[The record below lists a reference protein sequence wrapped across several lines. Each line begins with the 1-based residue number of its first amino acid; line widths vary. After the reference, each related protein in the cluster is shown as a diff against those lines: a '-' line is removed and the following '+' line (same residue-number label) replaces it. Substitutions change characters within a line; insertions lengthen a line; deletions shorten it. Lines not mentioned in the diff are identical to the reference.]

1 MKKRVVSLLLALVM
15 LTSLLPTAVWAEDA
29 YSVAPDSETQD
40 VRQDQDKQDEQEKQ
54 EQEKSEEQDD
64 LALAQQPMLTAV
76 MPAAVPLAG
85 AGTATEP
92 YLISTAEDLCAF
104 RDAVNSSA
112 SKSTSTLCAKLV
124 KNITLVEDWT
134 PIGKATDTYSSY
146 VAYGGTFDGG
156 SYTISG
162 LKIDSNDQCQALF
175 GYVKGGTIKNLKV
188 AGSVTSSNQYTA
200 GIVAYGNPVTVT
212 NCTNNVSV
220 TATAKGYAAGVVAY
234 AYTNSEVMDCTNN
247 GAIIGCGDYVGGIVG
262 AGSGIKTIS
271 NCFNSGSVNNNGK
284 PGGYAYCTGGIA
296 GNVSSSS
303 TVTRCGNTGVVTSTI
318 KRTGGV
324 VGGAAGTISAC
335 FNTGTVTGIYGVGGV
350 AGGAS
355 AKNVNITDCYNTG
368 AVICE
373 TPSATFTDSNAK
385 GVDGIIGDPSSTSN
399 TGIVLTNCYNAGTV
413 KNNYTTA
420 DVVVGGV
427 IGSSAAKNYSGV
439 ATPNLITARNCYYLA
454 TDNLSGDGANTSAA
468 GMTGKTEVQLKSTD
482 LVADLGGS
490 YIARDGDYPILGWQN
505 PNAAYTVKFTLSPA
519 TATVTVKQGD
529 ETVIPVSEGSYQLK
543 NGVYTYEVSAVECQT
558 ETGSFTVAYAGQTIS
573 ITLKEKLYDVKFT
586 TTPDDAVLAVDGR
599 TPEADGRTYRL
610 PKSGNPYAYTLK
622 AFGYED
628 KSGTFTV
635 TDGDNALT
643 VTLTKLPT
651 QKVTF
656 GAVTAADGKDITSKI
671 SVTCTAWPEQTLTA
685 VADGSY
691 NLPAGEYSYAVSCA
705 GYKTVRG
712 TFTVTNTAVTLPAA
726 QLEVQTAWDGATYTE
741 PQQDADGVYQIGT
754 PDELMWFNKN
764 AKMTDSAKLT
774 ADIRIN
780 EDIDAEV
787 SALYKWTPIG
797 EYDNKDKDKAKQY
810 AGTFD
815 GGGHT
820 VSGLYIDTRGING
833 TGMFGYAKKDS
844 KISNLTLSDSKIS
857 GAGNY
862 TGGIAGGAYNMEN
875 CHVTRTVTVSGAA
888 YVGGVSGYQ
897 NGTIT
902 RCSNAAVVVATGNN
916 VGGVTGYVWSDAT
929 TAMTECFNI
938 GSVKGNS
945 VVGGLTGNL
954 YNGGTISACYNTGA
968 VTATASAGMAGGLV
982 GIFRYGT
989 IKNTYHSGTITA
1001 KSVGSVAGKL
1011 DFPNGQKTLENV
1023 YVLSGSMETVG
1034 SLNKCN
1040 IQNGTAVSKT
1050 AEELKALT
1058 AAELGEKF
1066 TADTGAVNGGYPI
1079 LKWQTGGA
1087 AETDPDQP
1095 TIEETG
1101 WDGKAAAPKQ
1111 TGGVYQITT
1120 AAELKWFADAAKT
1133 TPEIKGKLTADIDL
1147 NHRNWTPI
1155 AAFSG
1160 ELDGGGHTVSS
1171 FYCKATGTAALVA
1184 KNSGIVKNLTVSGKV
1199 VGDDNTAA
1207 IAAENTG
1214 TIENCTALVQ
1224 ITGGRYTAGIAAV
1237 NSGTVR
1243 RCTNGGAV
1251 SGAQYVGGVCGQNR
1265 GTKTA
1270 VALVEDCVNTG
1281 MIRATGYML
1290 GGIVGDN
1297 DGYSDD
1303 FAKATVR
1310 HCANSG
1316 HIIGT
1321 AAILRAYVG
1330 GAVGRNNGT
1339 VNGLYNTG
1347 CVESLGGCVGG
1358 ALGLNLTKA
1367 VKADIY
1373 NVADVMGGDYED
1385 DGYPTDNAVSTEA
1398 ELAQAKKTMGAVI
1411 DRLGSKP
1418 AISGTVT
1425 LTGKTEVGAD
1435 ITAAYTGSAE
1445 SLLYVWYY
1453 SYDENDHVV
1462 LAITDTGKYTIPNDN
1477 MAGRRLRVK
1486 ALSAECSGVLT
1497 AETGAIEGMTGS
1509 LEIKGAA
1516 VVGRTLKA
1524 VFKSSAAYS
1533 DLHYQWYRGA
1543 EAISGATKAE
1553 YTATDADL
1561 GKALKLVITSG
1572 GVAGSVMAKT
1582 TPVKSAADADMWELD
1597 QCSEPANVGGVY
1609 QISTEK
1615 ELHWFASE
1623 VNGGNTAI
1631 SAKLL
1636 NDIALTTDNW
1646 YPIGRKGH
1654 GFAGTFDG
1662 NGKSITNLNLTSNKD
1677 ETGFFG
1683 LLTNGGKVKSLSVS
1697 GSVTATGDVSQTGG
1711 IAGAMGEV
1719 GSKSSITDCTFSGT
1733 VTGNI
1738 QVGGII
1744 GCVGQHNQV
1753 ERCAN
1758 HAAVSGKEDVGG
1770 VAGANSYGVMRY
1782 CFNTGAV
1789 GSDAAKQVGGIVGT
1803 QQNYAEMVACYNT
1816 GAVTGA
1822 DYVGGVAGKVY
1833 VAAMPSGCYNV
1844 GEVSTAPRCGGAVGS
1859 FGGDDYIMVK
1869 NGSFFKEINNP
1880 AFKANG
1886 AASRTEAQMKAS
1898 SFVRELN
1905 SEAYGT
1911 YFTADS
1917 KSVNSGYP
1925 ILLWQAG
1932 GFQVTFDARGGTC
1945 ETKTVTVLE
1954 GGSLVEIPAAY
1965 RWNYHFEGWFTEMNG
1980 AGERVTTAS
1989 TFTQDTT
1996 LYAHWTFN
2004 ANEEAAKV
2012 NEALSRL
2019 ETLRNS
2025 LGNASEEAY
2034 QNGVASITSATSLAA
2049 VEQAYQ
2055 AAVVAMRKAA
2065 SDYGK
2070 VQVIVANN
2078 TFAKGNGAAWDGEL
2092 VNTKISLTADSTAFS
2107 CVEKALTGNDLKNSK
2122 DYILAIAG
2130 LKERDGGETSGWM
2143 ITLNDWFTNEGIA
2156 AFTVA
2161 NGKLTDGDVIRVLY
2175 TCDYGVDLG
2184 GTWSNC
2190 NTTLASLLVTGGT
2203 LTPAFASGT
2212 EGNQYDYTLVING
2225 ESSSVRL
2232 TPTAANKNFQVKTF
2246 LNEKVTDRT
2255 EGSSYYKSGEAIS
2268 VRMGD
2273 TIYVG
2278 CGEKNWLS
2286 MNNQYGSVQTSG
2298 GTWYVL
2304 HVVSDTVSARQVMDM
2319 ISALPSTDY
2328 ANYKAVATDAAA
2340 ARAAYNILSD
2350 GDKAAVK
2357 AYLPKLEGV
2366 EQKIKEFAA
2375 VDAFKAEHLTPLP
2388 DAADLTLAERD
2399 AVNAAKDAFDAL
2411 NDTQKSCLTAAEKA
2425 KLTAA
2430 VTRMAALEKAPA
2442 QEVEKLI
2449 DAIGAVTLERE
2460 TAVLTAKR
2468 AYDALTD
2475 AQKAA
2480 VSGEKLRTL
2489 EAAIAKLALLK
2500 NNDLRGKLEALYKS
2514 TGDYLTK
2521 AGTPAVGSIG
2531 GEWMVLGLS
2540 RSGRDVPGADVY
2552 YNGVVSYAQSM
2563 DRYGR
2568 IPGETV
2574 STNARIALA
2583 LAAIGKDPTNVGGKS
2598 FLQACDSMSYIK
2610 RQGTS
2615 GPVWTLIALDS
2626 MDYPTF
2632 GDVTR
2637 DKLIEAILDRRME
2650 SGAWYISITNKEDNV
2665 DMTAMAIQALA
2676 PYYAANADVK
2686 AAVDKAVSWLAAV
2699 QQADGSFAETAA
2711 AAASSESCAQVIVT
2725 LTALGIDPVTDSRFT
2740 KNGKTVLDA
2749 LCTFAV
2755 EGGGFRHTASGE
2767 RNGMATEQA
2776 YYALAAY
2783 YRFVNGQTRLYDM
2796 TDTKNSTVTGQRVEC
2811 TEKITV
2817 PDTLTGNDNLNTPE
2831 KIKAELQIQ
2840 LGKQSSKSN
2849 AGNTV
2854 FMDVTLTILMS
2865 DGSSRVATA
2874 ADLTDGKITIL
2885 LPYPD
2890 AVKANYDKY
2899 DFVVAHMVTM
2909 AGCGKAVGTVE
2920 FPAVTKTADGL
2931 RVTLTGLSPVA
2942 ISWAEKTS
2950 STRHYTGGTTTGK
2963 VNSSNTGD
2971 DSQMTIWLGSTVMA
2985 AAAVVVLTHKKKRA
2999 SK

>member
-40 VRQDQDKQDEQEKQ
+40 VRQEQDRQDEQEKQ

-64 LALAQQPMLTAV
+64 PALAQQPMLAAV
-76 MPAAVPLAG
+76 MPAAMTPQG

-92 YLISTAEDLCAF
+92 YLISTADELAWLAQEVNAGRGASYNAVLCNDIDLN
-104 RDAVNSSA
+104 D
-112 SKSTSTLCAKLV
+112 KG
-124 KNITLVEDWT
+124 WT
-134 PIGKATDTYSSY
+134 PIGKNYSY
-146 VAYGGTFDGG
+146 VYKGTFDGG
-156 SYTISG
+156 GYTISG
-162 LKIDSNDQCQALF
+162 LKINSTDQYQALF
-175 GYVKGGTIKNLKV
+175 GYVKGGTIKNLTV
-188 AGSVTSSNQYTA
+188 AGSVTSSKQYTA

-220 TATAKGYAAGVVAY
+220 TATAKGYAAGVVAS
-234 AYTNSEVMDCTNN
+234 ASTNSEVMGCTNK

-262 AGSGIKTIS
+262 AGSSIKTIS
-271 NCFNSGSVNNNGK
+271 NCFNHGSVANNGK

-296 GNVSSSS
+296 GGVGSSS

-335 FNTGTVTGIYGVGGV
+335 FNTGTVTGIYSVGGV
-350 AGGAS
+350 AGGAN
-355 AKNVNITDCYNTG
+355 AKDAKITDCYNTG
-368 AVICE
+368 EVICE
-373 TPSATFTDSNAK
+373 TPSVSFNDSNAK
-385 GVDGIIGDPSSTSN
+385 GVGGIIGDPSSTSN
-399 TGIVLTNCYNAGTV
+399 TGIVLTNCYNAGAVT
-413 KNNYTTA
+413 NNSTTA

-439 ATPNLITARNCYYLA
+439 ATPNLITAQNCYYLA
-454 TDNLSGDGANTSAA
+454 IAGLSGDGADASAA
-468 GMTGKTEVQLKSTD
+468 GMTGKTAEQLSSAE

-490 YIARDGDYPILGWQN
+490 YIARDGNYPILGWQD

-519 TATVTVKQGD
+519 TALVTVKQGD
-529 ETVIPVSEGSYQLK
+529 ETVTPASDGSYQLK
-543 NGVYTYEVSAVECQT
+543 NGAYTYEVSAVECQT

-586 TTPDDAVLAVDGR
+586 TAPDDAVLAVDGR

-610 PKSGNPYAYTLK
+610 PKSGSPYAYTLK

-635 TDGDNALT
+635 PDGDNAQT

-656 GAVTAADGKDITSKI
+656 GAVTAADSKDITPVI
-671 SVTCTAWPEQTLTA
+671 SVTCAAWPEQTLTA
-685 VADGSY
+685 VEDGSY
-691 NLPAGEYSYAVSCA
+691 DLPAGEYSYAVSCA

-712 TFTVTNTAVTLPAA
+712 TFTVTNTAVTLPAV

-741 PQQDADGVYQIGT
+741 PQKNADGVYLIGA

-774 ADIRIN
+774 ADICIN
-780 EDIDAEV
+780 EDINAEV

-797 EYDNKDKDKAKQY
+797 EYDSAKRY

-815 GGGHT
+815 GDGHT
-820 VSGLYIDTRGING
+820 VRGLYIATSGIKN
-833 TGMFGYAKKDS
+833 TGMFGYAKTGS

-857 GAGNY
+857 GTGNY
-862 TGGIAGGAYNMEN
+862 TGGIAGEAYDMEN
-875 CHVTRTVTVSGAA
+875 CHVTSTVTVSGAK

-897 NGTIT
+897 DGTIT
-902 RCSNAAVVVATGNN
+902 QCSSAAVVVATGSY
-916 VGGVTGYVWSDAT
+916 VGGVTGYVQSNAF
-929 TAMTECFNI
+929 TAMTECFNT

-945 VVGGLTGNL
+945 AVGGLTGNL

-968 VTATASAGMAGGLV
+968 VTATASAGVAGGLV
-982 GIFRYGT
+982 GNFRSGT

-1001 KSVGSVAGKL
+1001 ANVGSVAGKL
-1011 DFPNGQKTLENV
+1011 EWSGGQKTLTNV
-1023 YVLSGSMETVG
+1023 YVLRGSMETVG
-1034 SLNKCN
+1034 SPGDCT

-1050 AEELKALT
+1050 AEELKALPP
-1058 AAELGEKF
+1058 AELGEKF

-1095 TIEETG
+1095 AIEETG
-1101 WDGKAAAPKQ
+1101 WDGKAAEPEQ

-1184 KNSGIVKNLTVSGKV
+1184 KNSGTVKNLTVSGKV

-1224 ITGGRYTAGIAAV
+1224 ITGGKYTAGIAAV

-1251 SGAQYVGGVCGQNR
+1251 SGAQYVGGVCGQNK
-1265 GTKTA
+1265 GTKT
-1270 VALVEDCVNTG
+1270 VTVLVEDCVNTG
-1281 MIRATGYML
+1281 MIRATGSML

-1303 FAKATVR
+1303 FAKTTVR

-1418 AISGTVT
+1418 AISGTVA

-1486 ALSAECSGVLT
+1486 VLSAECSGVLT
-1497 AETGAIEGMTGS
+1497 AETGAIVGLTGS
-1509 LEIKGAA
+1509 LEIEGAA

-1553 YTATDADL
+1553 YTATAADL

-1615 ELHWFASE
+1615 DLHWFASE

-1636 NDIALTTDNW
+1636 NDIALTTNNW

-1662 NGKSITNLNLTSNKD
+1662 NGKSITNLKLTSDKD

-1719 GSKSSITDCTFSGT
+1719 GSKSSITDCTFSGS

-1816 GAVTGA
+1816 GTVTGA

-1844 GEVSTAPRCGGAVGS
+1844 GEVSAAPRCGGAVGS

-1869 NGSFFKEINNP
+1869 NGSFFKEINNA

-1917 KSVNSGYP
+1917 KSVNNGYP

-2019 ETLRNS
+2019 ETLRNG

-2092 VNTKISLTADSTAFS
+2092 VNTEIRLTADSTAFS
-2107 CVEKALTGNDLKNSK
+2107 CVEEALTGKDLKNSK
-2122 DYILAIAG
+2122 DYILAIEG

-2143 ITLNDWFTNEGIA
+2143 ITLNDWFTNEGVA

-2190 NTTLASLLVTGGT
+2190 NTTLASLLVAGGT

-2212 EGNQYDYTLVING
+2212 EGDQYDYTLVING

-2328 ANYKAVATDAAA
+2328 ANYKAAATDAAA

-2480 VSGEKLRTL
+2480 VSEEKLRTL

-2500 NNDLRGKLEALYKS
+2500 NTDLRGKLEALYKS
-2514 TGDYLTK
+2514 TGDYLTQ

-2540 RSGRDVPGADVY
+2540 RSGRDVPSADVY

-2563 DRYGR
+2563 DRNGR

-2583 LAAIGKDPTNVGGKS
+2583 LAAIGRDPTNVGGKS

-2711 AAASSESCAQVIVT
+2711 AAASSESCAQVIVA

-2840 LGKQSSKSN
+2840 LGKQRGKSN

-2865 DGSSRVATA
+2865 DGSSRAATA

-2971 DSQMTIWLGSTVMA
+2971 DSQMTIWLGSAVMA
-2985 AAAVVVLTHKKKRA
+2985 AAAVVVLTYKKKRA

>member
-64 LALAQQPMLTAV
+64 PALAQQPMLAAV
-76 MPAAVPLAG
+76 MPAAMTPQG

-92 YLISTAEDLCAF
+92 YLISSAEELAWLAQEVNAGRGASYNAVLCNDIDL
-104 RDAVNSSA
+104 
-112 SKSTSTLCAKLV
+112 
-124 KNITLVEDWT
+124 EDKEWT
-134 PIGKATDTYSSY
+134 PIGKNYSY
-146 VAYGGTFDGG
+146 VYKGTFDGG
-156 SYTISG
+156 GHTISG
-162 LKIDSNDQCQALF
+162 LKIDSTDQYQALF
-175 GYVKGGTIKNLKV
+175 GYVKGGTIKNLTV
-188 AGSVTSSNQYTA
+188 EGSVTSSKQYTA

-212 NCTNNVSV
+212 NCTNKVSV
-220 TATAKGYAAGVVAY
+220 TATEKGYAAGVVAS
-234 AYTNSEVMDCTNN
+234 ASTNSEVMGCTNK

-271 NCFNSGSVNNNGK
+271 NCFNHGSVANNGK

-296 GNVSSSS
+296 GGVGSSS

-335 FNTGTVTGIYGVGGV
+335 FNTGTVTGIYSVGGV
-350 AGGAS
+350 AGGAN
-355 AKNVNITDCYNTG
+355 AKDAKITDCYNTG
-368 AVICE
+368 EVICE
-373 TPSATFTDSNAK
+373 TPSPSFDDSNAK
-385 GVDGIIGDPSSTSN
+385 GVGGIIGDPSSARN
-399 TGIVLTNCYNAGTV
+399 TGIVLTNCYNAGAV
-413 KNNYTTA
+413 RNNSTIA

-427 IGSSAAKNYSGV
+427 IGSSAAKN
-439 ATPNLITARNCYYLA
+439 ITAQNCYYLA
-454 TDNLSGDGANTSAA
+454 TAGLSGDGADASAT
-468 GMTGKTEVQLKSTD
+468 GMTGKTAEQLSSAE

-490 YIARDGDYPILGWQN
+490 YIAREGKYPILGWQD
-505 PNAAYTVKFTLSPA
+505 PDAAYTVKFTLSPA
-519 TATVTVKQGD
+519 TASVTVKQGD
-529 ETVIPVSEGSYQLK
+529 ATVTPESAGSYQLK
-543 NGVYTYEVSAVECQT
+543 KGAYTYEVSAAECQT

-573 ITLKEKLYDVKFT
+573 ITLKEKLYDIKFT

-610 PKSGNPYAYTLK
+610 PKSGSPYTYTLK

-635 TDGDNALT
+635 TDGDNAQT
-643 VTLTKLPT
+643 VTMTKLPT

-656 GAVTAADGKDITSKI
+656 GAVTAADGKDITPKI
-671 SVTCTAWPEQTLTA
+671 SVTCTVWPEQTLTA

-691 NLPAGEYSYAVSCA
+691 DLPAGEYSYAVSCA

-712 TFTVTNTAVTLPAA
+712 TFTVTNAAVTLPAA
-726 QLEVQTAWDGATYTE
+726 QLEVQTAWDGTTYTE
-741 PQQDADGVYQIGT
+741 PQKGADGVYLIGA

-774 ADIRIN
+774 ADICIN
-780 EDIDAEV
+780 EDITAEV
-787 SALYKWTPIG
+787 STLYKWTPIG
-797 EYDNKDKDKAKQY
+797 KYDSDKRY

-820 VSGLYIDTRGING
+820 VSGLYIATSGIKN

-857 GAGNY
+857 GTGNY
-862 TGGIAGGAYNMEN
+862 TGGIAGEAYDMEN
-875 CHVTRTVTVSGAA
+875 CHVTGTVTVSGAA

-897 NGTIT
+897 DGTIT

-916 VGGVTGYVWSDAT
+916 VGGVTGYVQSNAS
-929 TAMTECFNI
+929 TAMTECFNT
-938 GSVKGNS
+938 GSVTGNS

-968 VTATASAGMAGGLV
+968 VTATAAAGTAGGLV
-982 GIFRYGT
+982 GSFRYGT

-1001 KSVGSVAGKL
+1001 ANVGSVAGKL
-1011 DFPNGQKTLENV
+1011 EWTSGQKTLENV
-1023 YVLSGSMETVG
+1023 YVLNGSMETVG
-1034 SLNKCN
+1034 SLGGCT

-1058 AAELGEKF
+1058 SAELGDKF
-1066 TADTGAVNGGYPI
+1066 TADTGAVNDGYPI
-1079 LKWQTGGA
+1079 LIWQTGGA

-1101 WDGKAAAPKQ
+1101 WDGKAAAPEQ

-1133 TPEIKGKLTADIDL
+1133 TPGIKGKLTADIDL

-1160 ELDGGGHTVSS
+1160 ELDGGGHTVSR
-1171 FYCKATGTAALVA
+1171 FYCKATDTAALVA
-1184 KNSGIVKNLTVSGKV
+1184 KNSGTVKNLTVSGKV
-1199 VGDDNTAA
+1199 VGGDNTAA
-1207 IAAENTG
+1207 IAAKNTG
-1214 TIENCTALVQ
+1214 IIENCTALVQ
-1224 ITGGRYTAGIAAV
+1224 ITGGNYTAGIAAV

-1251 SGAQYVGGVCGQNR
+1251 SGAQYVGGVCGQNK

-1270 VALVEDCVNTG
+1270 VTLVEDCVNTG
-1281 MIRATGYML
+1281 MIRAAGYML

-1303 FAKATVR
+1303 FAKTTVC

-1398 ELAQAKKTMGAVI
+1398 ELAQAKKTMGTVI

-1509 LEIKGAA
+1509 LEIEGAA

-1582 TPVKSAADADMWELD
+1582 TPVKSAADADMWELA

-1636 NDIALTTDNW
+1636 NDIALTTNNW
-1646 YPIGRKGH
+1646 YPIGRQGH

-1662 NGKSITNLNLTSNKD
+1662 NGKSITNLKLTSNKD

-1697 GSVTATGDVSQTGG
+1697 GSVAATGDVSQTGG

-1758 HAAVSGKEDVGG
+1758 HAVVSGKEDVGG

-1789 GSDAAKQVGGIVGT
+1789 GSAAAKQVGGIVGT

-1844 GEVSTAPRCGGAVGS
+1844 GEVSAALRCGGAVGS

-1869 NGSFFKEINNP
+1869 NGSFFKEINNA

-1917 KSVNSGYP
+1917 KSVNNGYP

-2019 ETLRNS
+2019 ETLRNG

-2078 TFAKGNGAAWDGEL
+2078 TFTKGNGAAWDGEL
-2092 VNTKISLTADSTAFS
+2092 VNTEISLTADSTAFS
-2107 CVEKALTGNDLKNSK
+2107 CVEEALTGKDLKNSK

-2143 ITLNDWFTNEGIA
+2143 ITLNDWFTNEGVA

-2190 NTTLASLLVTGGT
+2190 NTTLASLLVAGGT

-2212 EGNQYDYTLVING
+2212 EGDQYDYTLVING

-2304 HVVSDTVSARQVMDM
+2304 HIVSDTVSARQVMDM

-2328 ANYKAVATDAAA
+2328 ANYKAAATDAAA

-2350 GDKAAVK
+2350 EDKAAVK

-2411 NDTQKSCLTAAEKA
+2411 NDAQKSCLTAAEKA

-2480 VSGEKLRTL
+2480 VSEEKLRTL

-2583 LAAIGKDPTNVGGKS
+2583 LAAIGKDPANVGGKS

-2711 AAASSESCAQVIVT
+2711 AAASSESCAQVIVA

-2840 LGKQSSKSN
+2840 LGKQSGKSN

-2971 DSQMTIWLGSTVMA
+2971 DSQMTIWLGSAVMA
-2985 AAAVVVLTHKKKRA
+2985 AAAVVVLTYKKKRA

>member
-40 VRQDQDKQDEQEKQ
+40 VRQEQDKQDEQEKQ

-64 LALAQQPMLTAV
+64 LALAQQPMLAAV
-76 MPAAVPLAG
+76 MPAAMTPQG
-85 AGTATEP
+85 AGTATDP
-92 YLISTAEDLCAF
+92 YRISKAEELAWLAQEVNAGRGASYNAVLCNDIDL
-104 RDAVNSSA
+104 
-112 SKSTSTLCAKLV
+112 
-124 KNITLVEDWT
+124 KNEEWT
-134 PIGKATDTYSSY
+134 PIGKNYSY
-146 VAYGGTFDGG
+146 VYKGTFDGG
-156 SYTISG
+156 GYTISG
-162 LKIDSNDQCQALF
+162 LKIDSTDQYQALF
-175 GYVKGGTIKNLKV
+175 GYVKGGTIKNLTV
-188 AGSVTSSNQYTA
+188 AGSVTSSKQYTA

-212 NCTNNVSV
+212 NCTNEVSV
-220 TATAKGYAAGVVAY
+220 TATEKGYAAGVVAS
-234 AYTNSEVMDCTNN
+234 ASTNSEVMGCTNRS
-247 GAIIGCGDYVGGIVG
+247 AIIGCGDYVGGIVG
-262 AGSGIKTIS
+262 AGSSIKTIS
-271 NCFNSGSVNNNGK
+271 NCFNYGSVANNGK

-296 GNVSSSS
+296 GGVGSSS
-303 TVTRCGNTGVVTSTI
+303 TVTRCGNTGVVTSAI

-355 AKNVNITDCYNTG
+355 TKDVKITDCYNTG

-373 TPSATFTDSNAK
+373 PPSATFTDSNAK
-385 GVDGIIGDPSSTSN
+385 GVGGIIGDPSSARN
-399 TGIVLTNCYNAGTV
+399 TGIVLTNCYNAGAVT
-413 KNNYTTA
+413 NNYTTA

-427 IGSSAAKNYSGV
+427 IGSSAAKN
-439 ATPNLITARNCYYLA
+439 ITAKNCYYLA
-454 TDNLSGDGANTSAA
+454 IAGLSGDGANASAA
-468 GMTGKTEVQLKSTD
+468 GMTGKTAEQLRSAE
-482 LVADLGGS
+482 LVVALGGS
-490 YIARDGDYPILGWQN
+490 YIAKDGDYPILGWED
-505 PNAAYTVKFTLSPA
+505 PNAEYTVKFTLSPA
-519 TATVTVKQGD
+519 TASVTVKQGD
-529 ETVIPVSEGSYQLK
+529 ETVTPESAGSYQLK
-543 NGVYTYEVSAVECQT
+543 NGAYTYEVSAVECQT

-586 TTPDDAVLAVDGR
+586 TTPVDAVLAVDGR

-643 VTLTKLPT
+643 VTMTKLPT

-685 VADGSY
+685 DADGSY
-691 NLPAGEYSYAVSCA
+691 VLPAGEYSYAVSCA

-712 TFTVTNTAVTLPAA
+712 TFTVTNTAVTLPAT
-726 QLEVQTAWDGATYTE
+726 QLEVQTAWDGTTYTE
-741 PQQDADGVYQIGT
+741 PQQDADGVYQIGA

-764 AKMTDSAKLT
+764 AKMTDSATLT
-774 ADIRIN
+774 ADICIN
-780 EDIDAEV
+780 EDIKAEV

-797 EYDNKDKDKAKQY
+797 EYDSAKRY

-820 VSGLYIDTRGING
+820 VSGLYIATSGIKN

-857 GAGNY
+857 GTGNY
-862 TGGIAGGAYNMEN
+862 TGGIAGEAYDMEN
-875 CHVTRTVTVSGAA
+875 CHVTGTVTVSGAA

-897 NGTIT
+897 DGTIT
-902 RCSNAAVVVATGNN
+902 RCSSAAVVVATGSY
-916 VGGVTGYVWSDAT
+916 VGGVTGYVQSKAT
-929 TAMTECFNI
+929 TAMTECFNT
-938 GSVKGNS
+938 GSVTGNS
-945 VVGGLTGNL
+945 AVGGLTGNL

-968 VTATASAGMAGGLV
+968 VTARAAAGTAGGLV
-982 GIFRYGT
+982 GNFRYGK
-989 IKNTYHSGTITA
+989 IENTYHSGTITA
-1001 KSVGSVAGKL
+1001 VNVGSVAGKL
-1011 DFPNGQKTLENV
+1011 EWSGGQKTLEKV

-1034 SLNKCN
+1034 SPGDCT

-1058 AAELGEKF
+1058 PAELGDKF

-1095 TIEETG
+1095 AIEETG
-1101 WDGKAAAPKQ
+1101 WDGKAAEPKQ
-1111 TGGVYQITT
+1111 IGGVYQITT

-1133 TPEIKGKLTADIDL
+1133 TPGIKGKLTADIDL

-1160 ELDGGGHTVSS
+1160 ELDGGGHTVSR
-1171 FYCKATGTAALVA
+1171 FYCKATDTAALVA
-1184 KNSGIVKNLTVSGKV
+1184 KNSGTVKNLTVSGKV
-1199 VGDDNTAA
+1199 VGGDNTAA
-1207 IAAENTG
+1207 IAAENTD

-1224 ITGGRYTAGIAAV
+1224 ITGGNYTAGIAAV

-1243 RCTNGGAV
+1243 SCTNGGAV
-1251 SGAQYVGGVCGQNR
+1251 SGVQYVGGVCGQNR
-1265 GTKTA
+1265 GSKTA
-1270 VALVEDCVNTG
+1270 TVLVEDCVNTG

-1303 FAKATVR
+1303 FAKTTVR
-1310 HCANSG
+1310 RCANSG

-1435 ITAAYTGSAE
+1435 ITAAYTGSAG

-1497 AETGAIEGMTGS
+1497 AETGAIEGLTGS
-1509 LEIKGAA
+1509 LEIEGAA

-1533 DLHYQWYRGA
+1533 DLHYQWYRSA

-1609 QISTEK
+1609 QISTEE

-1636 NDIALTTDNW
+1636 NDIALTTNKW
-1646 YPIGRKGH
+1646 YPIGRQGH
-1654 GFAGTFDG
+1654 GFTGTFDG
-1662 NGKSITNLNLTSNKD
+1662 NGKSITNLNLTSDKD

-1733 VTGNI
+1733 VKGNI

-1758 HAAVSGKEDVGG
+1758 RAAVSGKEDVGG

-1954 GGSLVEIPAAY
+1954 GGSLAEIPAAY

-2065 SDYGK
+2065 SNYGK

-2078 TFAKGNGAAWDGEL
+2078 TFAKSNGAAWDGEL
-2092 VNTKISLTADSTAFS
+2092 VNTEISLTADSTAFS
-2107 CVEKALTGNDLKNSK
+2107 CVEEALTGKDLKNSK

-2190 NTTLASLLVTGGT
+2190 NTTLASLLVAGGT

-2388 DAADLTLAERD
+2388 NAADLTLAERD

-2514 TGDYLTK
+2514 TGDYLTQ

-2574 STNARIALA
+2574 STSARIALA

-2711 AAASSESCAQVIVT
+2711 AAASSESCAQVIVA

-2840 LGKQSSKSN
+2840 LGKQSGKSN

-2854 FMDVTLTILMS
+2854 FMDVTLTVLMS
-2865 DGSSRVATA
+2865 DGSSRAATA

-2985 AAAVVVLTHKKKRA
+2985 AAAVVVLTYKKKRA

>member
-40 VRQDQDKQDEQEKQ
+40 VLQEQDKQDKQDKQDEQEKQ

-64 LALAQQPMLTAV
+64 LALAQQPMLAAV
-76 MPAAVPLAG
+76 MPAAMTPQG
-85 AGTATEP
+85 AGTATDP
-92 YLISTAEDLCAF
+92 YRISKAEELAWLAQEVNAGRGASYNAVLCNDIDL
-104 RDAVNSSA
+104 
-112 SKSTSTLCAKLV
+112 
-124 KNITLVEDWT
+124 KNEEWT
-134 PIGKATDTYSSY
+134 PIGKNYSY
-146 VAYGGTFDGG
+146 VYKGTFDGG
-156 SYTISG
+156 GYTISG
-162 LKIDSNDQCQALF
+162 LKIDSTDQYQALF
-175 GYVKGGTIKNLKV
+175 GYVKGGTIKNLTV
-188 AGSVTSSNQYTA
+188 AGSVTSSKQYTA

-212 NCTNNVSV
+212 NCTNEVSV
-220 TATAKGYAAGVVAY
+220 TATEKGYAAGVVSY
-234 AYTNSEVMDCTNN
+234 ASADSEVMDCINSGT
-247 GAIIGCGDYVGGIVG
+247 IIGCGDYVGGIVG
-262 AGSGIKTIS
+262 AGSSIKTIS
-271 NCFNSGSVNNNGK
+271 NCFNYGSVANNGK

-296 GNVSSSS
+296 GGVGSSS
-303 TVTRCGNTGVVTSTI
+303 TVTRCGNTGVVTSAI

-355 AKNVNITDCYNTG
+355 TKDVKITDCYNTG

-373 TPSATFTDSNAK
+373 PPSATFTDSNAK
-385 GVDGIIGDPSSTSN
+385 GVGGIIGDPSSARN
-399 TGIVLTNCYNAGTV
+399 TGIVLTNCYNAGAVT
-413 KNNYTTA
+413 NNYTTA

-427 IGSSAAKNYSGV
+427 IGSSAAKN
-439 ATPNLITARNCYYLA
+439 ITAKNCYYLA
-454 TDNLSGDGANTSAA
+454 IAGLSGDGADASAA
-468 GMTGKTEVQLKSTD
+468 GMTGKTAAQLKSTD
-482 LVADLGGS
+482 LVAALGGS
-490 YIARDGDYPILGWQN
+490 YIAKDGDYPILGWQD
-505 PNAAYTVKFTLSPA
+505 PDAAYTVKFTLSPA
-519 TATVTVKQGD
+519 TASVTVKQGD
-529 ETVIPVSEGSYQLK
+529 ATVTPASDGIYQLK
-543 NGVYTYEVSAVECQT
+543 NGVYTYEVSADECQT

-610 PKSGNPYAYTLK
+610 PKSGSPYTYTLK
-622 AFGYED
+622 AFGYKD

-635 TDGDNALT
+635 PDGDNALT
-643 VTLTKLPT
+643 VTMTKLPT

-671 SVTCTAWPEQTLTA
+671 SVTCAAWPAQTLTA
-685 VADGSY
+685 AEDGGY

-726 QLEVQTAWDGATYTE
+726 QLEVQTAWDGTTYTE
-741 PQQDADGVYQIGT
+741 PEKDADGVYQIGA

-774 ADIRIN
+774 ADICIN

-787 SALYKWTPIG
+787 STLYEWTPIG
-797 EYDNKDKDKAKQY
+797 KYDNKDKAKRY

-820 VSGLYIDTRGING
+820 VSGLYIATSGIG
-833 TGMFGYAKKDS
+833 YTGMFGYATTGS

-857 GAGNY
+857 GTGSC
-862 TGGIAGGAYNMEN
+862 TGGIAGDAYDMEN
-875 CHVTRTVTVSGAA
+875 CHVTSTVTVSGAK

-897 NGTIT
+897 DGTIT
-902 RCSNAAVVVATGNN
+902 QCSNAAVVVATGSY
-916 VGGVTGYVWSDAT
+916 VGGVTGRVQSNAT
-929 TAMTECFNI
+929 TAMTECFNTGFVT
-938 GSVKGNS
+938 GSS
-945 VVGGLTGNL
+945 AVGGLTGEL

-968 VTATASAGMAGGLV
+968 VTAEAAAGTAGGLV
-982 GIFRYGT
+982 GNFRSGT
-989 IKNTYHSGTITA
+989 IKNTYHSGPITA
-1001 KSVGSVAGKL
+1001 AYVGSVAGKL
-1011 DFPNGQKTLENV
+1011 DFPTGPKTLENV
-1023 YVLSGSMETVG
+1023 YVLSGSMDPVG

-1058 AAELGEKF
+1058 PAELGDKF

-1095 TIEETG
+1095 TIEEAG
-1101 WDGKAAAPKQ
+1101 WDGKAAKPEQ

-1184 KNSGIVKNLTVSGKV
+1184 KNSGTVKNLTVSGKV
-1199 VGDDNTAA
+1199 IGNDNTAA

-1265 GTKTA
+1265 GSKTA
-1270 VALVEDCVNTG
+1270 TVLVEDCVNTG
-1281 MIRATGYML
+1281 MIRATGSML

-1303 FAKATVR
+1303 FAKTTVR
-1310 HCANSG
+1310 RCANSG

-1398 ELAQAKKTMGAVI
+1398 ELAQVKKTMGAVI

-1435 ITAAYTGSAE
+1435 ITVAYTGSAE

-1509 LEIKGAA
+1509 LEIEGAA

-1543 EAISGATKAE
+1543 ETISGATKAE

-1582 TPVKSAADADMWELD
+1582 TPVKSAADADMWELA

-1636 NDIALTTDNW
+1636 NDIALTTNNW

-1662 NGKSITNLNLTSNKD
+1662 NGKSITDLKLTSDKD

-1697 GSVTATGDVSQTGG
+1697 GSVIATGDVSQTGG

-1782 CFNTGAV
+1782 CYNTGAV
-1789 GSDAAKQVGGIVGT
+1789 GPDTAKQVGGIVGN

-1816 GAVTGA
+1816 GVVTGA
-1822 DYVGGVAGKVY
+1822 DYVGGIAGKVY

-1869 NGSFFKEINNP
+1869 NGSFFKEINNA

-1917 KSVNSGYP
+1917 KSVNNGYP

-1954 GGSLVEIPAAY
+1954 GGSLAEIPAAY

-2034 QNGVASITSATSLAA
+2034 QSGVASITSATSLAA

-2092 VNTKISLTADSTAFS
+2092 VNREISLTADSTAFS
-2107 CVEKALTGNDLKNSK
+2107 CVEEALTGKDLKNSK

-2143 ITLNDWFTNEGIA
+2143 ITLNDWFTNEGVA

-2175 TCDYGVDLG
+2175 TCNYGVDLG

-2190 NTTLASLLVTGGT
+2190 NTTLASLLVAGGT

-2212 EGNQYDYTLVING
+2212 EGDQYDYTLVING

-2480 VSGEKLRTL
+2480 VSEEKLRTL

-2514 TGDYLTK
+2514 TGDYLTQ

-2711 AAASSESCAQVIVT
+2711 AAASSESCAQVIVA

-2840 LGKQSSKSN
+2840 LGKQSGKSN

-2865 DGSSRVATA
+2865 DGSSRAATA

-2985 AAAVVVLTHKKKRA
+2985 AAAVVVLTYKKKRA

>member
-40 VRQDQDKQDEQEKQ
+40 VRQEQDKQDEQEKQ

-64 LALAQQPMLTAV
+64 PALAQQPMLAAA
-76 MPAAVPLAG
+76 MPAAMTPQG

-92 YLISTAEDLCAF
+92 YLISSAEELAWLAQEVNAGRGASYNAVLCNDIDL
-104 RDAVNSSA
+104 
-112 SKSTSTLCAKLV
+112 
-124 KNITLVEDWT
+124 EDKEWT
-134 PIGKATDTYSSY
+134 PIGKNYSY
-146 VAYGGTFDGG
+146 VYKGTFDGG
-156 SYTISG
+156 GHTISG
-162 LKIDSNDQCQALF
+162 LKIDSTDQYQALF
-175 GYVKGGTIKNLKV
+175 GYVKGGTIKNLTV
-188 AGSVTSSNQYTA
+188 EGSVTSSKQYTA

-212 NCTNNVSV
+212 NCTNKVSV
-220 TATAKGYAAGVVAY
+220 TATEKGYAAGVVAS
-234 AYTNSEVMDCTNN
+234 ASADSEVMDCTNS
-247 GAIIGCGDYVGGIVG
+247 GTIIGCGDYVGGIVG

-271 NCFNSGSVNNNGK
+271 NCFNSGSVTNSGK

-296 GNVSSSS
+296 GGVGSRS
-303 TVTRCGNTGVVTSTI
+303 TVIRCYNTGDVTSTI

-335 FNTGTVTGIYGVGGV
+335 YNTGTVTGIYSVGGV
-350 AGGAS
+350 AGSAS
-355 AKNVNITDCYNTG
+355 EKDAKITDCYNTG
-368 AVICE
+368 DVICK
-373 TPSATFTDSNAK
+373 TPSATFNDSNAK
-385 GVDGIIGDPSSTSN
+385 GVGGIIGDPSSARI

-413 KNNYTTA
+413 TNNYTTA

-427 IGSSAAKNYSGV
+427 IGSSAAKN
-439 ATPNLITARNCYYLA
+439 ITAQNCYYLA
-454 TDNLSGDGANTSAA
+454 IAGLSGDGANESAA
-468 GMTGKTEVQLKSTD
+468 GMTGKTEVQLKSED

-490 YIARDGDYPILGWQN
+490 YIAKDGDYPILGWQD

-519 TATVTVKQGD
+519 TASVTVKQGD
-529 ETVIPVSEGSYQLK
+529 ATVTPESDGSYRLK
-543 NGVYTYEVSAVECQT
+543 NGVYTYEVSAAECQT

-586 TTPDDAVLAVDGR
+586 TTPVDAVLAVDGR

-610 PKSGNPYAYTLK
+610 PKSGSPYAYTLK
-622 AFGYED
+622 AFGYKD
-628 KSGTFTV
+628 KSSTFTV
-635 TDGDNALT
+635 PDGDNALT

-656 GAVTAADGKDITSKI
+656 GAVTAADSKDITPVI

-685 VADGSY
+685 AADGSY
-691 NLPAGEYSYAVSCA
+691 DLPAGEYSYAISCA

-726 QLEVQTAWDGATYTE
+726 QLEVQTAWDGTTYTE
-741 PQQDADGVYQIGT
+741 PEKDADGVYLIGA

-774 ADIRIN
+774 ADICIN
-780 EDIDAEV
+780 EDINAEV
-787 SALYKWTPIG
+787 STLYKWTPIG
-797 EYDNKDKDKAKQY
+797 KYDSAKRY

-820 VSGLYIDTRGING
+820 VSGLYIATSGIKN
-833 TGMFGYAKKDS
+833 TGMFGYANKDS

-857 GAGNY
+857 GTGNY
-862 TGGIAGGAYNMEN
+862 TGGIAGEAYDMEN
-875 CHVTRTVTVSGAA
+875 CHVTDTVTVSGAA

-897 NGTIT
+897 DGTIT

-916 VGGVTGYVWSDAT
+916 VGGVTGYVQSNAS
-929 TAMTECFNI
+929 TAMTECFNT
-938 GSVKGNS
+938 GSVTGNS
-945 VVGGLTGNL
+945 AVGGLTGNL

-968 VTATASAGMAGGLV
+968 VTATAAAGAAGGLV

-989 IKNTYHSGTITA
+989 IKNTYRSGTIKA
-1001 KSVGSVAGKL
+1001 ANVGSVAGKL
-1011 DFPNGQKTLENV
+1011 EWSGGQKTLTNV
-1023 YVLSGSMETVG
+1023 YVLRGSMETVG
-1034 SLNKCN
+1034 SFGDCT

-1101 WDGKAAAPKQ
+1101 WDGKAATPKQ

-1160 ELDGGGHTVSS
+1160 ELDGGGHTVSR
-1171 FYCKATGTAALVA
+1171 FYCKATVTAALVA
-1184 KNSGIVKNLTVSGKV
+1184 KNSGTVKNLTVSGKV

-1214 TIENCTALVQ
+1214 TIENCTTLVQ
-1224 ITGGRYTAGIAAV
+1224 ITGGKYTAGIAAV

-1251 SGAQYVGGVCGQNR
+1251 SGAQYVGGICGQNK

-1270 VALVEDCVNTG
+1270 VTLVEDCVNTG
-1281 MIRATGYML
+1281 MIRAAGYML

-1303 FAKATVR
+1303 FAKTTVR
-1310 HCANSG
+1310 RCANSG

-1486 ALSAECSGVLT
+1486 ALSTECSGVLT

-1509 LEIKGAA
+1509 LEIEGAA

-1543 EAISGATKAE
+1543 ETISGATKAE

-1582 TPVKSAADADMWELD
+1582 TPVKSAADADMWELA

-1636 NDIALTTDNW
+1636 NDIALTTNNW
-1646 YPIGRKGH
+1646 YPIGRQGH

-1662 NGKSITNLNLTSNKD
+1662 NGKSITNLKLTSDKD

-1697 GSVTATGDVSQTGG
+1697 GSVIATGEVSQTGG

-1744 GCVGQHNQV
+1744 GCVGQYNQV

-1770 VAGANSYGVMRY
+1770 VAGANSYGAMRY
-1782 CFNTGAV
+1782 CYNTGAV

-1816 GAVTGA
+1816 GAVTGT

-1844 GEVSTAPRCGGAVGS
+1844 GEVSAALRCGGAVGS

-1869 NGSFFKEINNP
+1869 NGSFFKEINDA

-1917 KSVNSGYP
+1917 KSVNNGYP
-1925 ILLWQAG
+1925 ILLWQAD

-1980 AGERVTTAS
+1980 AGKRVTTAS

-2019 ETLRNS
+2019 ETLRNG
-2025 LGNASEEAY
+2025 LGSASEEAY

-2078 TFAKGNGAAWDGEL
+2078 TFTKGNGAAWDGEL
-2092 VNTKISLTADSTAFS
+2092 VNTEISLTADSTAFS
-2107 CVEKALTGNDLKNSK
+2107 CVEEALTGKDLKNSK
-2122 DYILAIAG
+2122 DYILAIDG

-2143 ITLNDWFTNEGIA
+2143 ITLNDWFTNEGVA

-2175 TCDYGVDLG
+2175 TCNYGVDLG

-2190 NTTLASLLVTGGT
+2190 NTTLASLLVAGGT

-2328 ANYKAVATDAAA
+2328 ANYKAAATDAAA

-2375 VDAFKAEHLTPLP
+2375 VDAFKAEHLAPLP

-2480 VSGEKLRTL
+2480 VSEEKLRTL

-2514 TGDYLTK
+2514 TGDYLTQ

-2540 RSGRDVPGADVY
+2540 RSGRDVPGADAY

-2711 AAASSESCAQVIVT
+2711 AAASSESCAQVIVA

-2840 LGKQSSKSN
+2840 LGKQSGKSN

-2854 FMDVTLTILMS
+2854 FMDVTLTVLMS
-2865 DGSSRVATA
+2865 DGSSRAATA

-2985 AAAVVVLTHKKKRA
+2985 AAAVVVLTYKKKRA

>member
-40 VRQDQDKQDEQEKQ
+40 VRQEQDKQDEQEKQ

-64 LALAQQPMLTAV
+64 PALAQQPMLAAV
-76 MPAAVPLAG
+76 MPAAMTPQG
-85 AGTATEP
+85 KGTATDP
-92 YLISTAEDLCAF
+92 YLISSAEELAWLAQEVNAGRGASYNAVLCNDIDL
-104 RDAVNSSA
+104 
-112 SKSTSTLCAKLV
+112 
-124 KNITLVEDWT
+124 KNEEWT
-134 PIGKATDTYSSY
+134 PIGKNSSY
-146 VAYGGTFDGG
+146 AYKDTFDGG
-156 SYTISG
+156 GYTISG
-162 LKIDSNDQCQALF
+162 LKIDSTAQYQALF
-175 GYVKGGTIKNLKV
+175 GYVKGGTIKNLTV
-188 AGSVTSSNQYTA
+188 VGSVTSSNKYTA
-200 GIVAYGNPVTVT
+200 GIVAYGSPVTVKS
-212 NCTNNVSV
+212 CTNKVSV
-220 TATAKGYAAGVVAY
+220 TATAKGNAAGVVSY
-234 AYTNSEVMDCTNN
+234 ASADSEVMDCINSGT
-247 GAIIGCGDYVGGIVG
+247 IIGCGDFVGGIVG

-271 NCFNSGSVNNNGK
+271 NCFNHGSVTNNGK

-303 TVTRCGNTGVVTSTI
+303 STVIRCGNTGAVTSTI

-355 AKNVNITDCYNTG
+355 TKDVKITDCYNTG

-373 TPSATFTDSNAK
+373 TPSATFKDTNAK
-385 GVDGIIGDPSSTSN
+385 GVGGIIGDPSSTYN
-399 TGIVLTNCYNAGTV
+399 TGIVLTNCFNAGAV
-413 KNNYTTA
+413 KNNSTIA

-427 IGSSAAKNYSGV
+427 IGSSAAKN
-439 ATPNLITARNCYYLA
+439 ITAKNCYYLDTA
-454 TDNLSGDGANTSAA
+454 GLPGDGADASAA
-468 GMTGKTEVQLKSTD
+468 GMTGKTAEWLKSAE
-482 LVADLGGS
+482 LVKALGGS
-490 YIARDGDYPILGWQN
+490 YIAGDGGYPILGWQN

-519 TATVTVKQGD
+519 TASVTVKQGD
-529 ETVIPVSEGSYQLK
+529 ETVTPASDGSYQLK
-543 NGVYTYEVSAVECQT
+543 NGAYTYEVSAVECQT

-586 TTPDDAVLAVDGR
+586 TTPDDAVLAVEGR

-610 PKSGNPYAYTLK
+610 PKSSKPYAYTLK

-635 TDGDNALT
+635 TDGDNAQT
-643 VTLTKLPT
+643 VTMTKLPT

-656 GAVTAADGKDITSKI
+656 GAVTAADGKDITPKI

-691 NLPAGEYSYAVSCA
+691 GLPAGEYSYAVSCA

-726 QLEVQTAWDGATYTE
+726 QLEVQTAWDGTTYTE
-741 PQQDADGVYQIGT
+741 PPKDADGVYQIGA

-764 AKMTDSAKLT
+764 AKMTDSANLT
-774 ADIRIN
+774 ADICIN
-780 EDIDAEV
+780 EDIKAEV

-797 EYDNKDKDKAKQY
+797 EYDSAKRY

-820 VSGLYIDTRGING
+820 VSGLYIATSGIKN

-857 GAGNY
+857 GTGNY
-862 TGGIAGGAYNMEN
+862 TGGIAGEAYDMEN
-875 CHVTRTVTVSGAA
+875 CHVTGTVTVSGAA

-897 NGTIT
+897 DGTIT
-902 RCSNAAVVVATGNN
+902 RCSSAAVVVATGSY
-916 VGGVTGYVWSDAT
+916 VGGVTGYVQSKAT
-929 TAMTECFNI
+929 TAMTECFNT
-938 GSVKGNS
+938 GSVTGNS
-945 VVGGLTGNL
+945 AVGGLTGNL

-968 VTATASAGMAGGLV
+968 VTARAAAGTAGGLV
-982 GIFRYGT
+982 GNFRYGK
-989 IKNTYHSGTITA
+989 IENTYHSGTIKA
-1001 KSVGSVAGKL
+1001 ANVGSVAGKL
-1011 DFPNGQKTLENV
+1011 EWSGGQKTLEKV

-1034 SLNKCN
+1034 SPGDCT

-1050 AEELKALT
+1050 AEGLKALT

-1079 LKWQTGGA
+1079 LKWQTDGA

-1111 TGGVYQITT
+1111 IGSVYQITT

-1133 TPEIKGKLTADIDL
+1133 TPGIKGKLTADIDL

-1224 ITGGRYTAGIAAV
+1224 ITGGKYTAGIAAV

-1251 SGAQYVGGVCGQNR
+1251 SGAQYVGGVCGQNK

-1270 VALVEDCVNTG
+1270 TALVEDCVNTG

-1310 HCANSG
+1310 CCANSG

-1398 ELAQAKKTMGAVI
+1398 ELAQAKKTMGTVI

-1486 ALSAECSGVLT
+1486 VLSAECSGVLT

-1509 LEIKGAA
+1509 LEIEGAA

-1636 NDIALTTDNW
+1636 NDIAVTTTNNW
-1646 YPIGRKGH
+1646 YPIGRQGH

-1662 NGKSITNLNLTSNKD
+1662 NGKSITNLKLTSDKD

-1697 GSVTATGDVSQTGG
+1697 GSVAATGDVSQTGG

-1758 HAAVSGKEDVGG
+1758 HAAVRGKEDVGG

-1789 GSDAAKQVGGIVGT
+1789 GSAAAKQVGGIVGT

-1822 DYVGGVAGKVY
+1822 DYVGGVAGNVY

-1844 GEVSTAPRCGGAVGS
+1844 GEVSTALRCGGAVGS

-1869 NGSFFKEINNP
+1869 NGSFFKEINNA

-1917 KSVNSGYP
+1917 KSVNNGYP

-2019 ETLRNS
+2019 ETLRNG

-2092 VNTKISLTADSTAFS
+2092 VNTEIRLTADSTAFS
-2107 CVEKALTGNDLKNSK
+2107 CVEEALTGKDLKNSK
-2122 DYILAIAG
+2122 DYILAIEG

-2143 ITLNDWFTNEGIA
+2143 ITLNDWFTNEGVA

-2190 NTTLASLLVTGGT
+2190 NTTLASLLVAGGT

-2212 EGNQYDYTLVING
+2212 EGDQYDYTLVING

-2328 ANYKAVATDAAA
+2328 ANYKAAATDAAA

-2480 VSGEKLRTL
+2480 VSEEKLRTL

-2500 NNDLRGKLEALYKS
+2500 NTDLRGKLEALYKS
-2514 TGDYLTK
+2514 TGDYLTQ

-2540 RSGRDVPGADVY
+2540 RSGRDVPSADVY

-2563 DRYGR
+2563 DRNGR

-2583 LAAIGKDPTNVGGKS
+2583 LAAIGRDPTNVGGKS

-2711 AAASSESCAQVIVT
+2711 AAASSESCAQVIVA

-2840 LGKQSSKSN
+2840 LGKQRGKSN

-2865 DGSSRVATA
+2865 DGSSRAATA

-2971 DSQMTIWLGSTVMA
+2971 DSQMTIWLGSAVMAA
-2985 AAAVVVLTHKKKRA
+2985 AAAVVVLTYKKKRA

>member
-29 YSVAPDSETQD
+29 YSVAPDTETQD
-40 VRQDQDKQDEQEKQ
+40 VRQEQDKQDEQEKQ

-64 LALAQQPMLTAV
+64 PALAQQPMLAAV
-76 MPAAVPLAG
+76 MPAAATLQG

-92 YLISTAEDLCAF
+92 YLISTADELAWLAQEVNAGRGASYNAVLCNDIDLK
-104 RDAVNSSA
+104 D
-112 SKSTSTLCAKLV
+112 K
-124 KNITLVEDWT
+124 EWT
-134 PIGKATDTYSSY
+134 PIGKNSSY
-146 VAYGGTFDGG
+146 AYKDTFDGG
-156 SYTISG
+156 GYTISG
-162 LKIDSNDQCQALF
+162 LKIDSTDQYQALF
-175 GYVKGGTIKNLKV
+175 GYVKGGTIKNLTV
-188 AGSVTSSNQYTA
+188 VGSVTSSNKYTA
-200 GIVAYGNPVTVT
+200 GIVAYGSPVTVK
-212 NCTNNVSV
+212 NCTNKVSV
-220 TATAKGYAAGVVAY
+220 TAKKGYAAGVVAY
-234 AYTNSEVMDCTNN
+234 AYTNSEVMDCTNK
-247 GAIIGCGDYVGGIVG
+247 GAIIGCGDFVGGIVG
-262 AGSGIKTIS
+262 TGGGIKTIS
-271 NCFNSGSVNNNGK
+271 NCFNRGSVTNEGT
-284 PGGYAYCTGGIA
+284 PSGFAYCTGGIA
-296 GNVSSSS
+296 GSVSSSS

-350 AGGAS
+350 AGS
-355 AKNVNITDCYNTG
+355 AIAKDVKITDCYNTG
-368 AVICE
+368 DVICE
-373 TPSATFTDSNAK
+373 TPSASFKDTNAK
-385 GVDGIIGDPSSTSN
+385 GVGGIIGDPSYTSY
-399 TGIVLTNCYNAGTV
+399 TGIVLTNCFNAGAV
-413 KNNYTTA
+413 KNNSTIA

-427 IGSSAAKNYSGV
+427 IGSSAAKN
-439 ATPNLITARNCYYLA
+439 ITAQNCYYLA
-454 TDNLSGDGANTSAA
+454 TAGLSGDGADASAA
-468 GMTGKTEVQLKSTD
+468 GVTGKTAEQLRSED

-490 YIARDGDYPILGWQN
+490 YIAGDSDYPILGWQN

-519 TATVTVKQGD
+519 TASVTVKQGD
-529 ETVIPVSEGSYQLK
+529 ETITPASDGSYQLK
-543 NGVYTYEVSAVECQT
+543 NGAYTYEVSAVECQT

-586 TTPDDAVLAVDGR
+586 TTPDDAVLAVEGR
-599 TPEADGRTYRL
+599 TPDADGRTYRL

-643 VTLTKLPT
+643 VSMTKLPT

-656 GAVTAADGKDITSKI
+656 AAVTAADGKDITPVI
-671 SVTCTAWPEQTLTA
+671 SVTCTAWPEQKLPA
-685 VADGSY
+685 VADGRY
-691 NLPAGEYSYAVSCA
+691 DLPAGEYSYAVSCT
-705 GYKTVRG
+705 GYKTVRD

-726 QLEVQTAWDGATYTE
+726 QLEVQTAWDGTTYTE
-741 PQQDADGVYQIGT
+741 PEKDADGVYLIGA

-774 ADIRIN
+774 ADICIN

-787 SALYKWTPIG
+787 STLYKWTPIG
-797 EYDNKDKDKAKQY
+797 EYDSAKRY

-820 VSGLYIDTRGING
+820 VSGLYIATSGIKN

-857 GAGNY
+857 GTGNY
-862 TGGIAGGAYNMEN
+862 TGGIAGEAYDMEN
-875 CHVTRTVTVSGAA
+875 CHVTGTVTVSGAA

-897 NGTIT
+897 DGTIT
-902 RCSNAAVVVATGNN
+902 QCSSAAVVVATGNN
-916 VGGVTGYVWSDAT
+916 VGGVTGYVQSNASA
-929 TAMTECFNI
+929 AMTECFNT

-945 VVGGLTGNL
+945 AVGGLTGNL

-968 VTATASAGMAGGLV
+968 VAAAGTAGGLV
-982 GIFRYGT
+982 GSFRYGT

-1001 KSVGSVAGKL
+1001 ANVGSVAGKL
-1011 DFPNGQKTLENV
+1011 EWSGGQKTLEKV

-1034 SLNKCN
+1034 SPGDCT
-1040 IQNGTAVSKT
+1040 IQNGTAVSKP

-1058 AAELGEKF
+1058 AAELGDKF

-1095 TIEETG
+1095 TIEEAG
-1101 WDGKAAAPKQ
+1101 WDGKAAKPEQ

-1184 KNSGIVKNLTVSGKV
+1184 KNSGTVKNLTVSGKV
-1199 VGDDNTAA
+1199 IGNDNTAA

-1265 GTKTA
+1265 GSKTA
-1270 VALVEDCVNTG
+1270 TVLVEDCVNTG
-1281 MIRATGYML
+1281 MIRATGSML

-1303 FAKATVR
+1303 FAKTTVR
-1310 HCANSG
+1310 RCANSG

-1398 ELAQAKKTMGAVI
+1398 ELAQVKKTMGAVI

-1435 ITAAYTGSAE
+1435 ITVAYTGSAE

-1509 LEIKGAA
+1509 LEIEGAA

-1543 EAISGATKAE
+1543 ETISGATKAE

-1582 TPVKSAADADMWELD
+1582 TPVKSAADADMWELA

-1636 NDIALTTDNW
+1636 NDIALTTNNW

-1662 NGKSITNLNLTSNKD
+1662 NGKSITDLKLTSDKD

-1697 GSVTATGDVSQTGG
+1697 GSVIATGDVSQTGG

-1782 CFNTGAV
+1782 CYNTGAV
-1789 GSDAAKQVGGIVGT
+1789 GPDTAKQVGGIVGN

-1816 GAVTGA
+1816 GVVTGA
-1822 DYVGGVAGKVY
+1822 DYVGGIAGKVY

-1869 NGSFFKEINNP
+1869 NGSFFKEINNA

-1917 KSVNSGYP
+1917 KSVNNGYP

-1954 GGSLVEIPAAY
+1954 GGSLAEIPAAY

-2034 QNGVASITSATSLAA
+2034 QSGVASITSATSLAA

-2092 VNTKISLTADSTAFS
+2092 VNREISLTADSTAFS
-2107 CVEKALTGNDLKNSK
+2107 CVEEALTGKDLKNSK

-2143 ITLNDWFTNEGIA
+2143 ITLNDWFTNEGVA

-2175 TCDYGVDLG
+2175 TCNYGVDLG

-2190 NTTLASLLVTGGT
+2190 NTTLASLLVAGGT

-2212 EGNQYDYTLVING
+2212 EGDQYDYTLVING

-2480 VSGEKLRTL
+2480 VSEEKLRTL

-2514 TGDYLTK
+2514 TGDYLTQ

-2711 AAASSESCAQVIVT
+2711 AAASSESCAQVIVA

-2840 LGKQSSKSN
+2840 LGKQSGKSN

-2865 DGSSRVATA
+2865 DGSSRAATA

-2985 AAAVVVLTHKKKRA
+2985 AAAVVVLTYKKKRA

>member
-40 VRQDQDKQDEQEKQ
+40 VRQEQDKQDEQEKQ

-64 LALAQQPMLTAV
+64 PALAQQPMLAAA
-76 MPAAVPLAG
+76 MPAAVPQQG
-85 AGTATEP
+85 EGTATDP
-92 YLISTAEDLCAF
+92 YRISTADELAWLAQEVNAGRGASYNAVLGNDIDLK
-104 RDAVNSSA
+104 D
-112 SKSTSTLCAKLV
+112 K
-124 KNITLVEDWT
+124 EWT
-134 PIGKATDTYSSY
+134 PIGKNSSY
-146 VAYGGTFDGG
+146 AYKDTFDGG
-156 SYTISG
+156 GYTISG
-162 LKIDSNDQCQALF
+162 LKIDSTAQYQALF
-175 GYVKGGTIKNLKV
+175 GYVKGGTIKNLTV
-188 AGSVTSSNQYTA
+188 VGSVTSSNKYTA
-200 GIVAYGNPVTVT
+200 GIVAYGSPVTVKS
-212 NCTNNVSV
+212 CTNKVSV
-220 TATAKGYAAGVVAY
+220 TATEKGYAAGVVAS
-234 AYTNSEVMDCTNN
+234 ASTNSEVMGCTNI
-247 GAIIGCGDYVGGIVG
+247 GAIIGCGDFVGGIVG

-271 NCFNSGSVNNNGK
+271 NCFNHGSVTNNGK
-284 PGGYAYCTGGIA
+284 PSGYAYCTGGIA

-303 TVTRCGNTGVVTSTI
+303 STVIRCGNTGAVTSTI

-355 AKNVNITDCYNTG
+355 TKDVKITDCYNTG
-368 AVICE
+368 DVICE
-373 TPSATFTDSNAK
+373 PPSATFKDTNAK
-385 GVDGIIGDPSSTSN
+385 GVGGIIGDPSSTYN
-399 TGIVLTNCYNAGTV
+399 TGIVLTNCFNAGAV
-413 KNNYTTA
+413 KNNSTIA

-427 IGSSAAKNYSGV
+427 IGSSAAKN
-439 ATPNLITARNCYYLA
+439 ITARNCYYLA
-454 TDNLSGDGANTSAA
+454 TDGLSGDGADASAT
-468 GMTGKTEVQLKSTD
+468 GMTGKTEEWLKSTD

-490 YIARDGDYPILGWQN
+490 YIAKDGDYPILGWED
-505 PNAAYTVKFTLSPA
+505 PDAEYTVKFTLSPA
-519 TATVTVKQGD
+519 TASVTVKQGD
-529 ETVIPVSEGSYQLK
+529 ATVTPKSDGSYQLK
-543 NGVYTYEVSAVECQT
+543 KGVYTYEVSAVECQT

-610 PKSGNPYAYTLK
+610 PKSGSPYAYTLK

-635 TDGDNALT
+635 TDGDNAQT
-643 VTLTKLPT
+643 VTMTKLPT

-656 GAVTAADGKDITSKI
+656 GAVTAADGKDITPVI

-712 TFTVTNTAVTLPAA
+712 TFTVANTAVTLPAA
-726 QLEVQTAWDGATYTE
+726 QLEVQTAWDGTTYTE
-741 PQQDADGVYQIGT
+741 PQKDADGVYQIGT

-787 SALYKWTPIG
+787 STLYTWTPIG

-820 VSGLYIDTRGING
+820 VSGLYIATRDING
-833 TGMFGYAKKDS
+833 TGMFGYAKAGS
-844 KISNLTLSDSKIS
+844 EIRNLTLSDSKIS
-857 GAGNY
+857 GTKNY

-902 RCSNAAVVVATGNN
+902 RCSNAAVVVAKGNN
-916 VGGVTGYVWSDAT
+916 VGGVTGCVWSDAT

-968 VTATASAGMAGGLV
+968 VEAAGTAGGLV

-989 IKNTYHSGTITA
+989 IKNTYRSGTITA
-1001 KSVGSVAGKL
+1001 ASVGSVAGKL

-1050 AEELKALT
+1050 AEELKALIP
-1058 AAELGEKF
+1058 AELGDKF

-1095 TIEETG
+1095 AIEETG
-1101 WDGKAAAPKQ
+1101 WDGKAAEPKQ
-1111 TGGVYQITT
+1111 IGGVYQITT

-1133 TPEIKGKLTADIDL
+1133 TPGIKGKLTVDIDL

-1160 ELDGGGHTVSS
+1160 ELDGGGHTVSR

-1184 KNSGIVKNLTVSGKV
+1184 KNSGTVKNLTVSGKV

-1224 ITGGRYTAGIAAV
+1224 ITGGKYTAGIAAV

-1251 SGAQYVGGVCGQNR
+1251 SGAQYVGGVCGQNK
-1265 GTKTA
+1265 GFETA
-1270 VALVEDCVNTG
+1270 DALVEDCVNTG
-1281 MIRATGYML
+1281 MIRATGSML

-1303 FAKATVR
+1303 FAKTTVR
-1310 HCANSG
+1310 RCANSG

-1398 ELAQAKKTMGAVI
+1398 ELAQAKKTMGTVI

-1418 AISGTVT
+1418 AISGTVA

-1509 LEIKGAA
+1509 LEIEGAA

-1533 DLHYQWYRGA
+1533 DLRYQWYRGA
-1543 EAISGATKAE
+1543 EVISGATKAE

-1636 NDIALTTDNW
+1636 NDIALTTNNW
-1646 YPIGRKGH
+1646 YPIGRQGH

-1662 NGKSITNLNLTSNKD
+1662 NGKSITNLKLTSDKD

-1758 HAAVSGKEDVGG
+1758 RAAVSGKEDVGG

-1782 CFNTGAV
+1782 CYNTGAV
-1789 GSDAAKQVGGIVGT
+1789 GSDVAKQVGGIVGT

-1816 GAVTGA
+1816 GAVTGTG
-1822 DYVGGVAGKVY
+1822 YVGGVAGNVY

-1844 GEVSTAPRCGGAVGS
+1844 GEVSAAPHCGGAVGS

-1917 KSVNSGYP
+1917 KSVNNGYP

-1945 ETKTVTVLE
+1945 ETKTVIVLE

-2019 ETLRNS
+2019 ETLRNG

-2078 TFAKGNGAAWDGEL
+2078 TFTKGNGAAWDGEL
-2092 VNTKISLTADSTAFS
+2092 VNTEISLTADSTAFS
-2107 CVEKALTGNDLKNSK
+2107 CVEEALTGIDLKNSK

-2143 ITLNDWFTNEGIA
+2143 ITLNDWFTNERVA

-2190 NTTLASLLVTGGT
+2190 NTTLASLLVAGGT

-2212 EGNQYDYTLVING
+2212 EGDQYDYTLVING

-2328 ANYKAVATDAAA
+2328 ANYKAAATDAAA

-2480 VSGEKLRTL
+2480 VSEGKLRTL

-2583 LAAIGKDPTNVGGKS
+2583 LAAIGKDPANVGGKS

-2686 AAVDKAVSWLAAV
+2686 AAVDKAVSWLAAA

-2711 AAASSESCAQVIVT
+2711 AAASSESCAQVIVA

-2840 LGKQSSKSN
+2840 LGKQSGKSN

-2865 DGSSRVATA
+2865 DGSSRAATA

-2971 DSQMTIWLGSTVMA
+2971 DSQMTIWLGSAVMA
-2985 AAAVVVLTHKKKRA
+2985 AAAVVVLTYKKKRA

>member
-40 VRQDQDKQDEQEKQ
+40 VRQEQDKQDEQEKQ

-64 LALAQQPMLTAV
+64 DPALAQQPMLAAA
-76 MPAAVPLAG
+76 MPAAVTLQG
-85 AGTATEP
+85 AGTAAEP
-92 YLISTAEDLCAF
+92 YLISSAKELCAF

-112 SKSTSTLCAKLV
+112 NKSTSTLCAKLV
-124 KNITLVEDWT
+124 ENITLVENWT
-134 PIGKATDTYSSY
+134 PIGKATNTYGTY

-156 SYTISG
+156 GYTISG
-162 LKIDSNDQCQALF
+162 LKIDSNDQYQALF
-175 GYVKGGTIKNLKV
+175 GYVKGGTIKNLTV
-188 AGSVTSSNQYTA
+188 AGSVTSSNKYTA
-200 GIVAYGNPVTVT
+200 GIVAYGSPVTVT

-220 TATAKGYAAGVVAY
+220 TAKGNAAGVVAY
-234 AYTNSEVMDCTNN
+234 AYANSEVMDCTNN

-262 AGSGIKTIS
+262 AGSSIKTIS
-271 NCFNSGSVNNNGK
+271 NCFNSGSVTNNGT
-284 PGGYAYCTGGIA
+284 PGSSAYCTGGIA

-303 TVTRCGNTGVVTSTI
+303 TVTRCGNTGDVTSTI

-350 AGGAS
+350 AGGAG
-355 AKNVNITDCYNTG
+355 AKNVKITDCYNKG

-373 TPSATFTDSNAK
+373 TPSATFNDSNAK
-385 GVDGIIGDPSSTSN
+385 GVGGIIGDPSSTSN

-413 KNNYTTA
+413 TNKSATA
-420 DVVVGGV
+420 GVVVGGV
-427 IGSSAAKNYSGV
+427 IGSSAANNYSGV
-439 ATPNLITARNCYYLA
+439 ATPNLIAAQNCYYLA
-454 TDNLSGDGANTSAA
+454 TAGLSGDGADASAT
-468 GMTGKTEVQLKSTD
+468 GMTGKTEEQLKSTD

-490 YIARDGDYPILGWQN
+490 YIAKDGDYPILGWED
-505 PNAAYTVKFTLSPA
+505 PDAAYTVKFTLSPA
-519 TATVTVKQGD
+519 TASVTVKQGD
-529 ETVIPVSEGSYQLK
+529 ETVPPESDGSYQLK

-610 PKSGNPYAYTLK
+610 PKSGSPYAYTLK

-635 TDGDNALT
+635 PDGDNALT
-643 VTLTKLPT
+643 VALTKLPT

-685 VADGSY
+685 VADGIY
-691 NLPAGEYSYAVSCA
+691 DLPAGEYSYAVSCT

-726 QLEVQTAWDGATYTE
+726 QLEVQTAWDGTTYTE
-741 PQQDADGVYQIGT
+741 PEKDADGVYQIGA

-780 EDIDAEV
+780 EDINAEV

-820 VSGLYIDTRGING
+820 VSGLYIATRGING

-857 GAGNY
+857 GKGNY
-862 TGGIAGGAYNMEN
+862 TGGIAGGAYDMEN
-875 CHVTRTVTVSGAA
+875 CHVTSTVTVSGAA
-888 YVGGVSGYQ
+888 YVGGVSGDQ
-897 NGTIT
+897 DGTIT
-902 RCSNAAVVVATGNN
+902 RCSSAAVVVATGNN
-916 VGGVTGYVWSDAT
+916 VGGVTGRVQSNAT
-929 TAMTECFNI
+929 TAMTECFNT

-968 VTATASAGMAGGLV
+968 VAAAGTAGGLV
-982 GIFRYGT
+982 GSFRYGT

-1001 KSVGSVAGKL
+1001 ANVGSVAGKL
-1011 DFPNGQKTLENV
+1011 EWTTGQKTLENV
-1023 YVLSGSMETVG
+1023 YVLNGSMETVG
-1034 SLNKCN
+1034 SLGGCT

-1058 AAELGEKF
+1058 AAELGDKF

-1095 TIEETG
+1095 TIEEAG
-1101 WDGKAAAPKQ
+1101 WDGKAAKPEQ

-1184 KNSGIVKNLTVSGKV
+1184 KNSGTVKNLTVSGKV
-1199 VGDDNTAA
+1199 IGNDNTAA

-1265 GTKTA
+1265 GSKTA
-1270 VALVEDCVNTG
+1270 TVLVEDCVNTG
-1281 MIRATGYML
+1281 MIRATGSML

-1303 FAKATVR
+1303 FAKTTVCR
-1310 HCANSG
+1310 CANSG

-1398 ELAQAKKTMGAVI
+1398 ELAQAKKTMGTVI

-1486 ALSAECSGVLT
+1486 VLSAECSGVLT
-1497 AETGAIEGMTGS
+1497 AETGAIKGLTGS
-1509 LEIKGAA
+1509 LEIEGAA

-1533 DLHYQWYRGA
+1533 DLHYQWYRSA

-1609 QISTEK
+1609 QISTER

-1636 NDIALTTDNW
+1636 NDIALTTNNW

-1662 NGKSITNLNLTSNKD
+1662 NGKSITNLKLTSDKD

-1697 GSVTATGDVSQTGG
+1697 GSVTAKGDVSQTGG

-1758 HAAVSGKEDVGG
+1758 RAAVSGKEDVGG

-1789 GSDAAKQVGGIVGT
+1789 GSDTAKQVGGIVGT

-1844 GEVSTAPRCGGAVGS
+1844 GEVSAAPRCGGAVGS

-1917 KSVNSGYP
+1917 KSVNNGYP

-2019 ETLRNS
+2019 ETLRNG

-2092 VNTKISLTADSTAFS
+2092 VNREIRLTADSTAFS
-2107 CVEKALTGNDLKNSK
+2107 CVEEALTGKDLKNSK

-2143 ITLNDWFTNEGIA
+2143 ITLNDWFTNEGVA

-2175 TCDYGVDLG
+2175 TCNYGVDLG

-2190 NTTLASLLVTGGT
+2190 NTTLASLLVAGGT

-2212 EGNQYDYTLVING
+2212 EGDQYDYTLVING

-2232 TPTAANKNFQVKTF
+2232 TPTAVNKNFQVKTF

-2366 EQKIKEFAA
+2366 EQKIKEFAV
-2375 VDAFKAEHLTPLP
+2375 VDAFKEEHLTPLP

-2480 VSGEKLRTL
+2480 VSEEKLRTL

-2583 LAAIGKDPTNVGGKS
+2583 LAAIGKDPANVGGKS

-2711 AAASSESCAQVIVT
+2711 AAASSESCAQVIVA

-2865 DGSSRVATA
+2865 DGSSRAATA

-2920 FPAVTKTADGL
+2920 FPTVTKTADGL

-2971 DSQMTIWLGSTVMA
+2971 DSQMTIWLGSAVMA
-2985 AAAVVVLTHKKKRA
+2985 AAAVVVLTYKKKRA

>member
-40 VRQDQDKQDEQEKQ
+40 VRQEQDKQDEQEKQ

-64 LALAQQPMLTAV
+64 PALAQQPMLAAV
-76 MPAAVPLAG
+76 MPAAVPQQG
-85 AGTATEP
+85 AGTATDP
-92 YLISTAEDLCAF
+92 YRISTADELAWLAQEVNAGRGASYNAVLCNDIDL
-104 RDAVNSSA
+104 
-112 SKSTSTLCAKLV
+112 
-124 KNITLVEDWT
+124 KNEEWT
-134 PIGKATDTYSSY
+134 PIGKNSSY
-146 VAYGGTFDGG
+146 AYKDTFDGAG
-156 SYTISG
+156 HTISG
-162 LKIDSNDQCQALF
+162 LKIDSTDQYQALF
-175 GYVKGGTIKNLKV
+175 GYVKGGTVKNLTV
-188 AGSVTSSNQYTA
+188 AGSVMSSNKYTA

-220 TATAKGYAAGVVAY
+220 TATKNGYAAGVVAY
-234 AYTNSEVMDCTNN
+234 ASTGSDVMDCTNN
-247 GAIIGCGDYVGGIVG
+247 VAIIGCGDYVGGIVG
-262 AGSGIKTIS
+262 TGYRIKAIS
-271 NCFNSGSVNNNGK
+271 NCFNRGSVTNNGT

-296 GNVSSSS
+296 GGVSGSP
-303 TVTRCGNTGVVTSTI
+303 TVTRCGNTGDVTSTI

-335 FNTGTVTGIYGVGGV
+335 FNTGTVTGIYSVGGV
-350 AGGAS
+350 AGSAS
-355 AKNVNITDCYNTG
+355 ANNVKITDCYNTG

-373 TPSATFTDSNAK
+373 TPSVSFNDSNAK
-385 GVDGIIGDPSSTSN
+385 GVGGIIGDPSSTSN
-399 TGIVLTNCYNAGTV
+399 TGIVLTNCYNAGAVT
-413 KNNYTTA
+413 NNSTTA

-439 ATPNLITARNCYYLA
+439 ATPNLITAQNCYYLA
-454 TDNLSGDGANTSAA
+454 TADLSGDGANASAA
-468 GMTGKTEVQLKSTD
+468 GMTGKTAEQLKSEG
-482 LVADLGGS
+482 LVAALGDS
-490 YIARDGDYPILGWQN
+490 YIARVGDYPILGWQD
-505 PNAAYTVKFTLSPA
+505 PNAKYTVKFTLSPA
-519 TATVTVKQGD
+519 TASVTVKQGD
-529 ETVIPVSEGSYQLK
+529 AMVTPASDGSYQLE

-610 PKSGNPYAYTLK
+610 PKSGSPYTYTLK
-622 AFGYED
+622 AFGYKD

-635 TDGDNALT
+635 PDGDNALT
-643 VTLTKLPT
+643 VTMTKLPT

-685 VADGSY
+685 AADGSY
-691 NLPAGEYSYAVSCA
+691 DLPAGEYSYAVSCA

-712 TFTVTNTAVTLPAA
+712 TFTVTNAAVTLPAT
-726 QLEVQTAWDGATYTE
+726 QLEVQTAWDGTTYTE
-741 PQQDADGVYQIGT
+741 PQQDADGVYQIGA

-787 SALYKWTPIG
+787 STLYKWTPIG
-797 EYDNKDKDKAKQY
+797 KYDSAKRY

-820 VSGLYIDTRGING
+820 VSGLYIATSGIKN

-857 GAGNY
+857 GTGDY
-862 TGGIAGGAYNMEN
+862 TGGIAGEAYDMEN
-875 CHVTRTVTVSGAA
+875 CHVTGTVTVSGAK

-897 NGTIT
+897 DGTIT
-902 RCSNAAVVVATGNN
+902 QCSSAAVVVATGSY
-916 VGGVTGYVWSDAT
+916 VGGVTGYVQSKAT
-929 TAMTECFNI
+929 TAMTECFNT
-938 GSVKGNS
+938 GSVTGNS
-945 VVGGLTGNL
+945 AVGGLTGNL

-968 VTATASAGMAGGLV
+968 VTARAAAGTAGGLV
-982 GIFRYGT
+982 GNFRYGK
-989 IKNTYHSGTITA
+989 IENTYHSGTITA
-1001 KSVGSVAGKL
+1001 VNVGSVAGKL
-1011 DFPNGQKTLENV
+1011 EWSGGQKTLEKV

-1034 SLNKCN
+1034 SPGDCT
-1040 IQNGTAVSKT
+1040 IQNGAAVSKT
-1050 AEELKALT
+1050 AEELKALA
-1058 AAELGEKF
+1058 AAELGDKF
-1066 TADTGAVNGGYPI
+1066 TADTGAVNDGYPI

-1095 TIEETG
+1095 TIEEAG
-1101 WDGKAAAPKQ
+1101 WDGKAAKPEQ

-1160 ELDGGGHTVSS
+1160 ELDGDGHTVSR

-1184 KNSGIVKNLTVSGKV
+1184 KNSGTVKNLTVSGKV

-1265 GTKTA
+1265 GSKTA
-1270 VALVEDCVNTG
+1270 TVLVEDCVNTG
-1281 MIRATGYML
+1281 MIRATGSML

-1303 FAKATVR
+1303 FAKTTVR
-1310 HCANSG
+1310 RCANSG

-1398 ELAQAKKTMGAVI
+1398 ELAQVKKTMGAVI

-1435 ITAAYTGSAE
+1435 ITVAYTGSAE

-1509 LEIKGAA
+1509 LEIEGAA

-1543 EAISGATKAE
+1543 ETISGATKAE

-1582 TPVKSAADADMWELD
+1582 TPVKSAADADMWELA

-1636 NDIALTTDNW
+1636 NDIALTTNNW

-1662 NGKSITNLNLTSNKD
+1662 NGKSITDLKLTSDKD

-1697 GSVTATGDVSQTGG
+1697 GSVIATGDVSQTGG

-1782 CFNTGAV
+1782 CYNTGAV
-1789 GSDAAKQVGGIVGT
+1789 GPDTAKQVGGIVGN

-1816 GAVTGA
+1816 GVVTGA
-1822 DYVGGVAGKVY
+1822 DYVGGIAGKVY

-1869 NGSFFKEINNP
+1869 NGSFFKEINNA

-1917 KSVNSGYP
+1917 KSVNNGYP

-1954 GGSLVEIPAAY
+1954 GGSLAEIPAAY

-2034 QNGVASITSATSLAA
+2034 QSGVASITSATSLAA

-2092 VNTKISLTADSTAFS
+2092 VNREISLTADSTAFS
-2107 CVEKALTGNDLKNSK
+2107 CVEEALTGKDLKNSK

-2143 ITLNDWFTNEGIA
+2143 ITLNDWFTNEGVA

-2175 TCDYGVDLG
+2175 TCNYGVDLG

-2190 NTTLASLLVTGGT
+2190 NTTLASLLVAGGT

-2212 EGNQYDYTLVING
+2212 EGDQYDYTLVING

-2319 ISALPSTDY
+2319 ISALPSTNY

-2480 VSGEKLRTL
+2480 VSEEKLRTL

-2514 TGDYLTK
+2514 TGDYLTQ

-2699 QQADGSFAETAA
+2699 QQADGSFAGTAA
-2711 AAASSESCAQVIVT
+2711 AAASSESCAQVIVA

-2783 YRFVNGQTRLYDM
+2783 YRFVNGQTRLYNM

-2840 LGKQSSKSN
+2840 LGKQSGKSN

-2942 ISWAEKTS
+2942 ISWEEKTS

-2985 AAAVVVLTHKKKRA
+2985 VAAVVVLTYKKKRA

>member
-64 LALAQQPMLTAV
+64 PALVQQPMLAAV
-76 MPAAVPLAG
+76 MPAAMTPQG
-85 AGTATEP
+85 EGTATDP
-92 YLISTAEDLCAF
+92 YLISTADELAWLAQEVNAGRGASYNAVLGNDIDLE
-104 RDAVNSSA
+104 
-112 SKSTSTLCAKLV
+112 SK
-124 KNITLVEDWT
+124 EWT
-134 PIGKATDTYSSY
+134 PIGKNYSY
-146 VAYGGTFDGG
+146 VYKGTFDGG
-156 SYTISG
+156 GYTISG
-162 LKIDSNDQCQALF
+162 LKIDSTDQYQALF
-175 GYVKGGTIKNLKV
+175 GYVKGGTIKNLTV
-188 AGSVTSSNQYTA
+188 AGSVTSSKQYTA

-212 NCTNNVSV
+212 NCTNEVSV
-220 TATAKGYAAGVVAY
+220 TATEKGYAAGVVAS
-234 AYTNSEVMDCTNN
+234 ASTNSEVMGCTNN
-247 GAIIGCGDYVGGIVG
+247 GTIAGYGDYVGGIVG

-271 NCFNSGSVNNNGK
+271 NCFNSGSVTNSGK

-296 GNVSSSS
+296 GGVGSRS
-303 TVTRCGNTGVVTSTI
+303 TVIRCYNTGDVTSTI

-335 FNTGTVTGIYGVGGV
+335 FNTGKVTGIYSVGGV
-350 AGGAS
+350 AGSAS
-355 AKNVNITDCYNTG
+355 EKDAKITDCYNTG
-368 AVICE
+368 EVICK
-373 TPSATFTDSNAK
+373 TPLATFNDSNAK
-385 GVDGIIGDPSSTSN
+385 GVGGIIGDPSSARI
-399 TGIVLTNCYNAGTV
+399 TGIVLTNCYNAGEVT
-413 KNNYTTA
+413 NDSTIA

-427 IGSSAAKNYSGV
+427 IGSSAAKN
-439 ATPNLITARNCYYLA
+439 ITAQNCYYLA
-454 TDNLSGDGANTSAA
+454 TAGLSGDGANASAA
-468 GMTGKTEVQLKSTD
+468 GMTGKTAEQLRSAE

-490 YIARDGDYPILGWQN
+490 YIAGDSGYPILGWQN

-519 TATVTVKQGD
+519 TASVTVKQGD
-529 ETVIPVSEGSYQLK
+529 ETITPASDGSYQLK
-543 NGVYTYEVSAVECQT
+543 NGAYTYEVSAAECQT

-573 ITLKEKLYDVKFT
+573 ITLKEKLYEVKFT

-635 TDGDNALT
+635 ADGDNAQT
-643 VTLTKLPT
+643 VTMTKLPT

-656 GAVTAADGKDITSKI
+656 GAVTAADGKDITPVI
-671 SVTCTAWPEQTLTA
+671 SVTCAAWPAQKLTA
-685 VADGSY
+685 AADGSY
-691 NLPAGEYSYAVSCA
+691 DLPAGEYSYAVSCT

-712 TFTVTNTAVTLPAA
+712 TFTVTNAAVTLPAV

-741 PQQDADGVYQIGT
+741 PQKNADGVYLIGA

-774 ADIRIN
+774 ADICIN
-780 EDIDAEV
+780 EDIKAEV

-797 EYDNKDKDKAKQY
+797 EYDSAKRY

-820 VSGLYIDTRGING
+820 VSGLYIATSGIKN

-857 GAGNY
+857 GTGNY
-862 TGGIAGGAYNMEN
+862 TGGIAGEAYDMEN
-875 CHVTRTVTVSGAA
+875 CHVTGTVTVSGAA

-897 NGTIT
+897 DGTIT
-902 RCSNAAVVVATGNN
+902 RCSSAAVVVATGSY
-916 VGGVTGYVWSDAT
+916 VGGVTGYVQSKAT
-929 TAMTECFNI
+929 TAMTECFNT
-938 GSVKGNS
+938 GSVTGNS
-945 VVGGLTGNL
+945 AVGGLTGNL

-968 VTATASAGMAGGLV
+968 VAAAGTAGGLV
-982 GIFRYGT
+982 GSFRYGT
-989 IKNTYHSGTITA
+989 IENTYHSGTITA
-1001 KSVGSVAGKL
+1001 ASVGSVAGKL
-1011 DFPNGQKTLENV
+1011 EWSGGQKTLKNV

-1034 SLNKCN
+1034 SPGDCT
-1040 IQNGTAVSKT
+1040 IQNGAAVSKT

-1058 AAELGEKF
+1058 PAELGDKF

-1095 TIEETG
+1095 TIEEAG
-1101 WDGKAAAPKQ
+1101 WDGKAAKPEQ

-1184 KNSGIVKNLTVSGKV
+1184 KNSGTVKNLTVSGKV
-1199 VGDDNTAA
+1199 IGNDNTAA

-1265 GTKTA
+1265 GSKTA
-1270 VALVEDCVNTG
+1270 TVLVEDCVNTG
-1281 MIRATGYML
+1281 MIRATGSML

-1303 FAKATVR
+1303 FAKTTVR
-1310 HCANSG
+1310 RCANSG

-1358 ALGLNLTKA
+1358 ALGRNLTKA

-1398 ELAQAKKTMGAVI
+1398 ELAQAKKTMGTVI

-1509 LEIKGAA
+1509 LEIEGAA

-1543 EAISGATKAE
+1543 ETISGATKAE

-1582 TPVKSAADADMWELD
+1582 TPVKSAADADMWELA

-1636 NDIALTTDNW
+1636 NDIALTTNNW

-1662 NGKSITNLNLTSNKD
+1662 NGKSITDLKLTSDKD

-1697 GSVTATGDVSQTGG
+1697 GSVIATGDVSQTGG

-1782 CFNTGAV
+1782 CYNTGAV
-1789 GSDAAKQVGGIVGT
+1789 GPDTAKQVGGIVGN

-1816 GAVTGA
+1816 GVVTGA
-1822 DYVGGVAGKVY
+1822 DYVGGIAGKVY

-1869 NGSFFKEINNP
+1869 NGSFFKEINNA

-1917 KSVNSGYP
+1917 KSVNNGYP

-1954 GGSLVEIPAAY
+1954 GGSLAEIPAAY

-2034 QNGVASITSATSLAA
+2034 QSGVASITSATSLAA

-2092 VNTKISLTADSTAFS
+2092 VNREISLTADSTAFS
-2107 CVEKALTGNDLKNSK
+2107 CVEEALTGKDLKNSK

-2143 ITLNDWFTNEGIA
+2143 ITLNDWFTNEGVA

-2175 TCDYGVDLG
+2175 TCNYGVDLG

-2190 NTTLASLLVTGGT
+2190 NTTLASLLVAGGT

-2212 EGNQYDYTLVING
+2212 EGDQYDYTLVING

-2480 VSGEKLRTL
+2480 VSEEKLRTL

-2514 TGDYLTK
+2514 TGDYLTQ

-2711 AAASSESCAQVIVT
+2711 AAASSESCAQVIVA

-2840 LGKQSSKSN
+2840 LGKQSGKSN

-2865 DGSSRVATA
+2865 DGSSRAATA

-2985 AAAVVVLTHKKKRA
+2985 AAAVVVLTYKKKRA

>member
-40 VRQDQDKQDEQEKQ
+40 VRQEQDKQDEQEKQ

-64 LALAQQPMLTAV
+64 PALAQQPMLAAV
-76 MPAAVPLAG
+76 MPAAMTPQG
-85 AGTATEP
+85 KGTATDP
-92 YLISTAEDLCAF
+92 YLISSAEELAWLAQEVNAGRGASYNAVLCNDIDL
-104 RDAVNSSA
+104 
-112 SKSTSTLCAKLV
+112 
-124 KNITLVEDWT
+124 KNEEWT
-134 PIGKATDTYSSY
+134 PIGKNSSY
-146 VAYGGTFDGG
+146 AYKDTFDGG
-156 SYTISG
+156 GYTISG
-162 LKIDSNDQCQALF
+162 LKIDSTAQYQALF
-175 GYVKGGTIKNLKV
+175 GYVKGGTIKNLTV
-188 AGSVTSSNQYTA
+188 VGSVTSSNKYTA
-200 GIVAYGNPVTVT
+200 GIVAYGSPVTVKS
-212 NCTNNVSV
+212 CTNKVSV
-220 TATAKGYAAGVVAY
+220 TATAKGNAAGVVSY
-234 AYTNSEVMDCTNN
+234 ASADSEVMDCINSGT
-247 GAIIGCGDYVGGIVG
+247 IIGCGDFVGGIVG

-271 NCFNSGSVNNNGK
+271 NCFNHGSVTNNGK

-303 TVTRCGNTGVVTSTI
+303 STVIRCGNTGAVTSTI

-355 AKNVNITDCYNTG
+355 TKDVKITDCYNTG

-373 TPSATFTDSNAK
+373 TPSATFKDTNAK
-385 GVDGIIGDPSSTSN
+385 GVGGIIGDPSSTYN
-399 TGIVLTNCYNAGTV
+399 TGIVLTNCFNAGAV
-413 KNNYTTA
+413 KNNSTIA

-427 IGSSAAKNYSGV
+427 IGSSAAKN
-439 ATPNLITARNCYYLA
+439 ITAKNCYYLDTA
-454 TDNLSGDGANTSAA
+454 GLPGDGADASAA
-468 GMTGKTEVQLKSTD
+468 GMTGKTAEWLKSAE
-482 LVADLGGS
+482 LVKALGGS
-490 YIARDGDYPILGWQN
+490 YIAGDGGYPILGWQN

-519 TATVTVKQGD
+519 TASVTVKQGD
-529 ETVIPVSEGSYQLK
+529 ETVTPASDGSYQLK
-543 NGVYTYEVSAVECQT
+543 NGAYTYEVSAVECQT

-586 TTPDDAVLAVDGR
+586 TTPVDAVLAVDGR

-635 TDGDNALT
+635 PDGDNAQT

-656 GAVTAADGKDITSKI
+656 GAVTAADSKDITPVI
-671 SVTCTAWPEQTLTA
+671 SVTCAAWPEQTLTA
-685 VADGSY
+685 VEDGSY
-691 NLPAGEYSYAVSCA
+691 DLPAGEYSYAVSCA

-712 TFTVTNTAVTLPAA
+712 TFTVTNTAVTLPAV

-780 EDIDAEV
+780 EDINAEV
-787 SALYKWTPIG
+787 SALYEWTPIG
-797 EYDNKDKDKAKQY
+797 KYDRANSAKQY

-815 GGGHT
+815 GDGHT
-820 VSGLYIDTRGING
+820 VSGLYIATSDINN
-833 TGMFGYAKKDS
+833 TGMFGYAKTGS
-844 KISNLTLSDSKIS
+844 RISNLTLSDSKIS
-857 GAGNY
+857 GTKNY
-862 TGGIAGGAYNMEN
+862 TGGIAGEAYDMEN
-875 CHVTRTVTVSGAA
+875 CHVTSTVTVSGAA

-897 NGTIT
+897 DGTIT

-916 VGGVTGYVWSDAT
+916 VGGVTGHVQSNDT

-968 VTATASAGMAGGLV
+968 VTATASAGTAGGLV

-1034 SLNKCN
+1034 SLNNCK

-1058 AAELGEKF
+1058 PAALGDKF
-1066 TADTGAVNGGYPI
+1066 TADTGAVNDGYPI

-1101 WDGKAAAPKQ
+1101 WDGKAAEPKQ

-1133 TPEIKGKLTADIDL
+1133 TPGIKGKLTADIDL

-1155 AAFSG
+1155 ADFSG
-1160 ELDGGGHTVSS
+1160 ELDGGGHTVSR

-1184 KNSGIVKNLTVSGKV
+1184 KNSGTVKNLTVSGKV
-1199 VGDDNTAA
+1199 VGGDNTAA

-1214 TIENCTALVQ
+1214 TIENCTTLVQ
-1224 ITGGRYTAGIAAV
+1224 ITGGNYTAGIAAV

-1251 SGAQYVGGVCGQNR
+1251 SGAQYVGGVCGQNK
-1265 GTKTA
+1265 GTKT
-1270 VALVEDCVNTG
+1270 VTVLVEDCVNTG
-1281 MIRATGYML
+1281 MIRATGSML

-1303 FAKATVR
+1303 FAKTTVR

-1418 AISGTVT
+1418 AISGTVA

-1486 ALSAECSGVLT
+1486 VLSAECSGVLT
-1497 AETGAIEGMTGS
+1497 AETGAIVGLTGS
-1509 LEIKGAA
+1509 LEIEGAA

-1553 YTATDADL
+1553 YTATAADL

-1615 ELHWFASE
+1615 DLHWFASE

-1636 NDIALTTDNW
+1636 NDIALTTNNW

-1662 NGKSITNLNLTSNKD
+1662 NGKSITNLKLTSDKD

-1719 GSKSSITDCTFSGT
+1719 GSKSSITDCTFSGS

-1816 GAVTGA
+1816 GTVTGA

-1844 GEVSTAPRCGGAVGS
+1844 GEVSAAPRCGGAVGS

-1869 NGSFFKEINNP
+1869 NGSFFKEINNA

-1917 KSVNSGYP
+1917 KSVNNGYP

-2019 ETLRNS
+2019 ETLRNG

-2092 VNTKISLTADSTAFS
+2092 VNTEIRLTADSTAFS
-2107 CVEKALTGNDLKNSK
+2107 CVEEALTGKDLKNSK
-2122 DYILAIAG
+2122 DYILAIEG

-2143 ITLNDWFTNEGIA
+2143 ITLNDWFTNEGVA

-2190 NTTLASLLVTGGT
+2190 NTTLASLLVAGGT

-2212 EGNQYDYTLVING
+2212 EGDQYDYTLVING

-2328 ANYKAVATDAAA
+2328 ANYKAAATDAAA

-2480 VSGEKLRTL
+2480 VSEEKLRTL

-2500 NNDLRGKLEALYKS
+2500 NTDLRGKLEALYKS
-2514 TGDYLTK
+2514 TGDYLTQ

-2540 RSGRDVPGADVY
+2540 RSGRDVPSADVY

-2563 DRYGR
+2563 DRNGR

-2583 LAAIGKDPTNVGGKS
+2583 LAAIGRDPTNVGGKS

-2711 AAASSESCAQVIVT
+2711 AAASSESCAQVIVA

-2840 LGKQSSKSN
+2840 LGKQRGKSN

-2865 DGSSRVATA
+2865 DGSSRAATA

-2971 DSQMTIWLGSTVMA
+2971 DSQMTIWLGSAVMA
-2985 AAAVVVLTHKKKRA
+2985 AAAVVVLTYKKKRA

>member
-40 VRQDQDKQDEQEKQ
+40 VRQEQDKQDKQDKQ

-64 LALAQQPMLTAV
+64 PALAQQPMLAAA
-76 MPAAVPLAG
+76 MPAAVPQQG
-85 AGTATEP
+85 EGTATDP
-92 YLISTAEDLCAF
+92 YRISTADELAWLAQEVNAGRGASYNAVLGNDIDLK
-104 RDAVNSSA
+104 D
-112 SKSTSTLCAKLV
+112 KG
-124 KNITLVEDWT
+124 WT
-134 PIGKATDTYSSY
+134 PIGKNSSY
-146 VAYGGTFDGG
+146 AYKDTFDGG
-156 SYTISG
+156 GYTISG
-162 LKIDSNDQCQALF
+162 LKIDSTAQYQALF
-175 GYVKGGTIKNLKV
+175 GYVKGGTIKNLTV
-188 AGSVTSSNQYTA
+188 VGSVTSSNKYTA
-200 GIVAYGNPVTVT
+200 GIVAYGSPVTVKS
-212 NCTNNVSV
+212 CTNKVSV
-220 TATAKGYAAGVVAY
+220 TATEKGYAAGVVAS
-234 AYTNSEVMDCTNN
+234 ASTNSEVMGCTNI
-247 GAIIGCGDYVGGIVG
+247 GAIIGCGDFVGGIVG

-271 NCFNSGSVNNNGK
+271 NCFNHGSVTNNGK
-284 PGGYAYCTGGIA
+284 PSGYAYCTGGIA

-303 TVTRCGNTGVVTSTI
+303 STVIRCGNTGAVTSTI

-355 AKNVNITDCYNTG
+355 TKDVKITDCYNTG
-368 AVICE
+368 DVICE
-373 TPSATFTDSNAK
+373 PPSATFKDTNAK
-385 GVDGIIGDPSSTSN
+385 GVGGIIGDPSSTYN
-399 TGIVLTNCYNAGTV
+399 TGIVLTNCFNAGAV
-413 KNNYTTA
+413 KNNSTIA

-427 IGSSAAKNYSGV
+427 IGSSAAKN
-439 ATPNLITARNCYYLA
+439 ITARNCYYLA
-454 TDNLSGDGANTSAA
+454 TDGLSGDGADASAA
-468 GMTGKTEVQLKSTD
+468 GMTGKTEEWLKSTD

-490 YIARDGDYPILGWQN
+490 YIAKDGDYPILGWED
-505 PNAAYTVKFTLSPA
+505 PDAEYTVKFTLSPA
-519 TATVTVKQGD
+519 TASVTVKQGD
-529 ETVIPVSEGSYQLK
+529 AAVTPKSDGSYQLK
-543 NGVYTYEVSAVECQT
+543 KGVYTYEVSAVECQT

-610 PKSGNPYAYTLK
+610 PKSGSPYAYTLK

-635 TDGDNALT
+635 TDGDNAQT
-643 VTLTKLPT
+643 VTMTKLPT

-656 GAVTAADGKDITSKI
+656 GAVTAADGKDITPKI

-691 NLPAGEYSYAVSCA
+691 VLPAGEYSYAVSCT

-712 TFTVTNTAVTLPAA
+712 TFTVTNAAVTLPAT
-726 QLEVQTAWDGATYTE
+726 QLEVQTAWDGTTYTE
-741 PQQDADGVYQIGT
+741 PQKDADGVYQIGA

-787 SALYKWTPIG
+787 STLYTWTPIG

-820 VSGLYIDTRGING
+820 VSGLYIATRDING
-833 TGMFGYAKKDS
+833 TGMFGYAKAGS
-844 KISNLTLSDSKIS
+844 EIRNLTLSDSKIS
-857 GAGNY
+857 GTKNY

-916 VGGVTGYVWSDAT
+916 VGGVTGYVWSNAS

-968 VTATASAGMAGGLV
+968 VTATAAAGTAGGLV
-982 GIFRYGT
+982 GSFRYGT

-1001 KSVGSVAGKL
+1001 ANVGSVAGKL
-1011 DFPNGQKTLENV
+1011 EWSGGQKTLENV
-1023 YVLSGSMETVG
+1023 YVLNGSMETVG
-1034 SLNKCN
+1034 SLSGCT

-1050 AEELKALT
+1050 AEELKALA
-1058 AAELGEKF
+1058 AAELGDKF

-1184 KNSGIVKNLTVSGKV
+1184 KNSGTVKNLTVSGKV
-1199 VGDDNTAA
+1199 IGDDNTAA

-1224 ITGGRYTAGIAAV
+1224 ITGGKYTAGIAAV

-1251 SGAQYVGGVCGQNR
+1251 SGAQYVGGVCGQNK
-1265 GTKTA
+1265 GSKTA
-1270 VALVEDCVNTG
+1270 AALVEDCVNTG
-1281 MIRATGYML
+1281 MIRAAGYML

-1303 FAKATVR
+1303 FAKTTVR
-1310 HCANSG
+1310 RCANSG

-1358 ALGLNLTKA
+1358 ALGRNLTKA

-1398 ELAQAKKTMGAVI
+1398 ELAQAKKTMGTVI

-1477 MAGRRLRVK
+1477 MAGRRLHVK

-1509 LEIKGAA
+1509 LEIEGAA

-1533 DLHYQWYRGA
+1533 DLRYQWYRGA

-1553 YTATDADL
+1553 YTVTDADL

-1636 NDIALTTDNW
+1636 NDIALTTNNW
-1646 YPIGRKGH
+1646 YPIGRQGH

-1662 NGKSITNLNLTSNKD
+1662 NGKSITNLKLTSDKD

-1744 GCVGQHNQV
+1744 GCVGQYNQV

-1782 CFNTGAV
+1782 CYNTGAV
-1789 GSDAAKQVGGIVGT
+1789 GSAAAKQVGGIVGT

-1822 DYVGGVAGKVY
+1822 EYVGGVAGKVY

-1844 GEVSTAPRCGGAVGS
+1844 GEVSAALRCGGAVGS

-1869 NGSFFKEINNP
+1869 NGSFFKEINNA

-1917 KSVNSGYP
+1917 KSVNNGYP
-1925 ILLWQAG
+1925 ILLWQAD

-2019 ETLRNS
+2019 ETLRNG

-2092 VNTKISLTADSTAFS
+2092 VNTEIRLTADSTAFS
-2107 CVEKALTGNDLKNSK
+2107 CVEEALTGKDLKNSK
-2122 DYILAIAG
+2122 DYILAIDG

-2143 ITLNDWFTNEGIA
+2143 ITLNDWFTNEGVA

-2190 NTTLASLLVTGGT
+2190 NTTLASLLVAGGT

-2212 EGNQYDYTLVING
+2212 EGDQYDYTLVING

-2328 ANYKAVATDAAA
+2328 ANYKAAATDAAA

-2411 NDTQKSCLTAAEKA
+2411 NDAQKSCLTAAEKA

-2480 VSGEKLRTL
+2480 VSEEKLRTL

-2500 NNDLRGKLEALYKS
+2500 NTDLRGKLEALYKS

-2686 AAVDKAVSWLAAV
+2686 AAVDKAVSWLAAA

-2711 AAASSESCAQVIVT
+2711 AAASSESCAQVIVA

-2865 DGSSRVATA
+2865 DGSSRAATA

-2920 FPAVTKTADGL
+2920 FPTVTKTADGL

-2985 AAAVVVLTHKKKRA
+2985 AAAVVVLTYKKKRA

>member
-40 VRQDQDKQDEQEKQ
+40 VLQEQDKQDKQDKQDEQEKQ

-64 LALAQQPMLTAV
+64 PALAQQPMLTAV
-76 MPAAVPLAG
+76 MPAAVPPQG
-85 AGTATEP
+85 KGTATDP
-92 YLISTAEDLCAF
+92 YRISTADELAWLAQEVNAGRGASYNAVLCNDIDL
-104 RDAVNSSA
+104 
-112 SKSTSTLCAKLV
+112 
-124 KNITLVEDWT
+124 KNEEWT
-134 PIGKATDTYSSY
+134 PIGKNSSY
-146 VAYGGTFDGG
+146 AYKDTFDGG
-156 SYTISG
+156 GYTISG
-162 LKIDSNDQCQALF
+162 LKIDSTDQYQALF
-175 GYVKGGTIKNLKV
+175 GYVKGGTIKNLAV
-188 AGSVTSSNQYTA
+188 AGSVTSSNKYTA
-200 GIVAYGNPVTVT
+200 GIVAYGSPVTVK

-220 TATAKGYAAGVVAY
+220 TAKKGYAAGVVAY

-247 GAIIGCGDYVGGIVG
+247 GAIIGCGDFVGGIVG
-262 AGSGIKTIS
+262 TGGGIKTIS
-271 NCFNSGSVNNNGK
+271 NCFNRGSVTNEGT
-284 PGGYAYCTGGIA
+284 PSGFAYCTGGIA
-296 GNVSSSS
+296 GSVSSSS

-350 AGGAS
+350 AGS
-355 AKNVNITDCYNTG
+355 AIAKDVKITDCYNTG

-373 TPSATFTDSNAK
+373 PPSATFKDTNAK
-385 GVDGIIGDPSSTSN
+385 GVGGIIGDPSSTYN
-399 TGIVLTNCYNAGTV
+399 TGIVLTNCFNAGAVRNKSTI
-413 KNNYTTA
+413 A

-427 IGSSAAKNYSGV
+427 IGSSAAKN
-439 ATPNLITARNCYYLA
+439 ITARNCYYLA
-454 TDNLSGDGANTSAA
+454 TDNLSGDGANASAV
-468 GMTGKTEVQLKSTD
+468 GMAGKTEEQLKSTD

-490 YIARDGDYPILGWQN
+490 YIARDGGYPILGWED
-505 PNAAYTVKFTLSPA
+505 PNAEYTVKFTLSPA
-519 TATVTVKQGD
+519 TASVTVKQGD
-529 ETVIPVSEGSYQLK
+529 ATVTPKSDGSYQLK

-635 TDGDNALT
+635 TDGDNAQT
-643 VTLTKLPT
+643 VTMTKLPT

-656 GAVTAADGKDITSKI
+656 GAVTAADGKAITPVI
-671 SVTCTAWPEQTLTA
+671 SVTCAAWPAQKLTA
-685 VADGSY
+685 AADGSY
-691 NLPAGEYSYAVSCA
+691 DLPAGEYSYAVSCA

-726 QLEVQTAWDGATYTE
+726 QLEVQTAWDGTTYTE
-741 PQQDADGVYQIGT
+741 PQKNADGVYLIGA

-774 ADIRIN
+774 ADICIN
-780 EDIDAEV
+780 EDMNAEV
-787 SALYKWTPIG
+787 STLYEWTPIG
-797 EYDNKDKDKAKQY
+797 KYDSAKRY

-820 VSGLYIDTRGING
+820 VSGLYIATSGIKN

-857 GAGNY
+857 GTGNY
-862 TGGIAGGAYNMEN
+862 TGGIAGEAYDMEN
-875 CHVTRTVTVSGAA
+875 CHVTDTVTVSGAA

-897 NGTIT
+897 DGTIT
-902 RCSNAAVVVATGNN
+902 QCSSAAVVVATGSY
-916 VGGVTGYVWSDAT
+916 VGGVTGYVQSKAT
-929 TAMTECFNI
+929 TAMTECFNT
-938 GSVKGNS
+938 GSVTGNS
-945 VVGGLTGNL
+945 AVGGLTGNL

-968 VTATASAGMAGGLV
+968 VTARAAAGTAGGLV
-982 GIFRYGT
+982 GNFRYGK
-989 IKNTYHSGTITA
+989 IENTYHSGTITA
-1001 KSVGSVAGKL
+1001 VNVGSVAGKL
-1011 DFPNGQKTLENV
+1011 EWSGGQKTLEKV

-1034 SLNKCN
+1034 SPGDCT
-1040 IQNGTAVSKT
+1040 IQNGAAVSKT

-1058 AAELGEKF
+1058 PAELGDKF
-1066 TADTGAVNGGYPI
+1066 TADTGAVNDGYPI

-1101 WDGKAAAPKQ
+1101 WDGTAAEPKQ
-1111 TGGVYQITT
+1111 IGGVYQITT

-1133 TPEIKGKLTADIDL
+1133 TPGIKGKLTADIDL

-1160 ELDGGGHTVSS
+1160 ELDGGGHTVSR

-1184 KNSGIVKNLTVSGKV
+1184 KNSGTVKNLTVSGKV
-1199 VGDDNTAA
+1199 VGGDNTAA

-1224 ITGGRYTAGIAAV
+1224 ITGGNYTAGIAAV

-1243 RCTNGGAV
+1243 GCTNGGAV
-1251 SGAQYVGGVCGQNR
+1251 SGVQYVGGVCGQNK
-1265 GTKTA
+1265 GSKTA
-1270 VALVEDCVNTG
+1270 TVLVEDCVNTG
-1281 MIRATGYML
+1281 MIRATGSML

-1303 FAKATVR
+1303 FAKTTVR
-1310 HCANSG
+1310 RCANSG

-1435 ITAAYTGSAE
+1435 ITAAYTGSAG

-1486 ALSAECSGVLT
+1486 ALSAEYSGVLT

-1509 LEIKGAA
+1509 LEIEGAA

-1533 DLHYQWYRGA
+1533 DLRYQWYRGA
-1543 EAISGATKAE
+1543 EVISGATKAE

-1582 TPVKSAADADMWELD
+1582 TPVKSAADADMWELA

-1636 NDIALTTDNW
+1636 NDIALTTSNW
-1646 YPIGRKGH
+1646 YPIGRQGH

-1662 NGKSITNLNLTSNKD
+1662 NGKSITNLKLTSDKD

-1697 GSVTATGDVSQTGG
+1697 GSVAATGDVSQTGG

-1758 HAAVSGKEDVGG
+1758 RAAVSGKADVGG

-1782 CFNTGAV
+1782 CYNTGAV
-1789 GSDAAKQVGGIVGT
+1789 GPDTAKQVGGIVGT

-1844 GEVSTAPRCGGAVGS
+1844 GEVSAAPRCGGAVGS

-1869 NGSFFKEINNP
+1869 NGSFFKEINNA

-1945 ETKTVTVLE
+1945 ETKTVIVLE

-2092 VNTKISLTADSTAFS
+2092 VNREISLTADSTAFS
-2107 CVEKALTGNDLKNSK
+2107 CVEEALTGKDLKNSK
-2122 DYILAIAG
+2122 DYILAIDG

-2190 NTTLASLLVTGGT
+2190 NTTLASLLVAGGT

-2225 ESSSVRL
+2225 DSSSVRL

-2388 DAADLTLAERD
+2388 NAADLTLAERD

-2480 VSGEKLRTL
+2480 VSEEKLRTL

-2500 NNDLRGKLEALYKS
+2500 NTDLRGKLEALYKS
-2514 TGDYLTK
+2514 TGDYLTQ

-2540 RSGRDVPGADVY
+2540 RSGRDVPSADVY

-2563 DRYGR
+2563 DRNGR

-2583 LAAIGKDPTNVGGKS
+2583 LAAIGRDPTNVGGKS

-2711 AAASSESCAQVIVT
+2711 AAASSESCAQVIVA

-2840 LGKQSSKSN
+2840 LGKQRGKSN

-2865 DGSSRVATA
+2865 DGSSRAATA

-2971 DSQMTIWLGSTVMA
+2971 DSQMTIWLGSAVMA
-2985 AAAVVVLTHKKKRA
+2985 AAAVVVLTYKKKRA

>member
-1 MKKRVVSLLLALVM
+1 M
-15 LTSLLPTAVWAEDA
+15 
-29 YSVAPDSETQD
+29 
-40 VRQDQDKQDEQEKQ
+40 
-54 EQEKSEEQDD
+54 
-64 LALAQQPMLTAV
+64 
-76 MPAAVPLAG
+76 
-85 AGTATEP
+85 
-92 YLISTAEDLCAF
+92 
-104 RDAVNSSA
+104 
-112 SKSTSTLCAKLV
+112 
-124 KNITLVEDWT
+124 
-134 PIGKATDTYSSY
+134 
-146 VAYGGTFDGG
+146 
-156 SYTISG
+156 
-162 LKIDSNDQCQALF
+162 
-175 GYVKGGTIKNLKV
+175 
-188 AGSVTSSNQYTA
+188 
-200 GIVAYGNPVTVT
+200 
-212 NCTNNVSV
+212 
-220 TATAKGYAAGVVAY
+220 
-234 AYTNSEVMDCTNN
+234 
-247 GAIIGCGDYVGGIVG
+247 
-262 AGSGIKTIS
+262 
-271 NCFNSGSVNNNGK
+271 
-284 PGGYAYCTGGIA
+284 
-296 GNVSSSS
+296 
-303 TVTRCGNTGVVTSTI
+303 
-318 KRTGGV
+318 
-324 VGGAAGTISAC
+324 
-335 FNTGTVTGIYGVGGV
+335 
-350 AGGAS
+350 
-355 AKNVNITDCYNTG
+355 
-368 AVICE
+368 
-373 TPSATFTDSNAK
+373 
-385 GVDGIIGDPSSTSN
+385 
-399 TGIVLTNCYNAGTV
+399 
-413 KNNYTTA
+413 
-420 DVVVGGV
+420 
-427 IGSSAAKNYSGV
+427 
-439 ATPNLITARNCYYLA
+439 
-454 TDNLSGDGANTSAA
+454 
-468 GMTGKTEVQLKSTD
+468 
-482 LVADLGGS
+482 
-490 YIARDGDYPILGWQN
+490 
-505 PNAAYTVKFTLSPA
+505 
-519 TATVTVKQGD
+519 
-529 ETVIPVSEGSYQLK
+529 
-543 NGVYTYEVSAVECQT
+543 
-558 ETGSFTVAYAGQTIS
+558 
-573 ITLKEKLYDVKFT
+573 
-586 TTPDDAVLAVDGR
+586 
-599 TPEADGRTYRL
+599 
-610 PKSGNPYAYTLK
+610 
-622 AFGYED
+622 
-628 KSGTFTV
+628 
-635 TDGDNALT
+635 
-643 VTLTKLPT
+643 
-651 QKVTF
+651 
-656 GAVTAADGKDITSKI
+656 
-671 SVTCTAWPEQTLTA
+671 
-685 VADGSY
+685 
-691 NLPAGEYSYAVSCA
+691 
-705 GYKTVRG
+705 
-712 TFTVTNTAVTLPAA
+712 
-726 QLEVQTAWDGATYTE
+726 
-741 PQQDADGVYQIGT
+741 
-754 PDELMWFNKN
+754 
-764 AKMTDSAKLT
+764 
-774 ADIRIN
+774 
-780 EDIDAEV
+780 
-787 SALYKWTPIG
+787 
-797 EYDNKDKDKAKQY
+797 
-810 AGTFD
+810 
-815 GGGHT
+815 
-820 VSGLYIDTRGING
+820 
-833 TGMFGYAKKDS
+833 
-844 KISNLTLSDSKIS
+844 
-857 GAGNY
+857 
-862 TGGIAGGAYNMEN
+862 
-875 CHVTRTVTVSGAA
+875 
-888 YVGGVSGYQ
+888 
-897 NGTIT
+897 
-902 RCSNAAVVVATGNN
+902 
-916 VGGVTGYVWSDAT
+916 
-929 TAMTECFNI
+929 
-938 GSVKGNS
+938 
-945 VVGGLTGNL
+945 
-954 YNGGTISACYNTGA
+954 
-968 VTATASAGMAGGLV
+968 
-982 GIFRYGT
+982 
-989 IKNTYHSGTITA
+989 
-1001 KSVGSVAGKL
+1001 
-1011 DFPNGQKTLENV
+1011 
-1023 YVLSGSMETVG
+1023 
-1034 SLNKCN
+1034 
-1040 IQNGTAVSKT
+1040 
-1050 AEELKALT
+1050 
-1058 AAELGEKF
+1058 
-1066 TADTGAVNGGYPI
+1066 
-1079 LKWQTGGA
+1079 
-1087 AETDPDQP
+1087 
-1095 TIEETG
+1095 
-1101 WDGKAAAPKQ
+1101 
-1111 TGGVYQITT
+1111 
-1120 AAELKWFADAAKT
+1120 
-1133 TPEIKGKLTADIDL
+1133 
-1147 NHRNWTPI
+1147 
-1155 AAFSG
+1155 
-1160 ELDGGGHTVSS
+1160 
-1171 FYCKATGTAALVA
+1171 
-1184 KNSGIVKNLTVSGKV
+1184 
-1199 VGDDNTAA
+1199 
-1207 IAAENTG
+1207 
-1214 TIENCTALVQ
+1214 Q
-1224 ITGGRYTAGIAAV
+1224 ITGGNYTAGIAAV

-1251 SGAQYVGGVCGQNR
+1251 SGAQYVGGVCGQNK
-1265 GTKTA
+1265 GTKT
-1270 VALVEDCVNTG
+1270 VTVLVEDCVNTG
-1281 MIRATGYML
+1281 MIRATGSML

-1303 FAKATVR
+1303 FAKTTVR

-1418 AISGTVT
+1418 AISGTVA

-1486 ALSAECSGVLT
+1486 VLSAECSGVLT
-1497 AETGAIEGMTGS
+1497 AETGAIVGLTGS
-1509 LEIKGAA
+1509 LEIEGAA

-1524 VFKSSAAYS
+1524 VFKSSTAYS
-1533 DLHYQWYRGA
+1533 DLHYQWYRSA

-1553 YTATDADL
+1553 YTTTAADL

-1615 ELHWFASE
+1615 DLHWFASE

-1636 NDIALTTDNW
+1636 NDIALTTNNW

-1662 NGKSITNLNLTSNKD
+1662 NGKSITNLKLTSDKD

-1719 GSKSSITDCTFSGT
+1719 GSKSSITDCTFSGS

-1844 GEVSTAPRCGGAVGS
+1844 GEVSAALRCGGAVGS

-1869 NGSFFKEINNP
+1869 NGSFFKEINNA

-1917 KSVNSGYP
+1917 KSVNNGYP

-1945 ETKTVTVLE
+1945 ETKTVIVLE

-2019 ETLRNS
+2019 ETLRNG

-2092 VNTKISLTADSTAFS
+2092 VNKEISLTADSTAFS
-2107 CVEKALTGNDLKNSK
+2107 CVEEALTGIDLKNSK

-2143 ITLNDWFTNEGIA
+2143 ITLNDWFTNEGVA

-2175 TCDYGVDLG
+2175 TCNYGVDLG

-2190 NTTLASLLVTGGT
+2190 NTTLASLLVAGGT

-2212 EGNQYDYTLVING
+2212 EGDQYDYTLVING

-2328 ANYKAVATDAAA
+2328 ANYKAAAADAAA

-2480 VSGEKLRTL
+2480 VSEGKLRTL

-2500 NNDLRGKLEALYKS
+2500 DNDLRGKLEALYKS

-2755 EGGGFRHTASGE
+2755 ESGGFRHTASGE

-2849 AGNTV
+2849 TGNTV
-2854 FMDVTLTILMS
+2854 FMDVTLTVLMS
-2865 DGSSRVATA
+2865 DGSSRAATA

-2985 AAAVVVLTHKKKRA
+2985 AAAVVVLTYKKKRA

>member
-40 VRQDQDKQDEQEKQ
+40 VLQEQDKQDKQDKQDEQEKQ

-64 LALAQQPMLTAV
+64 LALAQQPMLAAV
-76 MPAAVPLAG
+76 MPAAMTPQG
-85 AGTATEP
+85 AGTATDP
-92 YLISTAEDLCAF
+92 YRISKAEELAWLAQEVNAGRGASYNAVLCNDIDL
-104 RDAVNSSA
+104 
-112 SKSTSTLCAKLV
+112 
-124 KNITLVEDWT
+124 KNEEWT
-134 PIGKATDTYSSY
+134 PIGKNYSY
-146 VAYGGTFDGG
+146 VYKGTFDGG
-156 SYTISG
+156 GYTISG
-162 LKIDSNDQCQALF
+162 LKIDSTDQYQALF
-175 GYVKGGTIKNLKV
+175 GYVKGGTIKNLTV
-188 AGSVTSSNQYTA
+188 AGSVTSSKQYTA

-212 NCTNNVSV
+212 NCTNEVSV
-220 TATAKGYAAGVVAY
+220 TATEKGYAAGVVAS
-234 AYTNSEVMDCTNN
+234 ASTNSEVMGCTNRS
-247 GAIIGCGDYVGGIVG
+247 AIIGCGDYVGGIVG
-262 AGSGIKTIS
+262 AGSSIKTIS
-271 NCFNSGSVNNNGK
+271 NCFNYGSVANNGK

-296 GNVSSSS
+296 GGVGSSS
-303 TVTRCGNTGVVTSTI
+303 TVTRCGNTGVVTSAI

-355 AKNVNITDCYNTG
+355 TKDVKITDCYNTG

-373 TPSATFTDSNAK
+373 PPSATFTDSNAK
-385 GVDGIIGDPSSTSN
+385 GVGGIIGDPSSARN
-399 TGIVLTNCYNAGTV
+399 TGIVLTNCYNAGAVT
-413 KNNYTTA
+413 NNYTTA

-427 IGSSAAKNYSGV
+427 IGSSAAKN
-439 ATPNLITARNCYYLA
+439 ITAKNCYYLA
-454 TDNLSGDGANTSAA
+454 IAGLSGDGADASAA
-468 GMTGKTEVQLKSTD
+468 GMTGKTAEQLRSAE
-482 LVADLGGS
+482 LVAALGGS
-490 YIARDGDYPILGWQN
+490 YIARDSGYPILGWQD
-505 PNAAYTVKFTLSPA
+505 PNAEYTVKFTLSPA
-519 TATVTVKQGD
+519 TALVTVKRGD
-529 ETVIPVSEGSYQLK
+529 ETVTPASDGSYQLK
-543 NGVYTYEVSAVECQT
+543 NGVYTYEVSAAECQT

-586 TTPDDAVLAVDGR
+586 TTPVDAVLAVDGR

-610 PKSGNPYAYTLK
+610 PKSGSPYAYTLK

-635 TDGDNALT
+635 TDGDNAQT

-656 GAVTAADGKDITSKI
+656 GAVTAADGKDITPVI

-691 NLPAGEYSYAVSCA
+691 GLPAGEYSYAVSCA

-712 TFTVTNTAVTLPAA
+712 TFTVTNTAVTLPAV

-741 PQQDADGVYQIGT
+741 PQKNADGVYLIGA

-774 ADIRIN
+774 ADICIN
-780 EDIDAEV
+780 ENINAEV

-820 VSGLYIDTRGING
+820 VSGLYIATRGING
-833 TGMFGYAKKDS
+833 TGMFGYAKAGS
-844 KISNLTLSDSKIS
+844 EIRNLTLSDSKIS
-857 GAGNY
+857 GTGNY

-968 VTATASAGMAGGLV
+968 VEAAGTAGGLV
-982 GIFRYGT
+982 GSFRYGT

-1001 KSVGSVAGKL
+1001 ANVGSVAGKL
-1011 DFPNGQKTLENV
+1011 EWSGGQKTLEKV
-1023 YVLSGSMETVG
+1023 YVLNGSMETVG
-1034 SLNKCN
+1034 SPGGCT
-1040 IQNGTAVSKT
+1040 IQNGTAVSKP

-1058 AAELGEKF
+1058 AAELGDKF

-1101 WDGKAAAPKQ
+1101 WDGKAAEPKQ
-1111 TGGVYQITT
+1111 IGVVYQITT

-1133 TPEIKGKLTADIDL
+1133 TPGIKGKLTADIDL

-1160 ELDGGGHTVSS
+1160 ELDGGGHTVSR

-1199 VGDDNTAA
+1199 IGDDNTAA

-1214 TIENCTALVQ
+1214 TIENCTVLVQ
-1224 ITGGRYTAGIAAV
+1224 ITGGKYTAGIAAV

-1251 SGAQYVGGVCGQNR
+1251 SGAQYVGGVCGQNK
-1265 GTKTA
+1265 GTKA
-1270 VALVEDCVNTG
+1270 AAALVEDCVNTG

-1303 FAKATVR
+1303 FAKTTVR
-1310 HCANSG
+1310 RCANSG

-1398 ELAQAKKTMGAVI
+1398 ELAQAKKTMGTVI

-1486 ALSAECSGVLT
+1486 VLSAECSGVLT
-1497 AETGAIEGMTGS
+1497 AETGAIEGLTGS
-1509 LEIKGAA
+1509 LEIEGAA

-1533 DLHYQWYRGA
+1533 DLRYQWYRGA
-1543 EAISGATKAE
+1543 ETISGATKAE

-1582 TPVKSAADADMWELD
+1582 TSVKSAADADMWELD

-1662 NGKSITNLNLTSNKD
+1662 NGKSITNLKLTSDKD

-1744 GCVGQHNQV
+1744 GCVGQYNQV

-1758 HAAVSGKEDVGG
+1758 RAAVSGKGDVGG

-1816 GAVTGA
+1816 GTVTGA

-1844 GEVSTAPRCGGAVGS
+1844 GEVSAAPRCGGAVGS

-1869 NGSFFKEINNP
+1869 NGSFFKEINNA

-1917 KSVNSGYP
+1917 KSVNNGYP

-2019 ETLRNS
+2019 ETLRNG

-2092 VNTKISLTADSTAFS
+2092 VNTEISLTADSTAFS
-2107 CVEKALTGNDLKNSK
+2107 CVEKALTGKDLKNSK

-2212 EGNQYDYTLVING
+2212 EGDQYDYTLVING

-2328 ANYKAVATDAAA
+2328 ANYKAAAADAAA

-2500 NNDLRGKLEALYKS
+2500 NTDLRGKLEALYKS

-2711 AAASSESCAQVIVT
+2711 AAASSESCAQVIVA

-2840 LGKQSSKSN
+2840 LGKQSGKSN

-2854 FMDVTLTILMS
+2854 FMDVTLTVLMS
-2865 DGSSRVATA
+2865 DGSSRAATA

-2971 DSQMTIWLGSTVMA
+2971 DSQMTIWLGSAVMA
-2985 AAAVVVLTHKKKRA
+2985 AAAVVVLTYKKKRA

>member
-40 VRQDQDKQDEQEKQ
+40 VRQEQDKQDEQEKQ

-64 LALAQQPMLTAV
+64 PALAQQPMLAAA
-76 MPAAVPLAG
+76 MPAAVPQQG
-85 AGTATEP
+85 EGTATDP
-92 YLISTAEDLCAF
+92 YRISTADELAWLAQEVNAGRGASYNAVLGNDIDLK
-104 RDAVNSSA
+104 D
-112 SKSTSTLCAKLV
+112 K
-124 KNITLVEDWT
+124 EWT
-134 PIGKATDTYSSY
+134 PIGKNSSY
-146 VAYGGTFDGG
+146 AYKDTFDGG
-156 SYTISG
+156 GYTISG
-162 LKIDSNDQCQALF
+162 LKIDSTAQYQALF
-175 GYVKGGTIKNLKV
+175 GYVKGGTIKNLTV
-188 AGSVTSSNQYTA
+188 VGSVTSSNKYTA
-200 GIVAYGNPVTVT
+200 GIVAYGSPVTVKS
-212 NCTNNVSV
+212 CTNKVSV
-220 TATAKGYAAGVVAY
+220 TATEKGYAAGVVAS
-234 AYTNSEVMDCTNN
+234 ASTNSEVMGCTNI
-247 GAIIGCGDYVGGIVG
+247 GAIIGCGDFVGGIVG

-271 NCFNSGSVNNNGK
+271 NCFNHGSVTNNGK
-284 PGGYAYCTGGIA
+284 PSGYAYCTGGIA

-303 TVTRCGNTGVVTSTI
+303 STVIRCGNTGAVTSTI

-355 AKNVNITDCYNTG
+355 TKDVKITDCYNTG
-368 AVICE
+368 DVICE
-373 TPSATFTDSNAK
+373 PPSATFKDTNAK
-385 GVDGIIGDPSSTSN
+385 GVGGIIGDPSSTYN
-399 TGIVLTNCYNAGTV
+399 TGIVLTNCFNAGAV
-413 KNNYTTA
+413 KNNSTIA

-427 IGSSAAKNYSGV
+427 IGSSAAKN
-439 ATPNLITARNCYYLA
+439 ITARNCYYLA
-454 TDNLSGDGANTSAA
+454 TAGLSGDGANASAA
-468 GMTGKTEVQLKSTD
+468 GMTGKTAEQLRSAE

-490 YIARDGDYPILGWQN
+490 YIVRDGDYPILGWQN
-505 PNAAYTVKFTLSPA
+505 PNAAYTVKFTLSPT

-529 ETVIPVSEGSYQLK
+529 ATVTPASDGSYQLK

-586 TTPDDAVLAVDGR
+586 TTPDDAVLAVEGR

-610 PKSGNPYAYTLK
+610 PKSGNPYTYTLK

-628 KSGTFTV
+628 KSDTFTV
-635 TDGDNALT
+635 TDGDNAQT
-643 VTLTKLPT
+643 VAMIKLPT

-656 GAVTAADGKDITSKI
+656 GAVTAADGKDITPKI

-691 NLPAGEYSYAVSCA
+691 HLPAGEYSYAVSCA

-726 QLEVQTAWDGATYTE
+726 QLEVQTAWDGTTYTE
-741 PQQDADGVYQIGT
+741 PEKDADGVYQIGA

-774 ADIRIN
+774 ADICIN

-787 SALYKWTPIG
+787 STLYEWTPIG
-797 EYDNKDKDKAKQY
+797 KYDNKDKAKRY

-820 VSGLYIDTRGING
+820 VSGLYIATSGIG
-833 TGMFGYAKKDS
+833 YTGMFGYATTGS

-857 GAGNY
+857 GTGSC
-862 TGGIAGGAYNMEN
+862 TGGIAGDAYDMEN
-875 CHVTRTVTVSGAA
+875 CHVTSTVTVSGAK

-897 NGTIT
+897 DGTIT
-902 RCSNAAVVVATGNN
+902 QCSNAAVVVATGSY
-916 VGGVTGYVWSDAT
+916 VGGVTGRVQSNAT
-929 TAMTECFNI
+929 TAMTECFNT
-938 GSVKGNS
+938 GSVTGS
-945 VVGGLTGNL
+945 SAVGGLTGEL

-968 VTATASAGMAGGLV
+968 VTAEAAAGTAGGLV
-982 GIFRYGT
+982 GNFRSGT
-989 IKNTYHSGTITA
+989 IKNTYHSGPITA
-1001 KSVGSVAGKL
+1001 AYVGSVAGKL
-1011 DFPNGQKTLENV
+1011 DFPTGPKTLENV
-1023 YVLSGSMETVG
+1023 YVLSGSMDPVG

-1058 AAELGEKF
+1058 PAALGDKF

-1101 WDGKAAAPKQ
+1101 WDGKAAAPEQ
-1111 TGGVYQITT
+1111 IGGVYQITT

-1133 TPEIKGKLTADIDL
+1133 TPGIKGKLTADIDL

-1160 ELDGGGHTVSS
+1160 ELDGGGHTVSR

-1184 KNSGIVKNLTVSGKV
+1184 TNSGTVKNLTVSGKV
-1199 VGDDNTAA
+1199 VGGDSTAA

-1224 ITGGRYTAGIAAV
+1224 ITGGNYTAGIAAV

-1251 SGAQYVGGVCGQNR
+1251 SGAQYVGGVCGQNK

-1270 VALVEDCVNTG
+1270 TVLVEDCVNTG
-1281 MIRATGYML
+1281 MIRATNHML

-1303 FAKATVR
+1303 FAKTTVLR
-1310 HCANSG
+1310 CANSG

-1398 ELAQAKKTMGAVI
+1398 ELAQAKKTMGTVI

-1497 AETGAIEGMTGS
+1497 AETGAIEGLTGS
-1509 LEIKGAA
+1509 LEIEGAA

-1543 EAISGATKAE
+1543 EVISGATKAE

-1662 NGKSITNLNLTSNKD
+1662 NGKSITNLKLTSDKD

-1697 GSVTATGDVSQTGG
+1697 GSVTATGEVSQTGG

-1758 HAAVSGKEDVGG
+1758 RAAVSGKEDVGG

-1789 GSDAAKQVGGIVGT
+1789 GSNAAKQVGGIVGT

-1822 DYVGGVAGKVY
+1822 GYVGGVAGNVY

-1844 GEVSTAPRCGGAVGS
+1844 GEVSAAPRCGGAVGS

-1869 NGSFFKEINNP
+1869 NGSFFKEINNA

-1917 KSVNSGYP
+1917 KSVNNGYP
-1925 ILLWQAG
+1925 ILLWQAD

-2019 ETLRNS
+2019 ETLRNG

-2092 VNTKISLTADSTAFS
+2092 VNTEISLTADSTAFS
-2107 CVEKALTGNDLKNSK
+2107 CVEKALTGKDLKNSK
-2122 DYILAIAG
+2122 DYILAIDG

-2143 ITLNDWFTNEGIA
+2143 ITLNDWFTNEGVA

-2190 NTTLASLLVTGGT
+2190 NTTLASLLVAGGT

-2212 EGNQYDYTLVING
+2212 EGDQYDYTLVING

-2246 LNEKVTDRT
+2246 LNEKVTTRT

-2480 VSGEKLRTL
+2480 VSEEKLRTL

-2500 NNDLRGKLEALYKS
+2500 NTDLRGKLEALYKS

-2637 DKLIEAILDRRME
+2637 DKLMEAILDRRME

-2711 AAASSESCAQVIVT
+2711 AAASSESCAQVIVA

-2783 YRFVNGQTRLYDM
+2783 YRFVNGQARLYDM

-2840 LGKQSSKSN
+2840 LGKQSGKSN

-2854 FMDVTLTILMS
+2854 FMDVTLTVLMS
-2865 DGSSRVATA
+2865 DGSSRAATA

-2985 AAAVVVLTHKKKRA
+2985 AAAVVVLTYKKKRA

>member
-40 VRQDQDKQDEQEKQ
+40 VRQEQDKQDEQEKQ

-64 LALAQQPMLTAV
+64 PALVQQPMLVAV
-76 MPAAVPLAG
+76 MPAAVPQQG
-85 AGTATEP
+85 AGTATDP
-92 YLISTAEDLCAF
+92 YRISTADELAWLAQEVNAGRGASYNAVLGNDIDLK
-104 RDAVNSSA
+104 D
-112 SKSTSTLCAKLV
+112 K
-124 KNITLVEDWT
+124 EWT
-134 PIGKATDTYSSY
+134 PIGKNYSY
-146 VAYGGTFDGG
+146 VYKGTFDGG
-156 SYTISG
+156 GYTISG
-162 LKIDSNDQCQALF
+162 LKINSTDQYQALF
-175 GYVKGGTIKNLKV
+175 GYVKGGTIKNLTV
-188 AGSVTSSNQYTA
+188 AGSVTSSKQYTA

-212 NCTNNVSV
+212 NCTNKVSV
-220 TATAKGYAAGVVAY
+220 TATAKGYAAGVVAS
-234 AYTNSEVMDCTNN
+234 ASTNSEVMGCTNK
-247 GAIIGCGDYVGGIVG
+247 GTIIGCGDYVGGIVG
-262 AGSGIKTIS
+262 AGSSIKTIS
-271 NCFNSGSVNNNGK
+271 NCFNHGSVANNGK

-296 GNVSSSS
+296 GGVGSSS

-335 FNTGTVTGIYGVGGV
+335 FNTGTVTGIYSVGGV
-350 AGGAS
+350 VGGAN
-355 AKNVNITDCYNTG
+355 AKDAKITDCYNTG
-368 AVICE
+368 EVICE
-373 TPSATFTDSNAK
+373 TPSPSFDDSNAK
-385 GVDGIIGDPSSTSN
+385 GVGGIIGDPSSARN

-413 KNNYTTA
+413 RNKSTIA

-427 IGSSAAKNYSGV
+427 IGSSAAKN
-439 ATPNLITARNCYYLA
+439 ITAQNCYYLA
-454 TDNLSGDGANTSAA
+454 TAGLSGDGANASAA
-468 GMTGKTEVQLKSTD
+468 GMTGKTAEQLRSAE
-482 LVADLGGS
+482 LVAALGGS
-490 YIARDGDYPILGWQN
+490 YIAKDGDYPILGWQN

-519 TATVTVKQGD
+519 TASVTVKQGD
-529 ETVIPVSEGSYQLK
+529 ETVPPESDGSYQLK

-573 ITLKEKLYDVKFT
+573 ITLKEKLYEVKFT
-586 TTPDDAVLAVDGR
+586 TTPDDAVLAVEGR
-599 TPEADGRTYRL
+599 TPDADGRTYRL

-635 TDGDNALT
+635 TDGDNAQT
-643 VTLTKLPT
+643 VSMTKLPT

-656 GAVTAADGKDITSKI
+656 GAVTAADGKDITPVI
-671 SVTCTAWPEQTLTA
+671 SVTCTAWPAQKMTA
-685 VADGSY
+685 AADGSY
-691 NLPAGEYSYAVSCA
+691 DLPAGEYSYAVSCA

-726 QLEVQTAWDGATYTE
+726 QLEVQTAWDGTTYTE
-741 PQQDADGVYQIGT
+741 PQKDADGVYLIGA

-764 AKMTDSAKLT
+764 AKMTDSAKLM
-774 ADIRIN
+774 ADICIN
-780 EDIDAEV
+780 EDINAGV
-787 SALYKWTPIG
+787 SALYEWTPIG
-797 EYDNKDKDKAKQY
+797 EYDSAKRY

-820 VSGLYIDTRGING
+820 VSGLYIATSGIKN

-857 GAGNY
+857 GTGDY
-862 TGGIAGGAYNMEN
+862 TGGIAGEAYDMEN
-875 CHVTRTVTVSGAA
+875 CHVTSTVTVSGAK

-897 NGTIT
+897 DGTIT
-902 RCSNAAVVVATGNN
+902 RCSNAAVVVATGSY
-916 VGGVTGYVWSDAT
+916 VGGVTGHVQSNASA
-929 TAMTECFNI
+929 AMTECFNT
-938 GSVKGNS
+938 GSVKGYS
-945 VVGGLTGNL
+945 AVGGLTGNL

-968 VTATASAGMAGGLV
+968 VTATASAGVAGGLV
-982 GIFRYGT
+982 GNFRSGT

-1001 KSVGSVAGKL
+1001 ANVGSVAGKL
-1011 DFPNGQKTLENV
+1011 EWSGGQKTLEKV

-1034 SLNKCN
+1034 SPSGCT

-1058 AAELGEKF
+1058 PAELGEKF
-1066 TADTGAVNGGYPI
+1066 TADTGAVNRGYPI

-1095 TIEETG
+1095 AIEETG
-1101 WDGKAAAPKQ
+1101 WDGKAAEPKQ
-1111 TGGVYQITT
+1111 IGGVYQITT

-1160 ELDGGGHTVSS
+1160 ELDGGGHTVSR

-1184 KNSGIVKNLTVSGKV
+1184 KNSGTVKNLTVSGKV

-1224 ITGGRYTAGIAAV
+1224 ITGGKYTAGIAAV

-1251 SGAQYVGGVCGQNR
+1251 SGAQYVGGVCGQNK

-1270 VALVEDCVNTG
+1270 TVLVEDCVNTG

-1398 ELAQAKKTMGAVI
+1398 ELAQAKKTMGTVI

-1486 ALSAECSGVLT
+1486 ALSAGCSGVLT

-1636 NDIALTTDNW
+1636 NDIALTTNIW
-1646 YPIGRKGH
+1646 YPIGRQGH

-1662 NGKSITNLNLTSNKD
+1662 NGKSITNLKLTSDKD

-1697 GSVTATGDVSQTGG
+1697 GSVIATGNVSQTGG

-1844 GEVSTAPRCGGAVGS
+1844 GEVSAAPRCGGAVGS

-1869 NGSFFKEINNP
+1869 NGSFFKEINNV

-1917 KSVNSGYP
+1917 KSVNNGYP

-2019 ETLRNS
+2019 ETLRNG
-2025 LGNASEEAY
+2025 LGSASEEAY

-2092 VNTKISLTADSTAFS
+2092 VNTEISLTADSTAFS
-2107 CVEKALTGNDLKNSK
+2107 CVEEALTGKDLKNSK

-2143 ITLNDWFTNEGIA
+2143 ITLNDWFTNEGVA

-2190 NTTLASLLVTGGT
+2190 NTTLASLLVAGGT

-2212 EGNQYDYTLVING
+2212 EGDQYDYTLVING

-2480 VSGEKLRTL
+2480 VSEEKLRTL

-2500 NNDLRGKLEALYKS
+2500 NNDLRGKLEVLYKS

-2711 AAASSESCAQVIVT
+2711 AAASSESCAQVIVA

-2840 LGKQSSKSN
+2840 LGKQSGKSN

-2854 FMDVTLTILMS
+2854 FMDVTLTVLMS
-2865 DGSSRVATA
+2865 DGSSRAATA

-2985 AAAVVVLTHKKKRA
+2985 AAAVVVLTYKKKRA

>member
-40 VRQDQDKQDEQEKQ
+40 VRQEQDKQDEQEKQ

-64 LALAQQPMLTAV
+64 PALAQQPMLAAA
-76 MPAAVPLAG
+76 MPAAVPQQG
-85 AGTATEP
+85 EGTATDP
-92 YLISTAEDLCAF
+92 YRISTADELAWLAQEVNAGRGASYNAVLGNDIDLK
-104 RDAVNSSA
+104 D
-112 SKSTSTLCAKLV
+112 K
-124 KNITLVEDWT
+124 EWT
-134 PIGKATDTYSSY
+134 PIGKNSSY
-146 VAYGGTFDGG
+146 AYKDTFDGG
-156 SYTISG
+156 GYTISG
-162 LKIDSNDQCQALF
+162 LKIDSTAQYQALF
-175 GYVKGGTIKNLKV
+175 GYVKGGTIKNLTV
-188 AGSVTSSNQYTA
+188 VGSVTSSNKYTA
-200 GIVAYGNPVTVT
+200 GIVAYGSPVTVKS
-212 NCTNNVSV
+212 CTNKVSV
-220 TATAKGYAAGVVAY
+220 TATEKGYAAGVVAS
-234 AYTNSEVMDCTNN
+234 ASTNSEVMGCTNI
-247 GAIIGCGDYVGGIVG
+247 GAIIGCGDFVGGIVG

-271 NCFNSGSVNNNGK
+271 NCFNHGSVTNNGK
-284 PGGYAYCTGGIA
+284 PSGYAYCTGGIA

-303 TVTRCGNTGVVTSTI
+303 STVIRCGNTGAVTSTI

-355 AKNVNITDCYNTG
+355 TKDVKITDCYNTG
-368 AVICE
+368 DVICE
-373 TPSATFTDSNAK
+373 PPSATFKDTNAK
-385 GVDGIIGDPSSTSN
+385 GVGGIIGDPSSTYN
-399 TGIVLTNCYNAGTV
+399 TGIVLTNCFNAGAV
-413 KNNYTTA
+413 KNNSTIA

-427 IGSSAAKNYSGV
+427 IGSSAAKN
-439 ATPNLITARNCYYLA
+439 ITARNCYYLA
-454 TDNLSGDGANTSAA
+454 TDGLSGDGADASAT
-468 GMTGKTEVQLKSTD
+468 GMTGKTEEWLKSTD

-490 YIARDGDYPILGWQN
+490 YIAKDGDYPILGWED
-505 PNAAYTVKFTLSPA
+505 PDAEYTVKFTLSPA
-519 TATVTVKQGD
+519 TASVTVKQGD
-529 ETVIPVSEGSYQLK
+529 ATVTPKSDGSYQLK
-543 NGVYTYEVSAVECQT
+543 KGVYTYEVSAVECQT

-610 PKSGNPYAYTLK
+610 PKSGSPYTYTLK

-628 KSGTFTV
+628 KSDTFTV
-635 TDGDNALT
+635 PDGDNALT

-656 GAVTAADGKDITSKI
+656 GAVTAADGKDITPVI
-671 SVTCTAWPEQTLTA
+671 SVTCAAWPAQKLTA
-685 VADGSY
+685 AADGGY
-691 NLPAGEYSYAVSCA
+691 DLPAGEYSYAVSCT

-726 QLEVQTAWDGATYTE
+726 QLEVQTAWDGTTYTE
-741 PQQDADGVYQIGT
+741 PQKDADGVYQIGA

-774 ADIRIN
+774 ADICIN
-780 EDIDAEV
+780 ENMNAEV
-787 SALYKWTPIG
+787 STLYEWTPIG
-797 EYDNKDKDKAKQY
+797 EYDSAKRY

-820 VSGLYIDTRGING
+820 VSGLYIATSGIKN

-857 GAGNY
+857 GTGNY
-862 TGGIAGGAYNMEN
+862 TGGIAGEAYDMEN
-875 CHVTRTVTVSGAA
+875 CHVTGTVTVSGAA

-897 NGTIT
+897 DGTIT
-902 RCSNAAVVVATGNN
+902 QCSSAAVVVATGNN
-916 VGGVTGYVWSDAT
+916 VGGVTGYVQSNASA
-929 TAMTECFNI
+929 AMTECFNT

-945 VVGGLTGNL
+945 AVGGLTGNL

-968 VTATASAGMAGGLV
+968 VTATAAAGTAGGLV
-982 GIFRYGT
+982 GSFRYGT

-1001 KSVGSVAGKL
+1001 ANVGSVAGKL
-1011 DFPNGQKTLENV
+1011 EWSGGQKTLEKV

-1034 SLNKCN
+1034 SPGDCT

-1058 AAELGEKF
+1058 AAELGNKF
-1066 TADTGAVNGGYPI
+1066 TADTGAVNDGYPI

-1095 TIEETG
+1095 AIEETG
-1101 WDGKAAAPKQ
+1101 WDGKAAKPEQ

-1184 KNSGIVKNLTVSGKV
+1184 KNSGTVKNLTVSGKV

-1224 ITGGRYTAGIAAV
+1224 ITGGKYTAGIAAV

-1251 SGAQYVGGVCGQNR
+1251 SGAQYVGGVCGQNK
-1265 GTKTA
+1265 GSKTA
-1270 VALVEDCVNTG
+1270 AALVEDCVNTG

-1310 HCANSG
+1310 CCANSG

-1358 ALGLNLTKA
+1358 ALGRNLTKA

-1497 AETGAIEGMTGS
+1497 AETGAIAGMTGS
-1509 LEIKGAA
+1509 LEIEGAA

-1533 DLHYQWYRGA
+1533 DLRYQWYRGA
-1543 EAISGATKAE
+1543 ETISGATKAE

-1582 TPVKSAADADMWELD
+1582 TPVKSAADADMWELA

-1646 YPIGRKGH
+1646 YPIGRQGH

-1662 NGKSITNLNLTSNKD
+1662 NGKSITNLKLISDKD

-1758 HAAVSGKEDVGG
+1758 RAAVSGKEDVGG

-1789 GSDAAKQVGGIVGT
+1789 GSNAAKQVGGIVGT

-1822 DYVGGVAGKVY
+1822 DYVGGVAGNVY

-1844 GEVSTAPRCGGAVGS
+1844 GEVSAALRCGGAVGS

-1869 NGSFFKEINNP
+1869 NGSFFKEINNA

-1917 KSVNSGYP
+1917 KSVNNGYP
-1925 ILLWQAG
+1925 ILLWQAD

-2019 ETLRNS
+2019 ETLRNG

-2092 VNTKISLTADSTAFS
+2092 VNTEIRLTADSTAFS
-2107 CVEKALTGNDLKNSK
+2107 CVEEALTGKDLKNSK

-2143 ITLNDWFTNEGIA
+2143 ITLNDWFTNEGVA

-2190 NTTLASLLVTGGT
+2190 NTTLASLLVAGGT

-2212 EGNQYDYTLVING
+2212 EGDQYDYTLVING

-2328 ANYKAVATDAAA
+2328 ANYKAAATDAAA

-2366 EQKIKEFAA
+2366 EQKIKEFAV

-2480 VSGEKLRTL
+2480 VSEEKLRTL

-2500 NNDLRGKLEALYKS
+2500 NTDLRGKLEALYKS

-2637 DKLIEAILDRRME
+2637 DKLMEAILDRRME

-2686 AAVDKAVSWLAAV
+2686 AAVDKAVSWLAAA

-2711 AAASSESCAQVIVT
+2711 AAASSESCAQVIVA

-2840 LGKQSSKSN
+2840 LGKQSGKSN

-2854 FMDVTLTILMS
+2854 FMDVTLTVLMS
-2865 DGSSRVATA
+2865 DGSSRAATA

-2985 AAAVVVLTHKKKRA
+2985 AAAVVVLTYKKKRA

>member
-64 LALAQQPMLTAV
+64 LALAQQPMLAAA
-76 MPAAVPLAG
+76 MPAAVPQQG
-85 AGTATEP
+85 AGTATDP
-92 YLISTAEDLCAF
+92 YLISTADELAWLAQEVNAGRGASYNAVLGNDIDLK
-104 RDAVNSSA
+104 D
-112 SKSTSTLCAKLV
+112 K
-124 KNITLVEDWT
+124 EWT
-134 PIGKATDTYSSY
+134 PIGKNSSY
-146 VAYGGTFDGG
+146 AYKDTFDGG
-156 SYTISG
+156 GYTISG
-162 LKIDSNDQCQALF
+162 LKIDSTDQYQALF
-175 GYVKGGTIKNLKV
+175 GYVKGGTIKNLAV
-188 AGSVTSSNQYTA
+188 AGSVTSSNKYTA
-200 GIVAYGNPVTVT
+200 GIVAYGSPVTVK

-220 TATAKGYAAGVVAY
+220 TAKKGYAAGVVAY

-247 GAIIGCGDYVGGIVG
+247 GAIIGCGDFVGGIVG
-262 AGSGIKTIS
+262 TGGGIKTIS
-271 NCFNSGSVNNNGK
+271 NCFNRGSVTNEGT
-284 PGGYAYCTGGIA
+284 PSGFAYCTGGIA
-296 GNVSSSS
+296 GSVSSSS

-350 AGGAS
+350 AGS
-355 AKNVNITDCYNTG
+355 AIAKDVKITDCYNTG
-368 AVICE
+368 DVICK
-373 TPSATFTDSNAK
+373 TPSPSFKDTNAK
-385 GVDGIIGDPSSTSN
+385 GVGGIIGDPSSTSY

-413 KNNYTTA
+413 RNNYTTA

-439 ATPNLITARNCYYLA
+439 ATPNLITAQNCYYLDTA
-454 TDNLSGDGANTSAA
+454 GLPGDGANASAT
-468 GMTGKTEVQLKSTD
+468 GMTGKTAEQLKSAD

-490 YIARDGDYPILGWQN
+490 YIAGDGDYPILGWQD
-505 PNAAYTVKFTLSPA
+505 PDAAYTVKFTLSPA
-519 TATVTVKQGD
+519 TASVTVKQGD
-529 ETVIPVSEGSYQLK
+529 EAVTPESDGSYQLK
-543 NGVYTYEVSAVECQT
+543 NGVYTYEVSAAECQT

-635 TDGDNALT
+635 TDGDNAQT
-643 VTLTKLPT
+643 VTMTKLPT

-656 GAVTAADGKDITSKI
+656 GAVTAADGKDITPKI

-691 NLPAGEYSYAVSCA
+691 VLPAGEYSYAVSCA

-741 PQQDADGVYQIGT
+741 PRKNADGVYLIGA

-774 ADIRIN
+774 ADICIN
-780 EDIDAEV
+780 EDMNAEV
-787 SALYKWTPIG
+787 STLYEWTPIG
-797 EYDNKDKDKAKQY
+797 KYDSAKRY

-820 VSGLYIDTRGING
+820 VSGLYIATSGIKN

-857 GAGNY
+857 GTGNY
-862 TGGIAGGAYNMEN
+862 TGGIAGEAYDMEN
-875 CHVTRTVTVSGAA
+875 CHVTSTVTVSGAK

-897 NGTIT
+897 DGTIT
-902 RCSNAAVVVATGNN
+902 RCSNAAVVVATGSY
-916 VGGVTGYVWSDAT
+916 VGGVTGHVQSNAT
-929 TAMTECFNI
+929 TAMTECFNT
-938 GSVKGNS
+938 GSVTGNS
-945 VVGGLTGNL
+945 AVGGLTGNL
-954 YNGGTISACYNTGA
+954 YIGGGISACYNTGA
-968 VTATASAGMAGGLV
+968 VTATAAAGTAGGLV
-982 GIFRYGT
+982 GIFRSGT

-1001 KSVGSVAGKL
+1001 KSVGSVAGML
-1011 DFPNGQKTLENV
+1011 EWDTGPKTLENV
-1023 YVLSGSMETVG
+1023 YVLSGSMDPVG

-1058 AAELGEKF
+1058 PAALGDKF
-1066 TADTGAVNGGYPI
+1066 TADTGAVNDGYPI

-1101 WDGKAAAPKQ
+1101 WDGKAAEPKQ
-1111 TGGVYQITT
+1111 IGGVYQITT

-1133 TPEIKGKLTADIDL
+1133 TPGIKGKLTADIDL

-1160 ELDGGGHTVSS
+1160 ELDGGGHTVSR
-1171 FYCKATGTAALVA
+1171 FYCKATVTAALVA
-1184 KNSGIVKNLTVSGKV
+1184 KNSGTVKNLTVSGKV
-1199 VGDDNTAA
+1199 VGGDNTAA

-1224 ITGGRYTAGIAAV
+1224 ITGGKYTAGIAAV
-1237 NSGTVR
+1237 NGGTVR

-1251 SGAQYVGGVCGQNR
+1251 SGAQYVGGVCGQNK

-1270 VALVEDCVNTG
+1270 AALVEDCVNTG

-1303 FAKATVR
+1303 FAKTTVR
-1310 HCANSG
+1310 RCANGG

-1385 DGYPTDNAVSTEA
+1385 DGYPTDNAVSTGA

-1509 LEIKGAA
+1509 LEIEGAA

-1543 EAISGATKAE
+1543 ETISGATKAE

-1636 NDIALTTDNW
+1636 NDIALTTNNW
-1646 YPIGRKGH
+1646 YPIGRQGH

-1662 NGKSITNLNLTSNKD
+1662 NGKSITNLKLTSDKD

-1719 GSKSSITDCTFSGT
+1719 GSKSSITDCTFSGS

-1758 HAAVSGKEDVGG
+1758 RAVVSGKEDVGG

-1822 DYVGGVAGKVY
+1822 GYVGGVAGNVY

-1844 GEVSTAPRCGGAVGS
+1844 GEVSEALRCGGAVGS

-1869 NGSFFKEINNP
+1869 NGSFFKEINNA

-1917 KSVNSGYP
+1917 KSVNNGYP
-1925 ILLWQAG
+1925 ILLWQAD

-1954 GGSLVEIPAAY
+1954 GGSLAEIPAAY

-2019 ETLRNS
+2019 ETLRS
-2025 LGNASEEAY
+2025 GLGNASEEAY

-2092 VNTKISLTADSTAFS
+2092 VNREIRLTADSTAFS
-2107 CVEKALTGNDLKNSK
+2107 CVEEALTGKDLKNSK
-2122 DYILAIAG
+2122 DYIIAIEG

-2143 ITLNDWFTNEGIA
+2143 ITLNDWFTNEGVA

-2190 NTTLASLLVTGGT
+2190 NTTLASLLVAGGT

-2212 EGNQYDYTLVING
+2212 EGDQYDYTLVING

-2328 ANYKAVATDAAA
+2328 ANYKAVAADAAA

-2375 VDAFKAEHLTPLP
+2375 VDAFKAEHLTPLL

-2480 VSGEKLRTL
+2480 VSEEKLRTL

-2500 NNDLRGKLEALYKS
+2500 NTDLRGKLEALYKS
-2514 TGDYLTK
+2514 TGDYLTQ

-2563 DRYGR
+2563 DRNGR

-2711 AAASSESCAQVIVT
+2711 AAASSESCAQVIVA

-2840 LGKQSSKSN
+2840 LGKQSGKSN

-2865 DGSSRVATA
+2865 DGSSRAATA

-2971 DSQMTIWLGSTVMA
+2971 DSQMTIWLGSAVMA
-2985 AAAVVVLTHKKKRA
+2985 AAAVVVLTYKKKRA

>member
-40 VRQDQDKQDEQEKQ
+40 VRQEQDRQDEQEKQ

-64 LALAQQPMLTAV
+64 PALVQQPMLAAV
-76 MPAAVPLAG
+76 MPAAVPQQG
-85 AGTATEP
+85 AGTATDP
-92 YLISTAEDLCAF
+92 YRISTADELAWLAQEVNAGRGASYNAVLCNDIDLK
-104 RDAVNSSA
+104 D
-112 SKSTSTLCAKLV
+112 KG
-124 KNITLVEDWT
+124 WT
-134 PIGKATDTYSSY
+134 PIGKNYSY
-146 VAYGGTFDGG
+146 VYKGTFDGG
-156 SYTISG
+156 GYTISG
-162 LKIDSNDQCQALF
+162 LKIDSTDQYQALF
-175 GYVKGGTIKNLKV
+175 GYVKGGTIKNLTV
-188 AGSVTSSNQYTA
+188 AGSVTSSKQYTA

-220 TATAKGYAAGVVAY
+220 TATAKGYAAGVVAS
-234 AYTNSEVMDCTNN
+234 ASTNSEVMDCINN
-247 GAIIGCGDYVGGIVG
+247 GTIIGCGDYVGGIVG

-271 NCFNSGSVNNNGK
+271 NCFNRGSVTNNGT

-296 GNVSSSS
+296 GGVSGSP
-303 TVTRCGNTGVVTSTI
+303 TVTRCGNTGDVTSTI

-335 FNTGTVTGIYGVGGV
+335 FNTGTVTGIYSVGGV
-350 AGGAS
+350 AGGAN
-355 AKNVNITDCYNTG
+355 AKDAKITDCYNTG
-368 AVICE
+368 AVICK
-373 TPSATFTDSNAK
+373 TPSVTFNDSNAK
-385 GVDGIIGDPSSTSN
+385 GVGGIIGDPSSARN
-399 TGIVLTNCYNAGTV
+399 TGIVLTNCYNAGEVT
-413 KNNYTTA
+413 NNSTIA

-427 IGSSAAKNYSGV
+427 IGSSAAKN
-439 ATPNLITARNCYYLA
+439 ITAQNCYYLA
-454 TDNLSGDGANTSAA
+454 TAGLSGDGADASAA
-468 GMTGKTEVQLKSTD
+468 GMTGKTAEQLKSAE
-482 LVADLGGS
+482 LVAALGGS
-490 YIARDGDYPILGWQN
+490 YIARDGNYPILGWQD

-519 TATVTVKQGD
+519 TALVTVKQGD
-529 ETVIPVSEGSYQLK
+529 ETVTPAGDGSYRLK
-543 NGVYTYEVSAVECQT
+543 NGAYTYEVSAAECQA

-635 TDGDNALT
+635 TDGDNAQT
-643 VTLTKLPT
+643 VTMTKLPT

-671 SVTCTAWPEQTLTA
+671 SVTCAAWPEQKLTA
-685 VADGSY
+685 IADGIY
-691 NLPAGEYSYAVSCA
+691 DLPAGEYSYAVSCT

-712 TFTVTNTAVTLPAA
+712 TFTVTNAAVTLPAA
-726 QLEVQTAWDGATYTE
+726 QLEVQTAWDGTTYTE
-741 PQQDADGVYQIGT
+741 PQKNADGVYLIGA

-774 ADIRIN
+774 ADICIN
-780 EDIDAEV
+780 EDVKAEV
-787 SALYKWTPIG
+787 STLYEWTPIG
-797 EYDNKDKDKAKQY
+797 KYDNKDKAKRY

-820 VSGLYIDTRGING
+820 VSGLYIATSGIG
-833 TGMFGYAKKDS
+833 YTGMFGYATTGS

-857 GAGNY
+857 GTGSC
-862 TGGIAGGAYNMEN
+862 TGGIAGDAYDMEN
-875 CHVTRTVTVSGAA
+875 CHVTSTVTVSGAK

-897 NGTIT
+897 DGTIT
-902 RCSNAAVVVATGNN
+902 QCSNAAVVVATGSY
-916 VGGVTGYVWSDAT
+916 VGGVTGRVQSNAT
-929 TAMTECFNI
+929 TAMTECFNTGFVT
-938 GSVKGNS
+938 GSS
-945 VVGGLTGNL
+945 AVGGLTGEL

-968 VTATASAGMAGGLV
+968 VTAEAAAGTAGGLV
-982 GIFRYGT
+982 GNFRSGT
-989 IKNTYHSGTITA
+989 IKNTYHSGPITA
-1001 KSVGSVAGKL
+1001 AYVGSVAGKL
-1011 DFPNGQKTLENV
+1011 DFPTGPKTLENV
-1023 YVLSGSMETVG
+1023 YVLSGSMDPVG

-1058 AAELGEKF
+1058 PAALGDKF

-1101 WDGKAAAPKQ
+1101 WDGTAAAPKQ
-1111 TGGVYQITT
+1111 IGGVYQITT

-1184 KNSGIVKNLTVSGKV
+1184 KNSGTVKNLTVSGKV

-1224 ITGGRYTAGIAAV
+1224 ITGGKYTAGIAAV

-1251 SGAQYVGGVCGQNR
+1251 SGAQYVGGVCGQNK

-1270 VALVEDCVNTG
+1270 AALVEDCVNTG

-1303 FAKATVR
+1303 FAKTTVR
-1310 HCANSG
+1310 RCANSG

-1358 ALGLNLTKA
+1358 ALGRNLTKA
-1367 VKADIY
+1367 MKADIY

-1453 SYDENDHVV
+1453 SYGENDHVV

-1509 LEIKGAA
+1509 LEIEGDA

-1533 DLHYQWYRGA
+1533 DLRYQWYRGA

-1582 TPVKSAADADMWELD
+1582 TPVKSAADADMWELA

-1609 QISTEK
+1609 QISTEE

-1636 NDIALTTDNW
+1636 NDIALTTSNW
-1646 YPIGRKGH
+1646 YPIGRQGH

-1662 NGKSITNLNLTSNKD
+1662 NGKSITNLKLTSDKD

-1816 GAVTGA
+1816 GTVTGA

-1869 NGSFFKEINNP
+1869 NGSFFKEINNA

-1917 KSVNSGYP
+1917 KSVNNGYP

-2019 ETLRNS
+2019 ETLRNG

-2034 QNGVASITSATSLAA
+2034 QNGVTSITSATSLAA

-2065 SDYGK
+2065 SNYGK

-2092 VNTKISLTADSTAFS
+2092 VNKEIRLTADSTAFS
-2107 CVEKALTGNDLKNSK
+2107 CVEEALTGKDLKNSK

-2143 ITLNDWFTNEGIA
+2143 ITLNDWFTNEGVA

-2190 NTTLASLLVTGGT
+2190 NTTLASLLVAGGT

-2212 EGNQYDYTLVING
+2212 EGDQYDYTLVING

-2328 ANYKAVATDAAA
+2328 ANYKAAATDAAA

-2480 VSGEKLRTL
+2480 VSEEKLRTL

-2500 NNDLRGKLEALYKS
+2500 NTDLRGKLEALYKS

-2637 DKLIEAILDRRME
+2637 DKLMEAILDRRME

-2686 AAVDKAVSWLAAV
+2686 AAVDKAVSWLAAA

-2711 AAASSESCAQVIVT
+2711 AAASSESCAQVIVA

-2865 DGSSRVATA
+2865 DGSSRAATA

-2971 DSQMTIWLGSTVMA
+2971 DSQMTIWLGSAVMA
-2985 AAAVVVLTHKKKRA
+2985 AAAVVVLTYKKKRA

>member
-76 MPAAVPLAG
+76 MPAAATLEG
-85 AGTATEP
+85 AGTATDP
-92 YLISTAEDLCAF
+92 YRISTADDLCAF

-112 SKSTSTLCAKLV
+112 NKSTSTLCAKLV
-124 KNITLVEDWT
+124 ENITLVEDWT
-134 PIGKATDTYSSY
+134 PIGKATNTSSSY

-156 SYTISG
+156 GYTISG
-162 LKIDSNDQCQALF
+162 LKINSTDQYQALF
-175 GYVKGGTIKNLKV
+175 GYVKGGTIKNLTV
-188 AGSVTSSNQYTA
+188 AGSVTSSKQYTA

-212 NCTNNVSV
+212 NCTNEVSV
-220 TATAKGYAAGVVAY
+220 TATEKGYAAGVVAS
-234 AYTNSEVMDCTNN
+234 ASTNSEVMGCTNRS
-247 GAIIGCGDYVGGIVG
+247 AIIGCGDYVGGIVG

-271 NCFNSGSVNNNGK
+271 NCFNYGSVANNGK

-296 GNVSSSS
+296 GGVGSSS

-335 FNTGTVTGIYGVGGV
+335 FNTGTVTGIYSVGGV
-350 AGGAS
+350 AGGAN
-355 AKNVNITDCYNTG
+355 AKDAKITDCYNTG
-368 AVICE
+368 AVICK

-385 GVDGIIGDPSSTSN
+385 GVGGIIGDPSSARN
-399 TGIVLTNCYNAGTV
+399 TGIVLTNCYNAGAVT
-413 KNNYTTA
+413 NNYTTA

-427 IGSSAAKNYSGV
+427 IGSSAAKN
-439 ATPNLITARNCYYLA
+439 ITAKNCYYLA
-454 TDNLSGDGANTSAA
+454 IAGLSGDGANASAA
-468 GMTGKTEVQLKSTD
+468 GMTGKTEEQLKSAG

-490 YIARDGDYPILGWQN
+490 YIAREGKYPILGWED
-505 PNAAYTVKFTLSPA
+505 PDAEYTVKFTLSPA
-519 TATVTVKQGD
+519 TASVTVKQGD
-529 ETVIPVSEGSYQLK
+529 ATVIPVSEGSYQLK
-543 NGVYTYEVSAVECQT
+543 NGAYTYEVSAAECQT

-586 TTPDDAVLAVDGR
+586 TTPVDAVLAVDGC

-610 PKSGNPYAYTLK
+610 PKSGNPYTYTLK

-635 TDGDNALT
+635 PDGDNALT

-671 SVTCTAWPEQTLTA
+671 SVTCAAWPEQTLTA
-685 VADGSY
+685 IADGIY
-691 NLPAGEYSYAVSCA
+691 DLPAGEYSYAVSCA

-726 QLEVQTAWDGATYTE
+726 QMEVQTAWDGTTYTE
-741 PQQDADGVYQIGT
+741 PQKNADGVYLIGA

-774 ADIRIN
+774 ADICIN
-780 EDIDAEV
+780 EDIKAEV

-797 EYDNKDKDKAKQY
+797 EYDSAKRY

-815 GGGHT
+815 GDGHT
-820 VSGLYIDTRGING
+820 VRGLYIATSGIKN

-857 GAGNY
+857 GTGNY
-862 TGGIAGGAYNMEN
+862 TGGIAGEAYDMEN
-875 CHVTRTVTVSGAA
+875 CHVTGTVTVSGAA

-897 NGTIT
+897 DGTIT

-916 VGGVTGYVWSDAT
+916 VGGVTGYVQSNAS
-929 TAMTECFNI
+929 TAMTECFNT
-938 GSVKGNS
+938 GSVTGNS

-968 VTATASAGMAGGLV
+968 VTATAAAGTAGGLV
-982 GIFRYGT
+982 GSFRYGT
-989 IKNTYHSGTITA
+989 IKNTYRSGTITA
-1001 KSVGSVAGKL
+1001 ANVGSVAGKL
-1011 DFPNGQKTLENV
+1011 EWTSGQKTLENV
-1023 YVLSGSMETVG
+1023 YVLNGSMETVG
-1034 SLNKCN
+1034 SLGGCT

-1058 AAELGEKF
+1058 PAALGDKF

-1101 WDGKAAAPKQ
+1101 WDGKAAEPKQ
-1111 TGGVYQITT
+1111 IGGVYQITT
-1120 AAELKWFADAAKT
+1120 AAQLKWFADAAKT

-1160 ELDGGGHTVSS
+1160 ELDGGGHTVSR

-1184 KNSGIVKNLTVSGKV
+1184 KNSGTVKNLTVSGKV
-1199 VGDDNTAA
+1199 IGNDNTAA

-1251 SGAQYVGGVCGQNR
+1251 SGAQYVGGVCGQNK
-1265 GTKTA
+1265 GSKTA
-1270 VALVEDCVNTG
+1270 DALVEDCVNTG
-1281 MIRATGYML
+1281 MIRATGHML

-1303 FAKATVR
+1303 FAKTTVR
-1310 HCANSG
+1310 RCANSG

-1398 ELAQAKKTMGAVI
+1398 ELAQAKKTMGTVI

-1418 AISGTVT
+1418 AISGTVA

-1486 ALSAECSGVLT
+1486 VLSAECSGVLT
-1497 AETGAIEGMTGS
+1497 AETGAIEGLTGS
-1509 LEIKGAA
+1509 LEIEGAA

-1553 YTATDADL
+1553 YTATAADL

-1636 NDIALTTDNW
+1636 NDIALTTNNW
-1646 YPIGRKGH
+1646 YPIGRQGH

-1662 NGKSITNLNLTSNKD
+1662 NGKSITNLKLTSDKD

-1733 VTGNI
+1733 VKGNI

-1758 HAAVSGKEDVGG
+1758 RAAVSGKEDVGG

-1789 GSDAAKQVGGIVGT
+1789 GSNAAKQVGGIVGT

-1844 GEVSTAPRCGGAVGS
+1844 GEVSAALRCGGAVGS

-1869 NGSFFKEINNP
+1869 NGSFFKEINDV

-1917 KSVNSGYP
+1917 KSVNNGYP

-1945 ETKTVTVLE
+1945 ETKTVIVLE

-2019 ETLRNS
+2019 ETLRNG
-2025 LGNASEEAY
+2025 LGKASEEAY

-2049 VEQAYQ
+2049 VEQVYQ

-2065 SDYGK
+2065 SNYGK

-2092 VNTKISLTADSTAFS
+2092 VNKEIRLTADSTAFS
-2107 CVEKALTGNDLKNSK
+2107 CVEEALTGKDLKNSK

-2143 ITLNDWFTNEGIA
+2143 ITLNDWFTNEGVA

-2190 NTTLASLLVTGGT
+2190 NTTLASLLVAGGT

-2212 EGNQYDYTLVING
+2212 EGDQYDYTLVING

-2328 ANYKAVATDAAA
+2328 ANYKAAATDAAA

-2366 EQKIKEFAA
+2366 EQKIKEFAV

-2480 VSGEKLRTL
+2480 VSEGKLRTL

-2637 DKLIEAILDRRME
+2637 DKLMEAILDRRME

-2711 AAASSESCAQVIVT
+2711 AAASSESCAQVIVA

-2840 LGKQSSKSN
+2840 LGKQSGKSN

-2854 FMDVTLTILMS
+2854 FMDVTLTVLMS
-2865 DGSSRVATA
+2865 DGSSRAATA

-2971 DSQMTIWLGSTVMA
+2971 DSQMTIWLGSAVMA
-2985 AAAVVVLTHKKKRA
+2985 AAAVVVLTYKKKRA

>member
-64 LALAQQPMLTAV
+64 PALAQQPMLAAV
-76 MPAAVPLAG
+76 MPAAATLQG

-92 YLISTAEDLCAF
+92 YLIRTADELAWLAQEVNAGRGASYNAVLCNDIDLK
-104 RDAVNSSA
+104 D
-112 SKSTSTLCAKLV
+112 KG
-124 KNITLVEDWT
+124 WT
-134 PIGKATDTYSSY
+134 PIGKNYSY
-146 VAYGGTFDGG
+146 VYKGTFDGG
-156 SYTISG
+156 GYTISG
-162 LKIDSNDQCQALF
+162 LKIDSTDQYQALF
-175 GYVKGGTIKNLKV
+175 GYVKGGTIKNLTV
-188 AGSVTSSNQYTA
+188 AGSVTSSKQYTA

-212 NCTNNVSV
+212 NCTNEVSV
-220 TATAKGYAAGVVAY
+220 TATEKGYAAGVVAS
-234 AYTNSEVMDCTNN
+234 ASTNSEVMGCTNN
-247 GAIIGCGDYVGGIVG
+247 GTIAGYGDYVGGIVG

-271 NCFNSGSVNNNGK
+271 NCFNSGSVTNSGK

-296 GNVSSSS
+296 GGVGSRS
-303 TVTRCGNTGVVTSTI
+303 TVIRCYNTGDVTSTI

-335 FNTGTVTGIYGVGGV
+335 FNTGKVTGIYSVGGV
-350 AGGAS
+350 AGSAS
-355 AKNVNITDCYNTG
+355 EKDAKITDCYNTG
-368 AVICE
+368 EVICK
-373 TPSATFTDSNAK
+373 TPLATFNDSNAK
-385 GVDGIIGDPSSTSN
+385 GVGGIIGDPSSARI
-399 TGIVLTNCYNAGTV
+399 TGIVLTNCYNAGEVT
-413 KNNYTTA
+413 NDSTIA

-427 IGSSAAKNYSGV
+427 IGSSAAKN
-439 ATPNLITARNCYYLA
+439 ITAQNCYYLA
-454 TDNLSGDGANTSAA
+454 TAGLSGDGANASAA
-468 GMTGKTEVQLKSTD
+468 GMTGKTTEQLRSAE
-482 LVADLGGS
+482 LVAALGGS
-490 YIARDGDYPILGWQN
+490 YIARDSGYPILGWQD
-505 PNAAYTVKFTLSPA
+505 PNAEYTVKFTLSPA
-519 TATVTVKQGD
+519 TALVTVKRGD
-529 ETVIPVSEGSYQLK
+529 ETVTPASDGSYQLK
-543 NGVYTYEVSAVECQT
+543 NGVYTYEVSAAECQT

-610 PKSGNPYAYTLK
+610 PKSGSPYTYTLK

-635 TDGDNALT
+635 TDGDNAQT
-643 VTLTKLPT
+643 VTMTKLPT

-656 GAVTAADGKDITSKI
+656 GAVTAADGKDITPKI
-671 SVTCTAWPEQTLTA
+671 SVTCTVWPEQTLTA

-691 NLPAGEYSYAVSCA
+691 DLPAGEYSYAVSCA

-712 TFTVTNTAVTLPAA
+712 TFTVTNAAVTLPAA
-726 QLEVQTAWDGATYTE
+726 QLEVQTAWDGTTYTE
-741 PQQDADGVYQIGT
+741 PQKNADGVYLIGA

-774 ADIRIN
+774 ADICIN
-780 EDIDAEV
+780 ENMNAEV
-787 SALYKWTPIG
+787 STLYKWTPIG
-797 EYDNKDKDKAKQY
+797 EYDSAKRY

-820 VSGLYIDTRGING
+820 VSGLYIATSGIKN

-857 GAGNY
+857 GTGDY
-862 TGGIAGGAYNMEN
+862 TGGIAGEAYDMEN
-875 CHVTRTVTVSGAA
+875 CHVTGTVTVSGAK

-897 NGTIT
+897 DGTIT
-902 RCSNAAVVVATGNN
+902 RCSNAAVVVATGSY
-916 VGGVTGYVWSDAT
+916 VGGVTGHVQSNAT
-929 TAMTECFNI
+929 TAMTECFNT
-938 GSVKGNS
+938 GSVTGNS
-945 VVGGLTGNL
+945 AVGGLTGNL

-968 VTATASAGMAGGLV
+968 VAAAGTAGGLV
-982 GIFRYGT
+982 GSFRYGT
-989 IKNTYHSGTITA
+989 IENTYHSGTITA
-1001 KSVGSVAGKL
+1001 ASVGSVAGKL
-1011 DFPNGQKTLENV
+1011 EWSGGQKTLKNV

-1034 SLNKCN
+1034 SPGDCT
-1040 IQNGTAVSKT
+1040 IQNGAAVSKT

-1058 AAELGEKF
+1058 PAELGDKF

-1095 TIEETG
+1095 TIEEAG
-1101 WDGKAAAPKQ
+1101 WDGKAAKPEQ

-1184 KNSGIVKNLTVSGKV
+1184 KNSGTVKNLTVSGKV
-1199 VGDDNTAA
+1199 IGNDNTAA

-1265 GTKTA
+1265 GSKTA
-1270 VALVEDCVNTG
+1270 TVLVEDCVNTG
-1281 MIRATGYML
+1281 MIRATGSML

-1303 FAKATVR
+1303 FAKTTVR
-1310 HCANSG
+1310 RCANSG

-1398 ELAQAKKTMGAVI
+1398 ELAQVKKTMGAVI

-1435 ITAAYTGSAE
+1435 ITVAYTGSAE

-1509 LEIKGAA
+1509 LEIEGAA

-1543 EAISGATKAE
+1543 ETISGATKAE

-1582 TPVKSAADADMWELD
+1582 TPVKSAADADMWELA

-1636 NDIALTTDNW
+1636 NDIALTTNNW

-1662 NGKSITNLNLTSNKD
+1662 NGKSITDLKLTSDKD

-1697 GSVTATGDVSQTGG
+1697 GSVIATGDVSQTGG

-1782 CFNTGAV
+1782 CYNTGAV
-1789 GSDAAKQVGGIVGT
+1789 GPDTAKQVGGIVGN

-1816 GAVTGA
+1816 GVVTGA
-1822 DYVGGVAGKVY
+1822 DYVGGIAGKVY

-1869 NGSFFKEINNP
+1869 NGSFFKEINNA

-1917 KSVNSGYP
+1917 KSVNNGYP

-1954 GGSLVEIPAAY
+1954 GGSLAEIPAAY

-2034 QNGVASITSATSLAA
+2034 QSGVASITSATSLAA

-2092 VNTKISLTADSTAFS
+2092 VNREISLTADSTAFS
-2107 CVEKALTGNDLKNSK
+2107 CVEEALTGKDLKNSK

-2143 ITLNDWFTNEGIA
+2143 ITLNDWFTNEGVA

-2175 TCDYGVDLG
+2175 TCNYGVDLG

-2190 NTTLASLLVTGGT
+2190 NTTLASLLVAGGT

-2212 EGNQYDYTLVING
+2212 EGDQYDYTLVING

-2480 VSGEKLRTL
+2480 VSEEKLRTL

-2514 TGDYLTK
+2514 TGDYLTQ

-2711 AAASSESCAQVIVT
+2711 AAASSESCAQVIVA

-2840 LGKQSSKSN
+2840 LGKQSGKSN

-2865 DGSSRVATA
+2865 DGSSRAATA

-2985 AAAVVVLTHKKKRA
+2985 AAAVVVLTYKKKRA

>member
-40 VRQDQDKQDEQEKQ
+40 VLQEQDKQDKQDKQDEQEKQ

-76 MPAAVPLAG
+76 MPAAMTPQG
-85 AGTATEP
+85 KGTATDP
-92 YLISTAEDLCAF
+92 YLISSAEELAWLAQEVNAGRGASYNAVLC
-104 RDAVNSSA
+104 
-112 SKSTSTLCAKLV
+112 
-124 KNITLVEDWT
+124 KNIDLKDEEWT
-134 PIGKATDTYSSY
+134 PIGKNYSY
-146 VAYGGTFDGG
+146 VYKGTFDGG
-156 SYTISG
+156 GYTISG
-162 LKIDSNDQCQALF
+162 LKINSTDQYQALF
-175 GYVKGGTIKNLKV
+175 GYVKGGTIKNLTV
-188 AGSVTSSNQYTA
+188 AGSVTSSKQYTA

-212 NCTNNVSV
+212 NCTNEVSV
-220 TATAKGYAAGVVAY
+220 TATEKGYAAGVVAS
-234 AYTNSEVMDCTNN
+234 ASTNSEVMGCTNRS
-247 GAIIGCGDYVGGIVG
+247 AIIGCGDYVGGIVG

-271 NCFNSGSVNNNGK
+271 NCFNYGSVANNGK

-296 GNVSSSS
+296 GGVGSSS

-335 FNTGTVTGIYGVGGV
+335 FNTGTVTGIYSVGGV
-350 AGGAS
+350 AGGAN
-355 AKNVNITDCYNTG
+355 AKDAKITDCYNTG
-368 AVICE
+368 AVICK

-385 GVDGIIGDPSSTSN
+385 GVGGIIGDPSSARN
-399 TGIVLTNCYNAGTV
+399 TGIVLTNCYNAGAVT
-413 KNNYTTA
+413 NNYTTA

-427 IGSSAAKNYSGV
+427 IGSSAAKN
-439 ATPNLITARNCYYLA
+439 ITAKNCYYLA
-454 TDNLSGDGANTSAA
+454 IAGLSGDGANASAA
-468 GMTGKTEVQLKSTD
+468 GMTGKTEEQLKSAG

-490 YIARDGDYPILGWQN
+490 YIAREGKYPILGWED
-505 PNAAYTVKFTLSPA
+505 PDAEYTVKFTLSPA
-519 TATVTVKQGD
+519 TASVTVKQGD
-529 ETVIPVSEGSYQLK
+529 ATVIPVSEGSYQLK
-543 NGVYTYEVSAVECQT
+543 NGAYTYEVSAAECQT

-586 TTPDDAVLAVDGR
+586 TTPVDAVLAVDGC

-622 AFGYED
+622 AFGYKD
-628 KSGTFTV
+628 KRDTFTV
-635 TDGDNALT
+635 TDGDNAQT
-643 VTLTKLPT
+643 VTMTKLPT

-656 GAVTAADGKDITSKI
+656 GAVTAADSKDITPKI

-685 VADGSY
+685 VADGRY
-691 NLPAGEYSYAVSCA
+691 DLPAGEYSYAVSCA

-741 PQQDADGVYQIGT
+741 PQKNADGVYQIGT

-787 SALYKWTPIG
+787 STLYEWTPIG
-797 EYDNKDKDKAKQY
+797 KYDSAKRY

-820 VSGLYIDTRGING
+820 VSGLYIATSGIKN

-857 GAGNY
+857 GTGDY
-862 TGGIAGGAYNMEN
+862 TGGIAGEAYDMEN
-875 CHVTRTVTVSGAA
+875 CHVTGTVTVSGAK

-897 NGTIT
+897 DGTIT
-902 RCSNAAVVVATGNN
+902 QCSSAAVVVATGSY
-916 VGGVTGYVWSDAT
+916 VGGVTGYVQSKAT
-929 TAMTECFNI
+929 TAMTECFNT
-938 GSVKGNS
+938 GSVTGNS
-945 VVGGLTGNL
+945 AVGGLTGNL

-968 VTATASAGMAGGLV
+968 VTATVSAGTAGGLV
-982 GIFRYGT
+982 GIFRSGT

-1001 KSVGSVAGKL
+1001 AYGGSVAGKL
-1011 DFPNGQKTLENV
+1011 EWSGGQKTLEKV

-1034 SLNKCN
+1034 SPGDCT

-1058 AAELGEKF
+1058 PAELGDKF

-1095 TIEETG
+1095 AIEETG
-1101 WDGKAAAPKQ
+1101 WDGKAAEPKQ
-1111 TGGVYQITT
+1111 IGGVYQITT

-1133 TPEIKGKLTADIDL
+1133 TPGIKGKLTADIDL

-1160 ELDGGGHTVSS
+1160 ELDGGGHTVSR

-1184 KNSGIVKNLTVSGKV
+1184 KNSGTVKNLTVSGKV

-1207 IAAENTG
+1207 IAAENTS

-1224 ITGGRYTAGIAAV
+1224 ITGGKYTAGIAAV

-1251 SGAQYVGGVCGQNR
+1251 SGAQYVGGVCGQNK

-1270 VALVEDCVNTG
+1270 DALVEDCVNTG

-1303 FAKATVR
+1303 FAKTTVR
-1310 HCANSG
+1310 RCANSG

-1435 ITAAYTGSAE
+1435 ITAAYTGSAG

-1486 ALSAECSGVLT
+1486 VLSAECSGVLT
-1497 AETGAIEGMTGS
+1497 AETGAIEGLTGS
-1509 LEIKGAA
+1509 LEIEGAA

-1609 QISTEK
+1609 QISTEE

-1636 NDIALTTDNW
+1636 NDIALTTNNW

-1662 NGKSITNLNLTSNKD
+1662 NGKSITNLKLTSDKD

-1697 GSVTATGDVSQTGG
+1697 GSVIATGDVSQTGG

-1733 VTGNI
+1733 VKGNI

-1758 HAAVSGKEDVGG
+1758 RAAVSGKEDVGG

-1789 GSDAAKQVGGIVGT
+1789 GSNAAKQVGGIVGT

-1844 GEVSTAPRCGGAVGS
+1844 GEVSAALRCGGAVGS

-1869 NGSFFKEINNP
+1869 NGSFFKEINDV

-1917 KSVNSGYP
+1917 KSVNNGYP

-1945 ETKTVTVLE
+1945 ETKTVIVLE

-2019 ETLRNS
+2019 ETLRNG
-2025 LGNASEEAY
+2025 LGKASEEAY

-2065 SDYGK
+2065 SNYGK

-2092 VNTKISLTADSTAFS
+2092 VNKEIRLTADSTAFS
-2107 CVEKALTGNDLKNSK
+2107 CVEEALTGKDLKNSK

-2143 ITLNDWFTNEGIA
+2143 ITLNDWFTNEGVA

-2190 NTTLASLLVTGGT
+2190 NTTLASLLVAGGT

-2212 EGNQYDYTLVING
+2212 EGDQYDYTLVING

-2328 ANYKAVATDAAA
+2328 ANYKAAATDAAA

-2366 EQKIKEFAA
+2366 EQKIKEFAV

-2480 VSGEKLRTL
+2480 VSEGKLRTL

-2637 DKLIEAILDRRME
+2637 DKLMEAILDRRME

-2711 AAASSESCAQVIVT
+2711 AAASSESCAQVIVA

-2840 LGKQSSKSN
+2840 LGKQSGKSN

-2854 FMDVTLTILMS
+2854 FMDVTLTVLMS
-2865 DGSSRVATA
+2865 DGSSRAATA

-2971 DSQMTIWLGSTVMA
+2971 DSQMTIWLGSAVMA
-2985 AAAVVVLTHKKKRA
+2985 AAAVVVLTYKKKRA

>member
-40 VRQDQDKQDEQEKQ
+40 VRQEQDKQDEQEKQ

-64 LALAQQPMLTAV
+64 PALAQQPMLAAA
-76 MPAAVPLAG
+76 MPAAVPQQG
-85 AGTATEP
+85 EGTATDP
-92 YLISTAEDLCAF
+92 YRISTADELAWLAQEVNAGRGASYNAVLGNDIDLK
-104 RDAVNSSA
+104 D
-112 SKSTSTLCAKLV
+112 K
-124 KNITLVEDWT
+124 EWT
-134 PIGKATDTYSSY
+134 PIGKNSSY
-146 VAYGGTFDGG
+146 AYKDTFDGG
-156 SYTISG
+156 GYTISG
-162 LKIDSNDQCQALF
+162 LKIDSTAQYQALF
-175 GYVKGGTIKNLKV
+175 GYVKGGTIKNLTV
-188 AGSVTSSNQYTA
+188 VGSVTSSNKYTA
-200 GIVAYGNPVTVT
+200 GIVAYGSPVTVKS
-212 NCTNNVSV
+212 CTNKVSV
-220 TATAKGYAAGVVAY
+220 TATEKGYAAGVVAS
-234 AYTNSEVMDCTNN
+234 ASTNSEVMGCTNI
-247 GAIIGCGDYVGGIVG
+247 GAIIGCGDFVGGIVG

-271 NCFNSGSVNNNGK
+271 NCFNHGSVTNNGK
-284 PGGYAYCTGGIA
+284 PSGYAYCTGGIA

-303 TVTRCGNTGVVTSTI
+303 STVIRCGNTGAVTSTI

-355 AKNVNITDCYNTG
+355 TKDVKITDCYNTG
-368 AVICE
+368 DVICE
-373 TPSATFTDSNAK
+373 PPSATFKDTNAK
-385 GVDGIIGDPSSTSN
+385 GVGGIIGDPSSTYN
-399 TGIVLTNCYNAGTV
+399 TGIVLTNCFNAGAV
-413 KNNYTTA
+413 KNNSTIA

-427 IGSSAAKNYSGV
+427 IGSSAAKN
-439 ATPNLITARNCYYLA
+439 ITARNCYYLA
-454 TDNLSGDGANTSAA
+454 TDGLSGDGADASAT
-468 GMTGKTEVQLKSTD
+468 GMTGKTEEWLKSTD

-490 YIARDGDYPILGWQN
+490 YIAKDGDYPILGWED
-505 PNAAYTVKFTLSPA
+505 PDAEYTVKFTLSPA
-519 TATVTVKQGD
+519 TASVTVKQGD
-529 ETVIPVSEGSYQLK
+529 ATVTPKSDGSYQLK
-543 NGVYTYEVSAVECQT
+543 KGVYTYEVSAVECQT

-610 PKSGNPYAYTLK
+610 PKSGSPYTYTLK

-628 KSGTFTV
+628 KSDTFTV
-635 TDGDNALT
+635 PDGDNALT

-656 GAVTAADGKDITSKI
+656 GAVTAADGKDITPVI
-671 SVTCTAWPEQTLTA
+671 SVTCAAWPAQKLTA
-685 VADGSY
+685 AADGGY
-691 NLPAGEYSYAVSCA
+691 DLPAGEYSYAVSCT

-726 QLEVQTAWDGATYTE
+726 QLEVQTAWDGTTYTE
-741 PQQDADGVYQIGT
+741 PQKDADGVYQIGA

-774 ADIRIN
+774 ADICIN
-780 EDIDAEV
+780 ENMNAEV
-787 SALYKWTPIG
+787 STLYEWTPIG
-797 EYDNKDKDKAKQY
+797 EYDSAKRY

-820 VSGLYIDTRGING
+820 VSGLYIATSGIKN

-857 GAGNY
+857 GTGNY
-862 TGGIAGGAYNMEN
+862 TGGIAGEAYDMEN
-875 CHVTRTVTVSGAA
+875 CHVTGTVTVSGAA

-897 NGTIT
+897 DGTIT
-902 RCSNAAVVVATGNN
+902 QCSSAAVVVATGNN
-916 VGGVTGYVWSDAT
+916 VGGVTGYVQSNASA
-929 TAMTECFNI
+929 AMTECFNT

-945 VVGGLTGNL
+945 AVGGLTGNL

-968 VTATASAGMAGGLV
+968 VTATAAAGTAGGLV
-982 GIFRYGT
+982 GSFRYGT

-1001 KSVGSVAGKL
+1001 ANVGSVAGKL
-1011 DFPNGQKTLENV
+1011 EWSGGQKTLEKV

-1034 SLNKCN
+1034 SPGDCT

-1058 AAELGEKF
+1058 AAELGNKF
-1066 TADTGAVNGGYPI
+1066 TADTGAVNDGYPI

-1095 TIEETG
+1095 AIEETG
-1101 WDGKAAAPKQ
+1101 WDGKAAKPEQ

-1184 KNSGIVKNLTVSGKV
+1184 KNSGTVKNLTVSGKV

-1224 ITGGRYTAGIAAV
+1224 ITGGKYTAGIAAV

-1251 SGAQYVGGVCGQNR
+1251 SGAQYVGGVCGQNK
-1265 GTKTA
+1265 GSKTA
-1270 VALVEDCVNTG
+1270 AALVEDCVNTG

-1310 HCANSG
+1310 CCANSG

-1358 ALGLNLTKA
+1358 ALGRNLTKA

-1497 AETGAIEGMTGS
+1497 AETGAIAGMTGS
-1509 LEIKGAA
+1509 LEIEGAA

-1533 DLHYQWYRGA
+1533 DLRYQWYRGA
-1543 EAISGATKAE
+1543 ETISGATKAE

-1582 TPVKSAADADMWELD
+1582 TPVKSAADADMWELA

-1646 YPIGRKGH
+1646 YPIGRQGH

-1662 NGKSITNLNLTSNKD
+1662 NGKSITNLKLISDKD

-1758 HAAVSGKEDVGG
+1758 RAAVSGKEDVGG

-1789 GSDAAKQVGGIVGT
+1789 GSNAAKQVGGIVGT

-1822 DYVGGVAGKVY
+1822 DYVGGVAGNVY

-1844 GEVSTAPRCGGAVGS
+1844 GEVSAALRCGGAVGS

-1869 NGSFFKEINNP
+1869 NGSFFKEINNA

-1917 KSVNSGYP
+1917 KSVNNGYP
-1925 ILLWQAG
+1925 ILLWQAD

-2019 ETLRNS
+2019 ETLRNG

-2092 VNTKISLTADSTAFS
+2092 VNTEIRLTADSTAFS
-2107 CVEKALTGNDLKNSK
+2107 CVEEALTGKDLKNSK

-2143 ITLNDWFTNEGIA
+2143 ITLNDWFTNEGVA

-2190 NTTLASLLVTGGT
+2190 NTTLASLLVAGGT

-2212 EGNQYDYTLVING
+2212 EGDQYDYTLVING

-2480 VSGEKLRTL
+2480 VSEEKLRTL

-2500 NNDLRGKLEALYKS
+2500 NTDLRGKLEALYKS

-2521 AGTPAVGSIG
+2521 AGTPVVGSIG

-2637 DKLIEAILDRRME
+2637 DKLMEAILDRRME

-2686 AAVDKAVSWLAAV
+2686 AAVDKAVSWLAAA

-2711 AAASSESCAQVIVT
+2711 AAASSESCAQVIVA

-2840 LGKQSSKSN
+2840 LGKQSGKSN

-2865 DGSSRVATA
+2865 DGSSRAATA

-2985 AAAVVVLTHKKKRA
+2985 AAAVVVLTYKKKRA

>member
-40 VRQDQDKQDEQEKQ
+40 VLQEQDKQDKQDKQDEQEKQ

-64 LALAQQPMLTAV
+64 PALAQQPMLTAV
-76 MPAAVPLAG
+76 MPAAVPPQG
-85 AGTATEP
+85 KGTATDP
-92 YLISTAEDLCAF
+92 YRISTADELAWLAQEVNAGRGASYNAVLCNDIDL
-104 RDAVNSSA
+104 
-112 SKSTSTLCAKLV
+112 
-124 KNITLVEDWT
+124 KNEEWT
-134 PIGKATDTYSSY
+134 PIGKNSSY
-146 VAYGGTFDGG
+146 AYKDTFDGG
-156 SYTISG
+156 GYTISG
-162 LKIDSNDQCQALF
+162 LKIDSTDQYQALF
-175 GYVKGGTIKNLKV
+175 GYVKGGTIKNLAV
-188 AGSVTSSNQYTA
+188 AGSVTSSNKYTA
-200 GIVAYGNPVTVT
+200 GIVAYGSPVTVK

-220 TATAKGYAAGVVAY
+220 TAKKGYAAGVVAY

-247 GAIIGCGDYVGGIVG
+247 GAIIGCGDFVGGIVG
-262 AGSGIKTIS
+262 TGGGIKTIS
-271 NCFNSGSVNNNGK
+271 NCFNRGSVTNEGT
-284 PGGYAYCTGGIA
+284 PSGFAYCTGGIA
-296 GNVSSSS
+296 GSVSSSS

-350 AGGAS
+350 AGS
-355 AKNVNITDCYNTG
+355 AIAKDVKITDCYNTG
-368 AVICE
+368 DVICK
-373 TPSATFTDSNAK
+373 TPSPSFKDTNAK
-385 GVDGIIGDPSSTSN
+385 GVGGIIGDPSSTSY

-413 KNNYTTA
+413 RNNYTTA

-439 ATPNLITARNCYYLA
+439 ATPNLIAAQNCYYLDTA
-454 TDNLSGDGANTSAA
+454 GLPGDGANASAT
-468 GMTGKTEVQLKSTD
+468 GMTGKTEAQLKSTD

-490 YIARDGDYPILGWQN
+490 YIIAREGKYPILGWQD
-505 PNAAYTVKFTLSPA
+505 PDAAYTVKFTLSPA
-519 TATVTVKQGD
+519 TASVTVKQGD
-529 ETVIPVSEGSYQLK
+529 KTVTPASDGSYQLK
-543 NGVYTYEVSAVECQT
+543 NGAYTYEVSAVECQT

-573 ITLKEKLYDVKFT
+573 ITLKEKLYEVKFT

-599 TPEADGRTYRL
+599 TPAADGRTYQL
-610 PKSGNPYAYTLK
+610 PKSGNPYTYTLK

-628 KSGTFTV
+628 KGGTFTV
-635 TDGDNALT
+635 TDGDNAQT
-643 VTLTKLPT
+643 VTMTKLPT

-656 GAVTAADGKDITSKI
+656 GAVTAADGKDITPKI
-671 SVTCTAWPEQTLTA
+671 SVTCAAWPEQTLTA
-685 VADGSY
+685 TEDGSY
-691 NLPAGEYSYAVSCA
+691 GLPAGEYSYAVSCA

-712 TFTVTNTAVTLPAA
+712 TFTVANTAVTLPAA
-726 QLEVQTAWDGATYTE
+726 QLEVQTAWDGTTYTE
-741 PQQDADGVYQIGT
+741 PPKDADGVYQIGA

-774 ADIRIN
+774 ADICIN

-820 VSGLYIDTRGING
+820 VSGLYIATRDING

-862 TGGIAGGAYNMEN
+862 TGGIAGGAYDMEN
-875 CHVTRTVTVSGAA
+875 CHVTSTVTVSGAA
-888 YVGGVSGYQ
+888 YVGGVSGDLG
-897 NGTIT
+897 GTFT
-902 RCSNAAVVVATGNN
+902 QCSNAAVVVATGNN
-916 VGGVTGYVWSDAT
+916 VGGVTGRVQSNAT
-929 TAMTECFNI
+929 TAMTECFNT

-968 VTATASAGMAGGLV
+968 VAAAGTAGGLV
-982 GIFRYGT
+982 GSFRYGT
-989 IKNTYHSGTITA
+989 IENTYHSGTITA
-1001 KSVGSVAGKL
+1001 ASVGSVAGKL
-1011 DFPNGQKTLENV
+1011 EWSGGQKTLKNV
-1023 YVLSGSMETVG
+1023 YVLSGFMETVG
-1034 SLNKCN
+1034 SLNGCK

-1050 AEELKALT
+1050 AEELKALN
-1058 AAELGEKF
+1058 AAELGDKF
-1066 TADTGAVNGGYPI
+1066 TADTGAVNDGYPI

-1101 WDGKAAAPKQ
+1101 WDGKAAAPEQ

-1133 TPEIKGKLTADIDL
+1133 TPGIKGKLTADIDL

-1160 ELDGGGHTVSS
+1160 ELDGGGHTVSR

-1199 VGDDNTAA
+1199 VGGDNTAA

-1224 ITGGRYTAGIAAV
+1224 ITGGNYTAGIAAV

-1265 GTKTA
+1265 GSKTA
-1270 VALVEDCVNTG
+1270 TVLVEDCVNTG

-1303 FAKATVR
+1303 FAKTTVR
-1310 HCANSG
+1310 RCANSG

-1435 ITAAYTGSAE
+1435 ITAAYTGSAG

-1486 ALSAECSGVLT
+1486 ALSAEYSGVLT

-1509 LEIKGAA
+1509 LEIEGAA

-1533 DLHYQWYRGA
+1533 DLRYQWYRGA
-1543 EAISGATKAE
+1543 EVISGATKAE

-1582 TPVKSAADADMWELD
+1582 TPVKSAADADMWELA
-1597 QCSEPANVGGVY
+1597 QCSEPANMGGVY

-1636 NDIALTTDNW
+1636 NDIALTTSNW
-1646 YPIGRKGH
+1646 YPIGRQGH

-1662 NGKSITNLNLTSNKD
+1662 NGKSITNLKLTSDKD

-1697 GSVTATGDVSQTGG
+1697 GSVAATGDVSQTGG

-1782 CFNTGAV
+1782 CYNTGAV

-1822 DYVGGVAGKVY
+1822 DYVGGVAGNVY

-1844 GEVSTAPRCGGAVGS
+1844 GEVSAALRCGGAVGS

-1869 NGSFFKEINNP
+1869 NGSFFKEINNA

-1917 KSVNSGYP
+1917 KSVNNGYP

-2019 ETLRNS
+2019 ETLRNG

-2078 TFAKGNGAAWDGEL
+2078 TFTKGNGAAWDGEL
-2092 VNTKISLTADSTAFS
+2092 VNTEISLTADSTAFS
-2107 CVEKALTGNDLKNSK
+2107 CVEEALTGKDLKNSK

-2143 ITLNDWFTNEGIA
+2143 ITLNDWFTNEGVA

-2190 NTTLASLLVTGGT
+2190 NTTLASLLVAGGT

-2212 EGNQYDYTLVING
+2212 EGDQYDYTLVING

-2304 HVVSDTVSARQVMDM
+2304 HIVSDTVSARQVMDM

-2328 ANYKAVATDAAA
+2328 ANYKAAATDAAA

-2350 GDKAAVK
+2350 EDKAAVK

-2411 NDTQKSCLTAAEKA
+2411 NDAQKSCLTAAEKA

-2480 VSGEKLRTL
+2480 VSEEKLRTL

-2583 LAAIGKDPTNVGGKS
+2583 LAAIGKDPANVGGKS

-2711 AAASSESCAQVIVT
+2711 AAASSESCAQVIVA

-2840 LGKQSSKSN
+2840 LGKQSGKSN

-2971 DSQMTIWLGSTVMA
+2971 DSQMTIWLGSAVMA
-2985 AAAVVVLTHKKKRA
+2985 AAAVVVLTYKKKRA

>member
-29 YSVAPDSETQD
+29 YSVAPDTETQD
-40 VRQDQDKQDEQEKQ
+40 VRQEQDKQDEQEKQ

-64 LALAQQPMLTAV
+64 PALAQQPMLAAV
-76 MPAAVPLAG
+76 MPAAATLQG

-92 YLISTAEDLCAF
+92 YLISTADELAWLAQEVNAGRGASYNAVLCNDIDLK
-104 RDAVNSSA
+104 D
-112 SKSTSTLCAKLV
+112 K
-124 KNITLVEDWT
+124 EWT
-134 PIGKATDTYSSY
+134 PIGKNSSY
-146 VAYGGTFDGG
+146 AYKDTFDGG
-156 SYTISG
+156 GYTISG
-162 LKIDSNDQCQALF
+162 LKIDSTDQYQALF
-175 GYVKGGTIKNLKV
+175 GYVKGGTIKNLTV
-188 AGSVTSSNQYTA
+188 VGSVTSSNKYTA
-200 GIVAYGNPVTVT
+200 GIVAYGSPVTVK
-212 NCTNNVSV
+212 NCTNKVSV
-220 TATAKGYAAGVVAY
+220 TAKKGYAAGVVAY
-234 AYTNSEVMDCTNN
+234 AYTNSEVMDCTNK
-247 GAIIGCGDYVGGIVG
+247 GAIIGCGDFVGGIVG
-262 AGSGIKTIS
+262 TGGGIKTIS
-271 NCFNSGSVNNNGK
+271 NCFNRGSVTNEGT
-284 PGGYAYCTGGIA
+284 PSGFAYCTGGIA
-296 GNVSSSS
+296 GSVSSSS

-350 AGGAS
+350 AGS
-355 AKNVNITDCYNTG
+355 AIAKDVKITDCYNTG
-368 AVICE
+368 DVICE
-373 TPSATFTDSNAK
+373 TPSASFKDTNAK
-385 GVDGIIGDPSSTSN
+385 GVGGIIGDPSYTSY
-399 TGIVLTNCYNAGTV
+399 TGIVLTNCFNAGAV
-413 KNNYTTA
+413 KNNSTIA

-427 IGSSAAKNYSGV
+427 IGSSAAKN
-439 ATPNLITARNCYYLA
+439 ITAQNCYYLA
-454 TDNLSGDGANTSAA
+454 TAGLSGDGADASAA
-468 GMTGKTEVQLKSTD
+468 GVTGKTAEQLRSED

-490 YIARDGDYPILGWQN
+490 YIAGDSDYPILGWQN

-519 TATVTVKQGD
+519 TASVTVKQGD
-529 ETVIPVSEGSYQLK
+529 ETVPPASDGSYQLK
-543 NGVYTYEVSAVECQT
+543 NGAYTYEVSAVECQT

-586 TTPDDAVLAVDGR
+586 TTPDDAVLAVEGR
-599 TPEADGRTYRL
+599 TPDADGRTYRL

-643 VTLTKLPT
+643 VSMTKLPT

-656 GAVTAADGKDITSKI
+656 AAVTAADGKDITPVI
-671 SVTCTAWPEQTLTA
+671 SVTCTAWPEQKLPA
-685 VADGSY
+685 VADGRY
-691 NLPAGEYSYAVSCA
+691 DLPAGEYSYAVSCT
-705 GYKTVRG
+705 GYKTVRD

-726 QLEVQTAWDGATYTE
+726 QLEVQTAWDGTTYTE
-741 PQQDADGVYQIGT
+741 PEKDADGVYLIGA

-774 ADIRIN
+774 ADICIN

-787 SALYKWTPIG
+787 STLYKWTPIG
-797 EYDNKDKDKAKQY
+797 EYDSAKRY

-820 VSGLYIDTRGING
+820 VSGLYIATSGIKN

-857 GAGNY
+857 GTGNY
-862 TGGIAGGAYNMEN
+862 TGGIAGEAYDMEN
-875 CHVTRTVTVSGAA
+875 CHVTGTVTVSGAA

-897 NGTIT
+897 DGTIT
-902 RCSNAAVVVATGNN
+902 QCSSAAVVVATGNN
-916 VGGVTGYVWSDAT
+916 VGGVTGYVQSNASA
-929 TAMTECFNI
+929 AMTECFNT

-945 VVGGLTGNL
+945 AVGGLTGNL

-968 VTATASAGMAGGLV
+968 VAAAGTAGGLV
-982 GIFRYGT
+982 GSFRYGT

-1001 KSVGSVAGKL
+1001 ANVGSVAGKL
-1011 DFPNGQKTLENV
+1011 EWSGGQKTLEKV

-1034 SLNKCN
+1034 SPGDCT
-1040 IQNGTAVSKT
+1040 IQNGTAVSKP

-1058 AAELGEKF
+1058 AAELGDKF
-1066 TADTGAVNGGYPI
+1066 TADTGAVNDGYPI

-1095 TIEETG
+1095 AIEETG
-1101 WDGKAAAPKQ
+1101 WDGKAAKPEQ

-1160 ELDGGGHTVSS
+1160 ELDGGGHTVSR

-1184 KNSGIVKNLTVSGKV
+1184 KNSGTVKNLTVSGKV

-1214 TIENCTALVQ
+1214 TIENCTTLVQ
-1224 ITGGRYTAGIAAV
+1224 ITGGKYTAGIAAV

-1251 SGAQYVGGVCGQNR
+1251 SGAQYVGGVCGQNK
-1265 GTKTA
+1265 GFETA
-1270 VALVEDCVNTG
+1270 AALVEDCVNTG

-1303 FAKATVR
+1303 FAKTTVR

-1330 GAVGRNNGT
+1330 GVVGRNNGT

-1398 ELAQAKKTMGAVI
+1398 ELAQAKKTMGTVI

-1418 AISGTVT
+1418 AISGTVA

-1486 ALSAECSGVLT
+1486 ALSAGCSGVLT

-1509 LEIKGAA
+1509 LEIEGAA

-1543 EAISGATKAE
+1543 EVISGATKAE

-1636 NDIALTTDNW
+1636 NDIALTINNW
-1646 YPIGRKGH
+1646 YPIGRQGH

-1662 NGKSITNLNLTSNKD
+1662 NGKSITNLKLTSDKD

-1744 GCVGQHNQV
+1744 GCVGQYNQV

-1822 DYVGGVAGKVY
+1822 EYVGGVAGKVY

-1844 GEVSTAPRCGGAVGS
+1844 GEVSAALRCGGAVGS

-1869 NGSFFKEINNP
+1869 NGSFFKEINNA

-1917 KSVNSGYP
+1917 KSINNGYP

-2019 ETLRNS
+2019 ETLRNG

-2092 VNTKISLTADSTAFS
+2092 VNTEIRLTADSTAFS
-2107 CVEKALTGNDLKNSK
+2107 CVEEALTGKDLKNSK

-2143 ITLNDWFTNEGIA
+2143 ITLNDWFTNEGVA

-2190 NTTLASLLVTGGT
+2190 NTTLASLLVAGGT

-2212 EGNQYDYTLVING
+2212 EGDQYDYTLVING

-2328 ANYKAVATDAAA
+2328 ANYKAAAADAAA

-2480 VSGEKLRTL
+2480 VSEEKLRTL

-2514 TGDYLTK
+2514 TGDYLTQ

-2540 RSGRDVPGADVY
+2540 RSGRDVPGADAY

-2583 LAAIGKDPTNVGGKS
+2583 LAAIGKDPANVGGKS

-2686 AAVDKAVSWLAAV
+2686 AAVDKAVSWLAAA

-2711 AAASSESCAQVIVT
+2711 AAASSESCAQVIVA

-2854 FMDVTLTILMS
+2854 FMDVTLTVLMS
-2865 DGSSRVATA
+2865 DGSSRAATA

-2971 DSQMTIWLGSTVMA
+2971 DSQMTIWLGSAVMA
-2985 AAAVVVLTHKKKRA
+2985 AAAVVVLTYKKKRA

>member
-64 LALAQQPMLTAV
+64 PALVQQPMLAAV
-76 MPAAVPLAG
+76 MPAAMTPQG
-85 AGTATEP
+85 EGTATDP
-92 YLISTAEDLCAF
+92 YLISTADELAWLAQEVNAGRGASYNAVLGNDIDLE
-104 RDAVNSSA
+104 
-112 SKSTSTLCAKLV
+112 SK
-124 KNITLVEDWT
+124 EWT
-134 PIGKATDTYSSY
+134 PIGKNYSY
-146 VAYGGTFDGG
+146 VYKGTFDGG
-156 SYTISG
+156 GYTISG
-162 LKIDSNDQCQALF
+162 LKIDSTDQYQALF
-175 GYVKGGTIKNLKV
+175 GYVKGGTIKNLTV
-188 AGSVTSSNQYTA
+188 AGSVTSSKQYTA

-212 NCTNNVSV
+212 NCTNEVSV
-220 TATAKGYAAGVVAY
+220 TATEKGYAAGVVAS
-234 AYTNSEVMDCTNN
+234 ASTNSEVMGCTNN
-247 GAIIGCGDYVGGIVG
+247 GTIAGYGDYVGGIVG

-271 NCFNSGSVNNNGK
+271 NCFNSGSVTNSGK

-296 GNVSSSS
+296 GGVGSRS
-303 TVTRCGNTGVVTSTI
+303 TVIRCYNTGDVTSTI

-335 FNTGTVTGIYGVGGV
+335 FNTGKVTGIYSVGGV
-350 AGGAS
+350 AGSAS
-355 AKNVNITDCYNTG
+355 EKDAKITDCYNTG
-368 AVICE
+368 EVICK
-373 TPSATFTDSNAK
+373 TPLATFNDSNAK
-385 GVDGIIGDPSSTSN
+385 GVGGIIGDPSSARI
-399 TGIVLTNCYNAGTV
+399 TGIVLTNCYNAGEVT
-413 KNNYTTA
+413 NDSTIA

-427 IGSSAAKNYSGV
+427 IGSSAAKN
-439 ATPNLITARNCYYLA
+439 ITAQNCYYLA
-454 TDNLSGDGANTSAA
+454 TAGLSGDGANASAA
-468 GMTGKTEVQLKSTD
+468 GMTGKTAEQLRSAE

-490 YIARDGDYPILGWQN
+490 YIAGDSGYPILGWQN

-519 TATVTVKQGD
+519 TASVTVKQGD
-529 ETVIPVSEGSYQLK
+529 ETITPASDGSYQLK
-543 NGVYTYEVSAVECQT
+543 NGAYTYEVSAAECQT

-573 ITLKEKLYDVKFT
+573 ITLKEKLYEVKFT

-635 TDGDNALT
+635 ADGDNAQT
-643 VTLTKLPT
+643 VTMTKLPT

-656 GAVTAADGKDITSKI
+656 GAVTAADGKDITPVI
-671 SVTCTAWPEQTLTA
+671 SVTCAAWPAQKLTA
-685 VADGSY
+685 AADGSY
-691 NLPAGEYSYAVSCA
+691 DLPAGEYSYAVSCT

-712 TFTVTNTAVTLPAA
+712 TFTVTNAAVTLPAV

-741 PQQDADGVYQIGT
+741 PQKNADGVYLIGA

-774 ADIRIN
+774 ADICIN
-780 EDIDAEV
+780 EDIKAEV

-797 EYDNKDKDKAKQY
+797 EYDSAKRY

-820 VSGLYIDTRGING
+820 VSGLYIATSGIKN

-857 GAGNY
+857 GTGNY
-862 TGGIAGGAYNMEN
+862 TGGIAGEAYDMEN
-875 CHVTRTVTVSGAA
+875 CHVTGTVTVSGAA

-897 NGTIT
+897 DGTIT
-902 RCSNAAVVVATGNN
+902 RCSSAAVVVATGSY
-916 VGGVTGYVWSDAT
+916 VGGVTGYVQSKAT
-929 TAMTECFNI
+929 TAMTECFNT
-938 GSVKGNS
+938 GSVTGNS
-945 VVGGLTGNL
+945 AVGGLTGNL

-968 VTATASAGMAGGLV
+968 VAAAGTAGGLV
-982 GIFRYGT
+982 GSFRYGT
-989 IKNTYHSGTITA
+989 IENTYHSGTITA
-1001 KSVGSVAGKL
+1001 ASVGSVAGKL
-1011 DFPNGQKTLENV
+1011 EWSGGQKTLKNV

-1034 SLNKCN
+1034 SPGDCT
-1040 IQNGTAVSKT
+1040 IQNGAAVSKT

-1058 AAELGEKF
+1058 PAELGDKF

-1095 TIEETG
+1095 TIEEAG
-1101 WDGKAAAPKQ
+1101 WDGKAAKPEQ

-1184 KNSGIVKNLTVSGKV
+1184 KNSGTVKNLTVSGKV
-1199 VGDDNTAA
+1199 IGNDNTAA

-1265 GTKTA
+1265 GSKTA
-1270 VALVEDCVNTG
+1270 TVLVEDCVNTG
-1281 MIRATGYML
+1281 MIRATGSML

-1303 FAKATVR
+1303 FAKTTVR
-1310 HCANSG
+1310 RCANSG

-1398 ELAQAKKTMGAVI
+1398 ELAQVKKTMGAVI

-1435 ITAAYTGSAE
+1435 ITVAYTGSAE

-1509 LEIKGAA
+1509 LEIEGAA

-1543 EAISGATKAE
+1543 ETISGATKAE

-1582 TPVKSAADADMWELD
+1582 TPVKSAADADMWELA

-1636 NDIALTTDNW
+1636 NDIALTTNNW

-1662 NGKSITNLNLTSNKD
+1662 NGKSITDLKLTSDKD

-1697 GSVTATGDVSQTGG
+1697 GSVIATGDVSQTGG

-1782 CFNTGAV
+1782 CYNTGAV
-1789 GSDAAKQVGGIVGT
+1789 GPDTAKQVGGIVGN

-1816 GAVTGA
+1816 GVVTGA
-1822 DYVGGVAGKVY
+1822 DYVGGIAGKVY

-1869 NGSFFKEINNP
+1869 NGSFFKEINNA

-1917 KSVNSGYP
+1917 KSVNNGYP

-1954 GGSLVEIPAAY
+1954 GGSLAEIPAAY

-2034 QNGVASITSATSLAA
+2034 QSGVASITSATSLAA

-2092 VNTKISLTADSTAFS
+2092 VNREISLTADSTAFS
-2107 CVEKALTGNDLKNSK
+2107 CVEEALTGKDLKNSK

-2143 ITLNDWFTNEGIA
+2143 ITLNDWFTNEGVA

-2175 TCDYGVDLG
+2175 TCNYGVDLG

-2190 NTTLASLLVTGGT
+2190 NTTLASLLVAGGT

-2212 EGNQYDYTLVING
+2212 EGDQYDYTLVING

-2480 VSGEKLRTL
+2480 VSEEKLRTL

-2514 TGDYLTK
+2514 TGDYLTQ

-2711 AAASSESCAQVIVT
+2711 AAASSESCAQVIVA

-2840 LGKQSSKSN
+2840 LGKQSGKSN

-2865 DGSSRVATA
+2865 DGSSRAATA

-2985 AAAVVVLTHKKKRA
+2985 AAAVVVLTYKKKRA

>member
-40 VRQDQDKQDEQEKQ
+40 VRQEQDKQDEQEKQ

-64 LALAQQPMLTAV
+64 PALAQQPMLAAA
-76 MPAAVPLAG
+76 MPAAVPQQG
-85 AGTATEP
+85 AGTATDP
-92 YLISTAEDLCAF
+92 YLISTADELAWLAQEVNAGRGASYNAVLGNDIDLK
-104 RDAVNSSA
+104 D
-112 SKSTSTLCAKLV
+112 K
-124 KNITLVEDWT
+124 EWT
-134 PIGKATDTYSSY
+134 PIGKNSSY
-146 VAYGGTFDGG
+146 AYKDTFDGG
-156 SYTISG
+156 GYTISG
-162 LKIDSNDQCQALF
+162 LKIDSTAQYQALF
-175 GYVKGGTIKNLKV
+175 GYVKGGTIKNLTV
-188 AGSVTSSNQYTA
+188 VGSVTSSNKYTA
-200 GIVAYGNPVTVT
+200 GIVAYGSPVTVKS
-212 NCTNNVSV
+212 CTNKVSV
-220 TATAKGYAAGVVAY
+220 TATEKGYAAGVVAS
-234 AYTNSEVMDCTNN
+234 ASTNSEVMGCTNI
-247 GAIIGCGDYVGGIVG
+247 GAIIGCGDFVGGIVG

-271 NCFNSGSVNNNGK
+271 NCFNHGSVTNNGK
-284 PGGYAYCTGGIA
+284 PSGYAYCTGGIA

-303 TVTRCGNTGVVTSTI
+303 STVIRCGNTGAVTSTI

-355 AKNVNITDCYNTG
+355 TKDVKITDCYNTG
-368 AVICE
+368 DVICE
-373 TPSATFTDSNAK
+373 PPSATFKDTNAK
-385 GVDGIIGDPSSTSN
+385 GVGGIIGDPSSTYN
-399 TGIVLTNCYNAGTV
+399 TGIVLTNCFNAGAV
-413 KNNYTTA
+413 KNNSTIA

-427 IGSSAAKNYSGV
+427 IGSSAAKN
-439 ATPNLITARNCYYLA
+439 ITARNCYYLA
-454 TDNLSGDGANTSAA
+454 TDGLSGDGADASAT
-468 GMTGKTEVQLKSTD
+468 GMTGKTEEWLKSTD

-490 YIARDGDYPILGWQN
+490 YIAKDGDYPILGWED
-505 PNAAYTVKFTLSPA
+505 PDAEYTVKFTLSPA
-519 TATVTVKQGD
+519 TASVTVKQGD
-529 ETVIPVSEGSYQLK
+529 ATVTPKSDGSYQLK
-543 NGVYTYEVSAVECQT
+543 KGVYTYEVSAVECQT

-610 PKSGNPYAYTLK
+610 PKSGSPYAYTLK

-635 TDGDNALT
+635 TDGDNAQT
-643 VTLTKLPT
+643 VTMTKLPT

-685 VADGSY
+685 AADGIY
-691 NLPAGEYSYAVSCA
+691 DLPAGEYSYAVSCA

-712 TFTVTNTAVTLPAA
+712 TFTVANTAVTLPAA
-726 QLEVQTAWDGATYTE
+726 QLEVQTAWDGTTYTE
-741 PQQDADGVYQIGT
+741 PQKDADGVYLIGA

-774 ADIRIN
+774 ADICIN
-780 EDIDAEV
+780 EDVNAEV
-787 SALYKWTPIG
+787 SLYNWTPIG
-797 EYDNKDKDKAKQY
+797 EYDSAKRY

-820 VSGLYIDTRGING
+820 VSGLYIATSGTG
-833 TGMFGYAKKDS
+833 YTGMFGYAKKDS

-857 GAGNY
+857 GTGNY
-862 TGGIAGGAYNMEN
+862 TGGIAGEAYDMEN
-875 CHVTRTVTVSGAA
+875 CHVTGTVTVSGAK

-897 NGTIT
+897 DGTIT
-902 RCSNAAVVVATGNN
+902 RCSNAAVVVATGSY
-916 VGGVTGYVWSDAT
+916 VGGVTGHVQSNASA
-929 TAMTECFNI
+929 AMTECFNT

-945 VVGGLTGNL
+945 AVGGLTGNL
-954 YNGGTISACYNTGA
+954 YYGGTISACYNTGA
-968 VTATASAGMAGGLV
+968 VTATASAGTAGGLV
-982 GIFRYGT
+982 GSFRYGT
-989 IKNTYHSGTITA
+989 IKNTYHSGTIMA
-1001 KSVGSVAGKL
+1001 ANVGSVAGKL
-1011 DFPNGQKTLENV
+1011 EWSGGQKTLENV
-1023 YVLSGSMETVG
+1023 YVLNGSMETVG
-1034 SLNKCN
+1034 SPGGCT

-1058 AAELGEKF
+1058 AAELGDKF
-1066 TADTGAVNGGYPI
+1066 AADTGAVNGGYPI

-1101 WDGKAAAPKQ
+1101 WDGKAAKPEQ

-1184 KNSGIVKNLTVSGKV
+1184 KNSGTVKNLTVSGKV

-1224 ITGGRYTAGIAAV
+1224 ITGGKYTAGIAAV

-1251 SGAQYVGGVCGQNR
+1251 SGAQYVGGVCGQNK
-1265 GTKTA
+1265 GSKTA
-1270 VALVEDCVNTG
+1270 AALVEDCVNTG

-1398 ELAQAKKTMGAVI
+1398 ELAQAKKTMGTVI

-1435 ITAAYTGSAE
+1435 ITAAYTGSAG

-1509 LEIKGAA
+1509 LEIEGAA

-1533 DLHYQWYRGA
+1533 DLRYQWYRGA
-1543 EAISGATKAE
+1543 ETISGATKAE

-1572 GVAGSVMAKT
+1572 GVVGSVMAKT

-1636 NDIALTTDNW
+1636 NDIALTTNNW
-1646 YPIGRKGH
+1646 YPIGRQGH

-1662 NGKSITNLNLTSNKD
+1662 NGKSITNLKLTSDKD

-1697 GSVTATGDVSQTGG
+1697 GSVIATGDVSQTGG

-1719 GSKSSITDCTFSGT
+1719 GSKSSITDCTFSGS

-1758 HAAVSGKEDVGG
+1758 RAAVSGKEDVGG

-1816 GAVTGA
+1816 GTVTGA

-1844 GEVSTAPRCGGAVGS
+1844 GEVSAALRCGGAVGS

-1869 NGSFFKEINNP
+1869 NGSFFKEINNA

-1917 KSVNSGYP
+1917 KSVNNGYP

-1980 AGERVTTAS
+1980 AGELVTTAS

-2019 ETLRNS
+2019 ETLRNG

-2078 TFAKGNGAAWDGEL
+2078 TFAKGNGAAWEGEL
-2092 VNTKISLTADSTAFS
+2092 VNKEIRLTADSTAFS
-2107 CVEKALTGNDLKNSK
+2107 CVEEALTGKDLKNSK

-2143 ITLNDWFTNEGIA
+2143 ITLNDWFTNEGVA

-2190 NTTLASLLVTGGT
+2190 NTTLASLLVAGGT

-2212 EGNQYDYTLVING
+2212 EGDQYDYTLVING

-2246 LNEKVTDRT
+2246 LNEKVTART

-2480 VSGEKLRTL
+2480 VSEEKLRTL

-2500 NNDLRGKLEALYKS
+2500 NTDLRGKLEALYKS

-2521 AGTPAVGSIG
+2521 AGTPVVGSIG

-2637 DKLIEAILDRRME
+2637 DKLMEAILDRRME

-2686 AAVDKAVSWLAAV
+2686 AAVDKAVSWLAAA

-2711 AAASSESCAQVIVT
+2711 AAASSESCAQVIVA

-2865 DGSSRVATA
+2865 DGSSRAATA

-2971 DSQMTIWLGSTVMA
+2971 DSQMTIWLGSAVMA
-2985 AAAVVVLTHKKKRA
+2985 AAAVVVLTYKKKRA

>member
-40 VRQDQDKQDEQEKQ
+40 VLQDQDKQDKQDEQEKK

-64 LALAQQPMLTAV
+64 PALAQQPMLTAA
-76 MPAAVPLAG
+76 MPAAVPQQG
-85 AGTATEP
+85 AGTATDP
-92 YLISTAEDLCAF
+92 YLISTADELAWLAQEVNAGRGASYNAVLGNDIDLK
-104 RDAVNSSA
+104 D
-112 SKSTSTLCAKLV
+112 K
-124 KNITLVEDWT
+124 EWT
-134 PIGKATDTYSSY
+134 PIGKNSSY
-146 VAYGGTFDGG
+146 AYKDTFDGG
-156 SYTISG
+156 GYTISG
-162 LKIDSNDQCQALF
+162 LKIDSTAQYQALF
-175 GYVKGGTIKNLKV
+175 GYVKGGTIKNLTV
-188 AGSVTSSNQYTA
+188 VGSVTSSNKYTA
-200 GIVAYGNPVTVT
+200 GIVAYGSPVTVKS
-212 NCTNNVSV
+212 CTNKVSV
-220 TATAKGYAAGVVAY
+220 TATEKGYAAGVVAS
-234 AYTNSEVMDCTNN
+234 ASTNSEVMGCTNI
-247 GAIIGCGDYVGGIVG
+247 GAIIGCGDFVGGIVG

-271 NCFNSGSVNNNGK
+271 NCFNHGSVTNNGK
-284 PGGYAYCTGGIA
+284 PSGYAYCTGGIA

-303 TVTRCGNTGVVTSTI
+303 STVIRCGNTGAVTSTI

-355 AKNVNITDCYNTG
+355 TKDVKITDCYNTG
-368 AVICE
+368 DVICE
-373 TPSATFTDSNAK
+373 PPSATFKDTNAK
-385 GVDGIIGDPSSTSN
+385 GVGGIIGDPSSTYN
-399 TGIVLTNCYNAGTV
+399 TGIVLTNCFNAGAV
-413 KNNYTTA
+413 KNNSTIA

-427 IGSSAAKNYSGV
+427 IGSSAAKN
-439 ATPNLITARNCYYLA
+439 ITARNCYYLA
-454 TDNLSGDGANTSAA
+454 TDGLSGDGADASAT
-468 GMTGKTEVQLKSTD
+468 GMTGKTEEWLKSTD

-490 YIARDGDYPILGWQN
+490 YIAKDGDYPILGWED
-505 PNAAYTVKFTLSPA
+505 PDAEYTVKFTLSPA
-519 TATVTVKQGD
+519 TASVTVKQGD
-529 ETVIPVSEGSYQLK
+529 ATVTPKSDGSYQLK
-543 NGVYTYEVSAVECQT
+543 KGVYTYEVSAVECQT

-610 PKSGNPYAYTLK
+610 PKSGSPYAYTLK

-635 TDGDNALT
+635 TDGDNAQT
-643 VTLTKLPT
+643 VTMTKLPT

-685 VADGSY
+685 AADGIY
-691 NLPAGEYSYAVSCA
+691 DLPAGEYSYAVSCA

-712 TFTVTNTAVTLPAA
+712 TFTVANTAVTLPAA
-726 QLEVQTAWDGATYTE
+726 QLEVQTAWDGTTYTE
-741 PQQDADGVYQIGT
+741 PQKDADGVYLIGA

-774 ADIRIN
+774 ADICIN
-780 EDIDAEV
+780 EDVNAEV
-787 SALYKWTPIG
+787 SLYNWTPIG
-797 EYDNKDKDKAKQY
+797 EYDSAKRY

-820 VSGLYIDTRGING
+820 VSGLYIATSGTG
-833 TGMFGYAKKDS
+833 YTGMFGYAKKDS

-857 GAGNY
+857 GTGNY
-862 TGGIAGGAYNMEN
+862 TGGIAGDAYDMEN

-888 YVGGVSGYQ
+888 YVGGVSGCQ
-897 NGTIT
+897 DGTIT
-902 RCSNAAVVVATGNN
+902 RCSNAAVVVAKGNF
-916 VGGVTGYVWSDAT
+916 VGGVTGRVQLNAT
-929 TAMTECFNI
+929 TAMTECFNAGPVT
-938 GSVKGNS
+938 GSS
-945 VVGGLTGNL
+945 MVGGLTGNL
-954 YNGGTISACYNTGA
+954 YNGGTISACYNTGT
-968 VTATASAGMAGGLV
+968 VTATASDGTAGGLV
-982 GIFRYGT
+982 GNFRSGT
-989 IKNTYHSGTITA
+989 IKNTYHRGTIEA
-1001 KSVGSVAGKL
+1001 ANAGSVAGKL
-1011 DFPNGQKTLENV
+1011 EWDSGQKTLENV

-1058 AAELGEKF
+1058 AAELGDKF
-1066 TADTGAVNGGYPI
+1066 TADTGAVNDGYPI
-1079 LKWQTGGA
+1079 LIWQTGGA

-1101 WDGKAAAPKQ
+1101 WDGKAAEPKQ

-1199 VGDDNTAA
+1199 VGGDNTAA

-1214 TIENCTALVQ
+1214 IIENCTALVQ
-1224 ITGGRYTAGIAAV
+1224 ITGGNYTAGIAAV

-1251 SGAQYVGGVCGQNR
+1251 SGAQYVGGVCGQNK

-1270 VALVEDCVNTG
+1270 AALVEDCVNTG
-1281 MIRATGYML
+1281 MIRAAGYML

-1297 DGYSDD
+1297 DGYSDE

-1310 HCANSG
+1310 RCANSG

-1398 ELAQAKKTMGAVI
+1398 ELAQAKKTMGTVI

-1486 ALSAECSGVLT
+1486 ALSAGCSGVLT
-1497 AETGAIEGMTGS
+1497 AETGAIEGLTGS
-1509 LEIKGAA
+1509 LEIEGAA

-1533 DLHYQWYRGA
+1533 DLRYQWYRGA

-1631 SAKLL
+1631 SVKLL
-1636 NDIALTTDNW
+1636 NDIALTTSNW
-1646 YPIGRKGH
+1646 YPIGRQGH

-1662 NGKSITNLNLTSNKD
+1662 NGKSITNLNLTSDKD

-1758 HAAVSGKEDVGG
+1758 RAAVSGKEDVGG

-1782 CFNTGAV
+1782 CYNTGAV
-1789 GSDAAKQVGGIVGT
+1789 GSASAKRVGGIVGT

-1816 GAVTGA
+1816 GTVTGA

-1844 GEVSTAPRCGGAVGS
+1844 GEVSSALRCGGAVGS

-1869 NGSFFKEINNP
+1869 NGSFFKEINNA

-1917 KSVNSGYP
+1917 KSVNNGYP
-1925 ILLWQAG
+1925 ILLWQAD

-2019 ETLRNS
+2019 ETLRNG

-2092 VNTKISLTADSTAFS
+2092 VNTEIRLTADSTAFS
-2107 CVEKALTGNDLKNSK
+2107 CVEEALTGKDLKNSK

-2143 ITLNDWFTNEGIA
+2143 ITLNDWFTNEGVA

-2190 NTTLASLLVTGGT
+2190 NTTLASLLVAGGT

-2212 EGNQYDYTLVING
+2212 EGDQYDYTLVING

-2328 ANYKAVATDAAA
+2328 ANYKAAATDAAA

-2480 VSGEKLRTL
+2480 VSEGKLRTL

-2865 DGSSRVATA
+2865 DGSSRAATA

-2971 DSQMTIWLGSTVMA
+2971 DSQMTIWLGSAVMA
-2985 AAAVVVLTHKKKRA
+2985 AAAVVVLTYKKKRA

>member
-40 VRQDQDKQDEQEKQ
+40 VRQEQDKQDEQEKQ

-64 LALAQQPMLTAV
+64 PALAQQPMLAAA
-76 MPAAVPLAG
+76 MPAAATLEG

-92 YLISTAEDLCAF
+92 YLISTADELAWLAQEVNAGRGASYNAVLC
-104 RDAVNSSA
+104 N
-112 SKSTSTLCAKLV
+112 
-124 KNITLVEDWT
+124 NIALKDEEWT
-134 PIGKATDTYSSY
+134 PIGKSSSY
-146 VAYGGTFDGG
+146 AYKDTFDGG
-156 SYTISG
+156 GYTISG
-162 LKIDSNDQCQALF
+162 LKIDSTDQYQALF
-175 GYVKGGTIKNLKV
+175 GYVKGGTIKNLTV
-188 AGSVTSSNQYTA
+188 AGSVMSSNKYTA

-220 TATAKGYAAGVVAY
+220 TATKNGYAAGVVAY
-234 AYTNSEVMDCTNN
+234 ASTGSDVMDCTNN
-247 GAIIGCGDYVGGIVG
+247 VAIIGCGDYVGGIVG
-262 AGSGIKTIS
+262 TGYRIKAIS
-271 NCFNSGSVNNNGK
+271 NCFNRGSVTNNGT

-296 GNVSSSS
+296 GGVSGSP
-303 TVTRCGNTGVVTSTI
+303 TVTRCGNTGDVTSTI

-335 FNTGTVTGIYGVGGV
+335 FNTGTVTGIYSVGGV
-350 AGGAS
+350 AGSAS
-355 AKNVNITDCYNTG
+355 ANNVKITDCYNTG
-368 AVICE
+368 AVICK
-373 TPSATFTDSNAK
+373 TPSVSFNDSNAK
-385 GVDGIIGDPSSTSN
+385 GVGGIIGDPSSTSN
-399 TGIVLTNCYNAGTV
+399 TGIVLTNCYNAGAVT
-413 KNNYTTA
+413 NNFTTA

-439 ATPNLITARNCYYLA
+439 ATPNLITAQNCYYLA
-454 TDNLSGDGANTSAA
+454 TADLSGDGANTSAA
-468 GMTGKTEVQLKSTD
+468 GMTGKTEEQLKSAE

-490 YIARDGDYPILGWQN
+490 YIARDSGYPILGWQD

-519 TATVTVKQGD
+519 TASVTVKQGN
-529 ETVIPVSEGSYQLK
+529 ETVTPASDGSYQLK
-543 NGVYTYEVSAVECQT
+543 NGAYTYEVSAAECQT

-573 ITLKEKLYDVKFT
+573 ITLKEKLYEVKFT
-586 TTPDDAVLAVDGR
+586 TTPVDAVLAVDGR

-610 PKSGNPYAYTLK
+610 PKSGTPYTYTLK
-622 AFGYED
+622 AFGYKD

-635 TDGDNALT
+635 TDGDNAQM

-685 VADGSY
+685 DADGSY
-691 NLPAGEYSYAVSCA
+691 VLPAGEYSYAVSCA

-712 TFTVTNTAVTLPAA
+712 TFTVANTAVTLPAA
-726 QLEVQTAWDGATYTE
+726 QLEVQTAWDGTTYTE
-741 PQQDADGVYQIGT
+741 PPKDADGVYQIGA

-774 ADIRIN
+774 ADICIN
-780 EDIDAEV
+780 EDIKAEV
-787 SALYKWTPIG
+787 STLYKWTPIG
-797 EYDNKDKDKAKQY
+797 KYDSAKRY

-820 VSGLYIDTRGING
+820 VSGLYIATSGIKN

-857 GAGNY
+857 GKGDY
-862 TGGIAGGAYNMEN
+862 TGGIAGEAYDMEN
-875 CHVTRTVTVSGAA
+875 CHVTGTVTVSGAK

-897 NGTIT
+897 DGTIT

-916 VGGVTGYVWSDAT
+916 VGGVTGHVQSKAS
-929 TAMTECFNI
+929 TAMTECFNT
-938 GSVKGNS
+938 GSVTGNS
-945 VVGGLTGNL
+945 AVGGLTGNL

-968 VTATASAGMAGGLV
+968 VTATASAGTAGGLV

-1001 KSVGSVAGKL
+1001 ASVGSVAGKL
-1011 DFPNGQKTLENV
+1011 DFPTGPKTLENV
-1023 YVLSGSMETVG
+1023 YVLSGSMDPVG

-1058 AAELGEKF
+1058 PAALGDKF

-1111 TGGVYQITT
+1111 TGDVYQITT

-1160 ELDGGGHTVSS
+1160 ELDGGGYTVSS

-1199 VGDDNTAA
+1199 VGGDNTAA

-1214 TIENCTALVQ
+1214 IIENCTALVQ
-1224 ITGGRYTAGIAAV
+1224 ITGGNYTAGIAAV

-1243 RCTNGGAV
+1243 SCTNGGAV

-1265 GTKTA
+1265 GSKTA
-1270 VALVEDCVNTG
+1270 TVLVEDCVNTG
-1281 MIRATGYML
+1281 MIRAAGHML

-1303 FAKATVR
+1303 FAKTTVHR
-1310 HCANSG
+1310 CANSG

-1418 AISGTVT
+1418 AISGTVA

-1435 ITAAYTGSAE
+1435 ITAAYTGSAG

-1497 AETGAIEGMTGS
+1497 AETGAIEGLTGS
-1509 LEIKGAA
+1509 LEIEGAA

-1553 YTATDADL
+1553 YTVTDTDL
-1561 GKALKLVITSG
+1561 RKALKLVITSG

-1597 QCSEPANVGGVY
+1597 QCSAPANVGGVY

-1662 NGKSITNLNLTSNKD
+1662 NGKSITHLKLTSDKD

-1758 HAAVSGKEDVGG
+1758 RAAVSGKEDVGG

-1803 QQNYAEMVACYNT
+1803 QQNYAEMMACYNT

-1844 GEVSTAPRCGGAVGS
+1844 GEVSEALRCGGAVGS

-1869 NGSFFKEINNP
+1869 NGSFFKEINNA

-1917 KSVNSGYP
+1917 KSVNNGYP

-1945 ETKTVTVLE
+1945 ETKTVIVLE
-1954 GGSLVEIPAAY
+1954 GGSLAEIPAAY

-2019 ETLRNS
+2019 ETLRNG
-2025 LGNASEEAY
+2025 LGSASEEAY

-2107 CVEKALTGNDLKNSK
+2107 CVEEALTGKDLKNSK

-2212 EGNQYDYTLVING
+2212 EGDQYDYTLVING

-2286 MNNQYGSVQTSG
+2286 MNNQYGSVQTGG

-2328 ANYKAVATDAAA
+2328 ANYKAAATDAAA

-2399 AVNAAKDAFDAL
+2399 AVNAAKNAFDAL

-2514 TGDYLTK
+2514 TGDYLAQ

-2583 LAAIGKDPTNVGGKS
+2583 LAAIGKDPANVGGKS

-2637 DKLIEAILDRRME
+2637 DKLIEAIFDRRMG

-2676 PYYAANADVK
+2676 PYYAANADVR

-2711 AAASSESCAQVIVT
+2711 AAASSESCAQVIVA

-2840 LGKQSSKSN
+2840 LGKQSGKSN

-2854 FMDVTLTILMS
+2854 FMDVTLTLLMS
-2865 DGSSRVATA
+2865 DGSSRAATA

-2971 DSQMTIWLGSTVMA
+2971 DSQMTIWLGSAVMA
-2985 AAAVVVLTHKKKRA
+2985 AAAVVVLTYKKKRA

>member
-40 VRQDQDKQDEQEKQ
+40 VLQEQDKQDKQDKQDEQEKQ

-64 LALAQQPMLTAV
+64 LALAQQPMLAAV
-76 MPAAVPLAG
+76 MPAAMTPQG
-85 AGTATEP
+85 AGTATDP
-92 YLISTAEDLCAF
+92 YRISKAEELAWLAQEVNAGRGASYNAVLCNDIDL
-104 RDAVNSSA
+104 
-112 SKSTSTLCAKLV
+112 
-124 KNITLVEDWT
+124 KNEEWT
-134 PIGKATDTYSSY
+134 PIGKNYSY
-146 VAYGGTFDGG
+146 VYKGTFDGG
-156 SYTISG
+156 GYTISG
-162 LKIDSNDQCQALF
+162 LKIDSTDQYQALF
-175 GYVKGGTIKNLKV
+175 GYVKGGTIKNLTV
-188 AGSVTSSNQYTA
+188 AGSVTSSKQYTA

-212 NCTNNVSV
+212 NCTNEVSV
-220 TATAKGYAAGVVAY
+220 TATEKGYAAGVVAS
-234 AYTNSEVMDCTNN
+234 ASTNSEVMGCTNRS
-247 GAIIGCGDYVGGIVG
+247 AIIGCGDYVGGIVG
-262 AGSGIKTIS
+262 AGSSIKTIS
-271 NCFNSGSVNNNGK
+271 NCFNYGSVANNGK

-296 GNVSSSS
+296 GGVGSSS
-303 TVTRCGNTGVVTSTI
+303 TVTRCGNTGVVTSAI

-355 AKNVNITDCYNTG
+355 TKDVKITDCYNTG

-373 TPSATFTDSNAK
+373 PPSATFTDSNAK
-385 GVDGIIGDPSSTSN
+385 GVGGIIGDPSSARN
-399 TGIVLTNCYNAGTV
+399 TGIVLTNCYNAGAVT
-413 KNNYTTA
+413 NNYTTA

-427 IGSSAAKNYSGV
+427 IGSSAAKN
-439 ATPNLITARNCYYLA
+439 ITAKNCYYLA
-454 TDNLSGDGANTSAA
+454 TDNLSGDGADASAA

-490 YIARDGDYPILGWQN
+490 YIARDGDYPILGWQD

-519 TATVTVKQGD
+519 TASVTVKQGD
-529 ETVIPVSEGSYQLK
+529 ETVTPASDGSYQLK

-610 PKSGNPYAYTLK
+610 PKSGSPYTYTLK

-628 KSGTFTV
+628 KSDTFTV
-635 TDGDNALT
+635 PDGDNALT
-643 VTLTKLPT
+643 VAMTKLPT

-656 GAVTAADGKDITSKI
+656 GAVTAADGKGITPKI

-685 VADGSY
+685 DADGSY
-691 NLPAGEYSYAVSCA
+691 GLPAGEYSYAVSCA

-726 QLEVQTAWDGATYTE
+726 QLEVQTAWDGTTYTE
-741 PQQDADGVYQIGT
+741 PQKNADGVYQIGA

-774 ADIRIN
+774 ADICIN
-780 EDIDAEV
+780 ENINAEV
-787 SALYKWTPIG
+787 STLYEWTPIG
-797 EYDNKDKDKAKQY
+797 KYDRTNSAKRY

-820 VSGLYIDTRGING
+820 VSGLYIAPSGIG
-833 TGMFGYAKKDS
+833 YTGMFGYATTGS

-857 GAGNY
+857 GTGSC
-862 TGGIAGGAYNMEN
+862 TGGIAGDAYDMEN
-875 CHVTRTVTVSGAA
+875 CHVTDTVTVSGVK

-897 NGTIT
+897 DGTIT
-902 RCSNAAVVVATGNN
+902 RCSNAAVVVATGSY
-916 VGGVTGYVWSDAT
+916 VGGVTGRVQSNAT
-929 TAMTECFNI
+929 TAMTECFNTGFVT
-938 GSVKGNS
+938 GSS
-945 VVGGLTGNL
+945 AVGGLTGEL
-954 YNGGTISACYNTGA
+954 YSGGGISACYNTGA
-968 VTATASAGMAGGLV
+968 VTAEAAAGTAGGLV
-982 GIFRYGT
+982 GNFRSGT

-1001 KSVGSVAGKL
+1001 ASVGSVAGKL
-1011 DFPNGQKTLENV
+1011 DFPTGQKTLKNV
-1023 YVLSGSMETVG
+1023 YVLNGSMETVG

-1040 IQNGTAVSKT
+1040 IQNGTAVSKA

-1058 AAELGEKF
+1058 AAELGDKF
-1066 TADTGAVNGGYPI
+1066 TADTGAVNDGYPI

-1101 WDGKAAAPKQ
+1101 WDGTAAEPKQ
-1111 TGGVYQITT
+1111 IGGVYQITT

-1133 TPEIKGKLTADIDL
+1133 TPGIKGKLTADIDL

-1160 ELDGGGHTVSS
+1160 ELDGGGHTVSR

-1184 KNSGIVKNLTVSGKV
+1184 KNSGTVKNLTVSGKV
-1199 VGDDNTAA
+1199 VGGDNTAA
-1207 IAAENTG
+1207 IAAENTD

-1224 ITGGRYTAGIAAV
+1224 ITGGNYTAGIAAV

-1243 RCTNGGAV
+1243 GCTNGGAV
-1251 SGAQYVGGVCGQNR
+1251 SGVQYVGGVCGQNK
-1265 GTKTA
+1265 GSKTA
-1270 VALVEDCVNTG
+1270 TVLVEDCVNTG
-1281 MIRATGYML
+1281 MIRATGSML

-1303 FAKATVR
+1303 FAKTTVR
-1310 HCANSG
+1310 RCANSG

-1486 ALSAECSGVLT
+1486 VLSAECSGVLT
-1497 AETGAIEGMTGS
+1497 AETGAIEGLTGS
-1509 LEIKGAA
+1509 LEIEGAA

-1543 EAISGATKAE
+1543 ETISGATKAE

-1636 NDIALTTDNW
+1636 NDIALTTNNW

-1662 NGKSITNLNLTSNKD
+1662 NGKSITDLKLTSDKD

-1697 GSVTATGDVSQTGG
+1697 GSVIATGDVSQTGG

-1744 GCVGQHNQV
+1744 GCVGQYNQV

-1782 CFNTGAV
+1782 CYNTGAV

-1816 GAVTGA
+1816 GAVTGT

-1844 GEVSTAPRCGGAVGS
+1844 GEVSAALRCGGAVGS

-1869 NGSFFKEINNP
+1869 NGSFFKEINDA

-1917 KSVNSGYP
+1917 KSVNNGYP

-2019 ETLRNS
+2019 ETLRNG

-2078 TFAKGNGAAWDGEL
+2078 TFAKGNGAAWDGDL
-2092 VNTKISLTADSTAFS
+2092 VNTEISLTADSTAFS
-2107 CVEKALTGNDLKNSK
+2107 CVEKALTGKDLKNSK

-2143 ITLNDWFTNEGIA
+2143 ITLNDWFTNEGVA

-2190 NTTLASLLVTGGT
+2190 NTTLASLLVAGGT

-2212 EGNQYDYTLVING
+2212 EGDQYDYTLVING

-2328 ANYKAVATDAAA
+2328 ANYKAAATDAAS

-2350 GDKAAVK
+2350 EDKAEVK
-2357 AYLPKLEGV
+2357 AFLPKLEGV

-2480 VSGEKLRTL
+2480 VSEEKLRTL

-2500 NNDLRGKLEALYKS
+2500 NTDLRGKLEALYKS

-2521 AGTPAVGSIG
+2521 AGTPAVGSTG

-2637 DKLIEAILDRRME
+2637 DKLMEAILDRRME

-2711 AAASSESCAQVIVT
+2711 AAASSESCAQVIVA

-2783 YRFVNGQTRLYDM
+2783 YRFVNGQARLYDM

-2909 AGCGKAVGTVE
+2909 TGCGKAVGTVE

-2942 ISWAEKTS
+2942 ISWAEKTA

-2971 DSQMTIWLGSTVMA
+2971 DSQMTIWLGSAVMA
-2985 AAAVVVLTHKKKRA
+2985 AAAVVVLTYKKKRA

>member
-40 VRQDQDKQDEQEKQ
+40 VLQEQDKQDKQDKQDEQEKQ

-76 MPAAVPLAG
+76 MPAAMTPQG
-85 AGTATEP
+85 KGTATDP
-92 YLISTAEDLCAF
+92 YLISSAEELAWLAQEVNAGRGASYNAVLC
-104 RDAVNSSA
+104 
-112 SKSTSTLCAKLV
+112 
-124 KNITLVEDWT
+124 KNIDLKDEEWT
-134 PIGKATDTYSSY
+134 PIGKNYSY
-146 VAYGGTFDGG
+146 VYKGTFDGG
-156 SYTISG
+156 GYTISG
-162 LKIDSNDQCQALF
+162 LKINSTDQYQALF
-175 GYVKGGTIKNLKV
+175 GYVKGGTIKNLTV
-188 AGSVTSSNQYTA
+188 AGSVTCSKQYTA

-212 NCTNNVSV
+212 NCTNEVSV
-220 TATAKGYAAGVVAY
+220 TATEKGYAAGVVAS
-234 AYTNSEVMDCTNN
+234 ASTNSEVMGCTNRS
-247 GAIIGCGDYVGGIVG
+247 AIIGCGDYVGGIVG

-271 NCFNSGSVNNNGK
+271 NCFNYGSVANNGK

-296 GNVSSSS
+296 GGVGSSS

-335 FNTGTVTGIYGVGGV
+335 FNTGTVTGIYSVGGV
-350 AGGAS
+350 AGGAN
-355 AKNVNITDCYNTG
+355 AKDAKITDCYNTG
-368 AVICE
+368 AVICK

-385 GVDGIIGDPSSTSN
+385 GVGGIIGDPSSARN
-399 TGIVLTNCYNAGTV
+399 TGIVLTNCYNAGAVT
-413 KNNYTTA
+413 NNYTTA

-427 IGSSAAKNYSGV
+427 IGSSAAKN
-439 ATPNLITARNCYYLA
+439 ITAKNCYYLA
-454 TDNLSGDGANTSAA
+454 IAGLSGDGANASAA
-468 GMTGKTEVQLKSTD
+468 GMTGKTEEQLKSAG

-490 YIARDGDYPILGWQN
+490 YIAREGKYPILGWED
-505 PNAAYTVKFTLSPA
+505 PDAEYTVKFTLSPA
-519 TATVTVKQGD
+519 TASVTVKQGD
-529 ETVIPVSEGSYQLK
+529 ATVIPVSEGSYQLK
-543 NGVYTYEVSAVECQT
+543 NGAYTYEVSAAECQT

-586 TTPDDAVLAVDGR
+586 TTPVDAVLAVDGC

-622 AFGYED
+622 AFGYKD
-628 KSGTFTV
+628 KRDTFTV
-635 TDGDNALT
+635 TDGDNAQT
-643 VTLTKLPT
+643 VTMTKLPT

-656 GAVTAADGKDITSKI
+656 GAVTAADSKDITPKI

-685 VADGSY
+685 VADGRY
-691 NLPAGEYSYAVSCA
+691 DLPAGEYSYAVSCA

-741 PQQDADGVYQIGT
+741 PQKNADGVYQIGT

-787 SALYKWTPIG
+787 STLYEWTPIG
-797 EYDNKDKDKAKQY
+797 KYDSAKRY

-820 VSGLYIDTRGING
+820 VSGLYIATSGIKN

-857 GAGNY
+857 GTGDY
-862 TGGIAGGAYNMEN
+862 TGGIAGEAYDMEN
-875 CHVTRTVTVSGAA
+875 CHVTGTVTVSGAK

-897 NGTIT
+897 DGTIT
-902 RCSNAAVVVATGNN
+902 QCSSAAVVVATGSY
-916 VGGVTGYVWSDAT
+916 VGGVTGYVQSKAT
-929 TAMTECFNI
+929 TAMTECFNT
-938 GSVKGNS
+938 GSVTGNS
-945 VVGGLTGNL
+945 AVGGLTGNL

-968 VTATASAGMAGGLV
+968 VTATVSAGTAGGLV
-982 GIFRYGT
+982 GIFRSGT

-1001 KSVGSVAGKL
+1001 AYGGSVAGKL
-1011 DFPNGQKTLENV
+1011 EWSGGQKTLEKV

-1034 SLNKCN
+1034 SPGDCT

-1058 AAELGEKF
+1058 PAELGDKF

-1095 TIEETG
+1095 AIEETG
-1101 WDGKAAAPKQ
+1101 WDGKAAEPKQ
-1111 TGGVYQITT
+1111 IGGVYQITT

-1133 TPEIKGKLTADIDL
+1133 TPGIKGKLTADIDL

-1160 ELDGGGHTVSS
+1160 ELDGGGHTVSR

-1184 KNSGIVKNLTVSGKV
+1184 KNSGTVKNLTVSGKV

-1207 IAAENTG
+1207 IAAENTS

-1224 ITGGRYTAGIAAV
+1224 ITGGKYTAGIAAV

-1251 SGAQYVGGVCGQNR
+1251 SGAQYVGGVCGQNK

-1270 VALVEDCVNTG
+1270 DALVEDCVNTG

-1303 FAKATVR
+1303 FAKTTVR
-1310 HCANSG
+1310 RCANSG

-1435 ITAAYTGSAE
+1435 ITAAYTGSAG

-1486 ALSAECSGVLT
+1486 VLSAECSGVLT
-1497 AETGAIEGMTGS
+1497 AETGAIEGLTGS
-1509 LEIKGAA
+1509 LEIEGAA

-1609 QISTEK
+1609 QISTEE

-1636 NDIALTTDNW
+1636 NDIALTTNNW

-1662 NGKSITNLNLTSNKD
+1662 NGKSITNLKLTSDKD

-1697 GSVTATGDVSQTGG
+1697 GSVIATGDVSQTGG

-1733 VTGNI
+1733 VKGNI

-1758 HAAVSGKEDVGG
+1758 RAAVSGKEDVGG

-1789 GSDAAKQVGGIVGT
+1789 GSNAAKQVGGIVGT

-1844 GEVSTAPRCGGAVGS
+1844 GEVSAALRCGGAVGS

-1869 NGSFFKEINNP
+1869 NGSFFKEINDV

-1917 KSVNSGYP
+1917 KSVNNGYP

-1945 ETKTVTVLE
+1945 ETKTVIVLE

-2019 ETLRNS
+2019 ETLRNG
-2025 LGNASEEAY
+2025 LGKASEEAY

-2065 SDYGK
+2065 SNYGK

-2092 VNTKISLTADSTAFS
+2092 VNKEIRLTADSTAFS
-2107 CVEKALTGNDLKNSK
+2107 CVEEALTGKDLKNSK

-2143 ITLNDWFTNEGIA
+2143 ITLNDWFTNEGVA

-2190 NTTLASLLVTGGT
+2190 NTTLASLLVAGGT

-2212 EGNQYDYTLVING
+2212 EGDQYDYTLVING

-2328 ANYKAVATDAAA
+2328 ANYKAAATDAAA

-2366 EQKIKEFAA
+2366 EQKIKEFAV

-2480 VSGEKLRTL
+2480 VSEGKLRTL

-2637 DKLIEAILDRRME
+2637 DKLMEAILDRRME

-2711 AAASSESCAQVIVT
+2711 AAASSESCAQVIVA

-2840 LGKQSSKSN
+2840 LGKQSGKSN

-2854 FMDVTLTILMS
+2854 FMDVTLTVLMS
-2865 DGSSRVATA
+2865 DGSSRAATA

-2971 DSQMTIWLGSTVMA
+2971 DSQMTIWLGSAVMA
-2985 AAAVVVLTHKKKRA
+2985 AAAVVVLTYKKKRA

>member
-40 VRQDQDKQDEQEKQ
+40 VRQEQDKQDEQDKQ

-64 LALAQQPMLTAV
+64 PALVQQPMLTAV
-76 MPAAVPLAG
+76 MPAAVPQQG
-85 AGTATEP
+85 AGTATDP
-92 YLISTAEDLCAF
+92 YRISTADELAWLAQEVNAGRGASYNAVLCNDIDLK
-104 RDAVNSSA
+104 D
-112 SKSTSTLCAKLV
+112 KG
-124 KNITLVEDWT
+124 WT
-134 PIGKATDTYSSY
+134 PIGKNYSY
-146 VAYGGTFDGG
+146 VYKGTFDGG
-156 SYTISG
+156 GYTISG
-162 LKIDSNDQCQALF
+162 LKIDSTDQYQALF
-175 GYVKGGTIKNLKV
+175 GYVKGGTVKNLTV
-188 AGSVTSSNQYTA
+188 AGSVTSSKQYIA

-220 TATAKGYAAGVVAY
+220 EATAKGNAAGVVAY
-234 AYTNSEVMDCTNN
+234 AYANSEVMDCTNN
-247 GAIIGCGDYVGGIVG
+247 GTIIGCGDYVGGIVG

-271 NCFNSGSVNNNGK
+271 NCFNRGSVTNNGT

-296 GNVSSSS
+296 GNVSGSS
-303 TVTRCGNTGVVTSTI
+303 TVTRCGNTGDVTSTI

-335 FNTGTVTGIYGVGGV
+335 FNTGKVTGIYSVGGV
-350 AGGAS
+350 AGGAN
-355 AKNVNITDCYNTG
+355 AKDAKITDCYNTG
-368 AVICE
+368 EVICE
-373 TPSATFTDSNAK
+373 TPSPSFDDSNAK
-385 GVDGIIGDPSSTSN
+385 GVGGIIGDPSSARN
-399 TGIVLTNCYNAGTV
+399 TGIVLTNCYNAGAVRNKSTI
-413 KNNYTTA
+413 A

-427 IGSSAAKNYSGV
+427 IGSSAAKN
-439 ATPNLITARNCYYLA
+439 ITAQNCYYLA
-454 TDNLSGDGANTSAA
+454 TAGLSGDGANASAA
-468 GMTGKTEVQLKSTD
+468 GMTGKTAEQLSSAE

-490 YIARDGDYPILGWQN
+490 YIARDSGYPILGWQD

-519 TATVTVKQGD
+519 TASVTVKQGN
-529 ETVIPVSEGSYQLK
+529 ETVTPAGDGSYRLK
-543 NGVYTYEVSAVECQT
+543 NGAYTYEVSAAECQT

-573 ITLKEKLYDVKFT
+573 ITLKEKLYDVTFT

-635 TDGDNALT
+635 TDGDNAQT
-643 VTLTKLPT
+643 VTMTKLPT

-656 GAVTAADGKDITSKI
+656 GAVTAADGKDITPKI
-671 SVTCTAWPEQTLTA
+671 SVTCAAWPEQKLT
-685 VADGSY
+685 GSY
-691 NLPAGEYSYAVSCA
+691 DLPAGEYSYAVSCA

-712 TFTVTNTAVTLPAA
+712 TFTVTNTAVTLPAV

-741 PQQDADGVYQIGT
+741 PQKDADGVYLIGA

-774 ADIRIN
+774 ADICIN
-780 EDIDAEV
+780 EDIKAEV
-787 SALYKWTPIG
+787 SALYEWTPIG
-797 EYDNKDKDKAKQY
+797 KYDSAKRY

-820 VSGLYIDTRGING
+820 VSGLYIATSGIKN

-857 GAGNY
+857 GTGNY
-862 TGGIAGGAYNMEN
+862 TGGIAGEAYDMEN
-875 CHVTRTVTVSGAA
+875 CHVTDTVTVSGAA

-897 NGTIT
+897 DGTIT

-916 VGGVTGYVWSDAT
+916 VGGVTGYVQSNAS
-929 TAMTECFNI
+929 TAMTECFNT

-954 YNGGTISACYNTGA
+954 YNGGTISACYNTGDVEA
-968 VTATASAGMAGGLV
+968 AGTAGGLV
-982 GIFRYGT
+982 GSFRYGT

-1001 KSVGSVAGKL
+1001 ANVGSVAGKL
-1011 DFPNGQKTLENV
+1011 EWTTGQKTLENV
-1023 YVLSGSMETVG
+1023 YVLNGSMETVG

-1050 AEELKALT
+1050 AEELKELT
-1058 AAELGEKF
+1058 AAELGDKF
-1066 TADTGAVNGGYPI
+1066 TADTGAVNDGYPI

-1101 WDGKAAAPKQ
+1101 WDGKAAEPKQ
-1111 TGGVYQITT
+1111 IGGVYQITT

-1160 ELDGGGHTVSS
+1160 ELDGGGHTVSR

-1184 KNSGIVKNLTVSGKV
+1184 KNSGTVKNLTVSGKV

-1224 ITGGRYTAGIAAV
+1224 ITGGKYTAGIAAV

-1251 SGAQYVGGVCGQNR
+1251 SGAQYVGGVCGQNK

-1310 HCANSG
+1310 RCANSG

-1398 ELAQAKKTMGAVI
+1398 ELAQAKKTMGTVI

-1435 ITAAYTGSAE
+1435 ITAAYTGSAG

-1533 DLHYQWYRGA
+1533 DLRYQWYRGA
-1543 EAISGATKAE
+1543 EVISGATKAE
-1553 YTATDADL
+1553 YTAKDADL

-1636 NDIALTTDNW
+1636 NDIALTTNNW

-1662 NGKSITNLNLTSNKD
+1662 NGKSITDLKLTSDKD

-1697 GSVTATGDVSQTGG
+1697 GSVIATGDVSQTGG

-1758 HAAVSGKEDVGG
+1758 RAAVSGKADVGG

-1782 CFNTGAV
+1782 CYNTGAV
-1789 GSDAAKQVGGIVGT
+1789 GPDTAKQVGGIVGT

-1844 GEVSTAPRCGGAVGS
+1844 GEVSAAPRCGGAVGS

-1869 NGSFFKEINNP
+1869 NGSFFKEINNA

-1917 KSVNSGYP
+1917 KSVNNGYP

-1945 ETKTVTVLE
+1945 ETKTVIVLE

-2019 ETLRNS
+2019 ETLRNG

-2092 VNTKISLTADSTAFS
+2092 VNTEISLTADSTAFS
-2107 CVEKALTGNDLKNSK
+2107 CVEKALTGKDLKNSK

-2175 TCDYGVDLG
+2175 TCNYGVDLG

-2190 NTTLASLLVTGGT
+2190 NTTLASLLVAGGT

-2350 GDKAAVK
+2350 EDKAAVK

-2500 NNDLRGKLEALYKS
+2500 NTDLRGKLEALYKS

-2686 AAVDKAVSWLAAV
+2686 AAVDKAVSWLAAA

-2711 AAASSESCAQVIVT
+2711 AAASSESCAQVIVA

-2817 PDTLTGNDNLNTPE
+2817 PDTLTGNDKLNTPE

-2840 LGKQSSKSN
+2840 LGKQSGKSN

-2865 DGSSRVATA
+2865 DGSSRAATA

-2890 AVKANYDKY
+2890 AVKANYDRY

-2971 DSQMTIWLGSTVMA
+2971 DSQMTIWLGSAVMA
-2985 AAAVVVLTHKKKRA
+2985 AAAVVVLTYKKKRA

>member
-40 VRQDQDKQDEQEKQ
+40 VRQEQDKQDEQEKQ

-64 LALAQQPMLTAV
+64 PALAQQPVLAAA
-76 MPAAVPLAG
+76 MPAAVPLQG
-85 AGTATEP
+85 EGTATDP
-92 YLISTAEDLCAF
+92 YLISTAEELCAF
-104 RDAVNSSA
+104 RDEVNSSA
-112 SKSTSTLCAKLV
+112 NKSTSTLCAKLV
-124 KNITLVEDWT
+124 ENITLVEDWT
-134 PIGKATDTYSSY
+134 PIGKATNTSSSY

-156 SYTISG
+156 GYTISG
-162 LKIDSNDQCQALF
+162 LKIDSNDQYQALF
-175 GYVKGGTIKNLKV
+175 GYVKGGTIKNLTV
-188 AGSVTSSNQYTA
+188 AGSVTSSKQYTA

-212 NCTNNVSV
+212 NCSNNVSV
-220 TATAKGYAAGVVAY
+220 TATAKGSAAGVVAY
-234 AYTNSEVMDCTNN
+234 AYANSEVMDCTNN
-247 GAIIGCGDYVGGIVG
+247 GTIIGCGDYVGGIVG

-271 NCFNSGSVNNNGK
+271 NCFNRGSVTNNGT

-296 GNVSSSS
+296 GNVSGSS
-303 TVTRCGNTGVVTSTI
+303 TVTRCGNTGDVTSAI

-355 AKNVNITDCYNTG
+355 TKNVNITDCYNTG

-373 TPSATFTDSNAK
+373 TPSVSFSDSNAK
-385 GVDGIIGDPSSTSN
+385 GVGGIIGDPSSTSN

-413 KNNYTTA
+413 TNNSTTA

-439 ATPNLITARNCYYLA
+439 ATPNLIAAKNCYYLDTA
-454 TDNLSGDGANTSAA
+454 GLPGDGANASAV
-468 GMTGKTEVQLKSTD
+468 GMTGKTEAQLKSTD
-482 LVADLGGS
+482 LVAALGGS
-490 YIARDGDYPILGWQN
+490 YIAKDGDYPILGWQN

-519 TATVTVKQGD
+519 AALVTVKQGD
-529 ETVIPVSEGSYQLK
+529 ATVTPVSEGSYQLK

-573 ITLKEKLYDVKFT
+573 ITLKEKLYEVKFT

-610 PKSGNPYAYTLK
+610 PKSGSPYTYTLK

-635 TDGDNALT
+635 PDGDNAQM

-656 GAVTAADGKDITSKI
+656 GAVTAADGKDITPVI

-685 VADGSY
+685 VADGIY

-712 TFTVTNTAVTLPAA
+712 TFTVANTAVTLPAA
-726 QLEVQTAWDGATYTE
+726 QLEVQTAWDGTTYTE
-741 PQQDADGVYQIGT
+741 PQKDADGVYQIGA

-774 ADIRIN
+774 ADICIN
-780 EDIDAEV
+780 EDINAEV
-787 SALYKWTPIG
+787 STLYNWKPIG
-797 EYDNKDKDKAKQY
+797 EYDSAKRY

-820 VSGLYIDTRGING
+820 VRGLYIATSGIKN
-833 TGMFGYAKKDS
+833 TGMFGYAKKGS

-857 GAGNY
+857 GTGNY
-862 TGGIAGGAYNMEN
+862 TGGIAGEAYDMEN
-875 CHVTRTVTVSGAA
+875 CHVTGTVTVSGAA

-897 NGTIT
+897 DGAIT
-902 RCSNAAVVVATGNN
+902 RCSNAAVVEAKGNY
-916 VGGVTGYVWSDAT
+916 VGGVTGYVQSDAS
-929 TAMTECFNI
+929 TAMTECFNTGPVT
-938 GSVKGNS
+938 GSS
-945 VVGGLTGNL
+945 MVGGLTGNL
-954 YNGGTISACYNTGA
+954 YLGGTISACYNTGA
-968 VTATASAGMAGGLV
+968 VTAEAAAGTAGGLV
-982 GIFRYGT
+982 GNFRSGT
-989 IKNTYHSGTITA
+989 IKNTYHSGPITA
-1001 KSVGSVAGKL
+1001 AYVGSVAGKL
-1011 DFPNGQKTLENV
+1011 EWSGGQKTLEKV

-1034 SLNKCN
+1034 SPGDCN

-1058 AAELGEKF
+1058 AAALGDKF

-1101 WDGKAAAPKQ
+1101 WDGKAAKPEQ

-1133 TPEIKGKLTADIDL
+1133 TPEIKGKLTTDIDL

-1171 FYCKATGTAALVA
+1171 FYCKATVTAALVA
-1184 KNSGIVKNLTVSGKV
+1184 KNSGTVKNLTVSGKV
-1199 VGDDNTAA
+1199 VGGDNTAA

-1224 ITGGRYTAGIAAV
+1224 ITGGNCTAGIAAV

-1243 RCTNGGAV
+1243 GCTNGGAV
-1251 SGAQYVGGVCGQNR
+1251 SGAQYVGGVCGQNK

-1270 VALVEDCVNTG
+1270 DALVEDCVNTG
-1281 MIRATGYML
+1281 MIRAAGHML

-1297 DGYSDD
+1297 EGYSDN
-1303 FAKATVR
+1303 FAKTTVR
-1310 HCANSG
+1310 RCANSG

-1398 ELAQAKKTMGAVI
+1398 ELAQAKKTMGTVI

-1509 LEIKGAA
+1509 LEIEGAA

-1636 NDIALTTDNW
+1636 NDIALTTNNW
-1646 YPIGRKGH
+1646 YPIGRQGH

-1683 LLTNGGKVKSLSVS
+1683 LLTNGGKVKSISVS
-1697 GSVTATGDVSQTGG
+1697 GSVIAKGDVSQTGG

-1782 CFNTGAV
+1782 CYNTGAV

-1816 GAVTGA
+1816 GAVTGT

-1844 GEVSTAPRCGGAVGS
+1844 GEVSAALRCGGAVGS

-1869 NGSFFKEINNP
+1869 NGSFFKEINNA

-1917 KSVNSGYP
+1917 KSVNNGYP

-1945 ETKTVTVLE
+1945 ETKTVIVLE

-2092 VNTKISLTADSTAFS
+2092 VNTEIRLTADSTAFS
-2107 CVEKALTGNDLKNSK
+2107 CVEEALTGKDLKNSK
-2122 DYILAIAG
+2122 DYILAIDG

-2143 ITLNDWFTNEGIA
+2143 ITLNDWFTNEGVA

-2190 NTTLASLLVTGGT
+2190 NTTLASLLVAGGT
-2203 LTPAFASGT
+2203 LTPAFTSGT
-2212 EGNQYDYTLVING
+2212 EGDQYDYTLVING

-2328 ANYKAVATDAAA
+2328 ANYKAAATDAAA

-2411 NDTQKSCLTAAEKA
+2411 NDAQKSCLTAAEKA

-2552 YNGVVSYAQSM
+2552 YNGVVSYVQSM

-2699 QQADGSFAETAA
+2699 QQTDGSFAETAA
-2711 AAASSESCAQVIVT
+2711 AAASSESCAQVIVA

-2776 YYALAAY
+2776 YYALVAY

-2811 TEKITV
+2811 TEKIMV

-2840 LGKQSSKSN
+2840 LGKQSGKSN

-2854 FMDVTLTILMS
+2854 FMDVTLTVLMS
-2865 DGSSRVATA
+2865 DGSSRAATA

-2985 AAAVVVLTHKKKRA
+2985 AAAVVVLTYKKKRA

>member
-29 YSVAPDSETQD
+29 YFVAPDSETQD
-40 VRQDQDKQDEQEKQ
+40 VRQEQDKQDEQDKQ

-64 LALAQQPMLTAV
+64 PALAQQPMLAAA

-85 AGTATEP
+85 AGTATDP
-92 YLISTAEDLCAF
+92 YLISTADELAWLAQEVNAGRGASYNAVLCNDIDL
-104 RDAVNSSA
+104 
-112 SKSTSTLCAKLV
+112 
-124 KNITLVEDWT
+124 KNEEWT
-134 PIGKATDTYSSY
+134 PIGKNSSY
-146 VAYGGTFDGG
+146 AYKDTFDGG
-156 SYTISG
+156 GYTISG
-162 LKIDSNDQCQALF
+162 LKIDSTDQYQALF
-175 GYVKGGTIKNLKV
+175 GYVKGGTIKNLTV
-188 AGSVTSSNQYTA
+188 VGSVTSSNKYTA
-200 GIVAYGNPVTVT
+200 GIVAYGSPVTVKS
-212 NCTNNVSV
+212 CTNKVSV
-220 TATAKGYAAGVVAY
+220 TAEKGYAAGVVAY
-234 AYTNSEVMDCTNN
+234 AYTNSEVMDCTNK
-247 GAIIGCGDYVGGIVG
+247 GAIIGCGDFVGGIVG
-262 AGSGIKTIS
+262 TGGGIKTIS
-271 NCFNSGSVNNNGK
+271 NCFNHGSVTNEGT
-284 PGGYAYCTGGIA
+284 PSGFAYCTGGIA
-296 GNVSSSS
+296 GSVSSSS

-350 AGGAS
+350 AGS
-355 AKNVNITDCYNTG
+355 AIAKDVKITDCYNTG
-368 AVICE
+368 DVICE
-373 TPSATFTDSNAK
+373 TPSASFKDTNAK
-385 GVDGIIGDPSSTSN
+385 GVGGIIGDPSSTSY

-413 KNNYTTA
+413 RNNYTAA

-439 ATPNLITARNCYYLA
+439 ATPNLIAAQNCYYLA
-454 TDNLSGDGANTSAA
+454 IAGLSGDGADASAA
-468 GMTGKTEVQLKSTD
+468 GMTGKTEEQLKSTD

-490 YIARDGDYPILGWQN
+490 YIAKDGDYPILGWQD
-505 PNAAYTVKFTLSPA
+505 PDAAYTVKFTLSPA
-519 TATVTVKQGD
+519 TASVTVKQGD
-529 ETVIPVSEGSYQLK
+529 ETVTPASDGSYQLK
-543 NGVYTYEVSAVECQT
+543 NGAYTYEVSAVECQT

-573 ITLKEKLYDVKFT
+573 ITLKEKLYEVKFT

-610 PKSGNPYAYTLK
+610 PKSGSPYTYTLK
-622 AFGYED
+622 AFGYKD
-628 KSGTFTV
+628 KSDTFTV
-635 TDGDNALT
+635 TDGDNAQM

-685 VADGSY
+685 DADGSY
-691 NLPAGEYSYAVSCA
+691 VLPAGEYSYAVSCA

-712 TFTVTNTAVTLPAA
+712 TFTVANTAVTLPAT
-726 QLEVQTAWDGATYTE
+726 QLEVQTAWDGTTYTE
-741 PQQDADGVYQIGT
+741 PQQDADGVYQIGA

-774 ADIRIN
+774 ADICIN
-780 EDIDAEV
+780 EDIKAEV
-787 SALYKWTPIG
+787 SALYEWTPIG
-797 EYDNKDKDKAKQY
+797 EYDSDKRY

-820 VSGLYIDTRGING
+820 VSGLYIATSGIKN

-857 GAGNY
+857 GTGDY
-862 TGGIAGGAYNMEN
+862 TGGIAGEAYDMEN
-875 CHVTRTVTVSGAA
+875 CHVTGTVTVSGAK

-897 NGTIT
+897 DGTIT
-902 RCSNAAVVVATGNN
+902 QCSSAAVVVATGSY
-916 VGGVTGYVWSDAT
+916 VGGVTGYVQSKAT
-929 TAMTECFNI
+929 TAMTECFNT
-938 GSVKGNS
+938 GSVTGNS
-945 VVGGLTGNL
+945 AVGGLTGNL

-968 VTATASAGMAGGLV
+968 VTATAAAGTAGGLV
-982 GIFRYGT
+982 GNFRYGK
-989 IKNTYHSGTITA
+989 IENTYHSGTITA
-1001 KSVGSVAGKL
+1001 VNVGSVAGKL
-1011 DFPNGQKTLENV
+1011 EWSGGQKTLTNV
-1023 YVLSGSMETVG
+1023 YVLNGSMETVG
-1034 SLNKCN
+1034 SLNGCT

-1050 AEELKALT
+1050 AEELKALLP
-1058 AAELGEKF
+1058 AELGDKF
-1066 TADTGAVNGGYPI
+1066 TADTGAVNDGYPI

-1095 TIEETG
+1095 AIEETG
-1101 WDGKAAAPKQ
+1101 WDGKAAEPKQ

-1160 ELDGGGHTVSS
+1160 ELDGGGRTVSR
-1171 FYCKATGTAALVA
+1171 FYCKATSTAALVA
-1184 KNSGIVKNLTVSGKV
+1184 KNSGTVKNLTVSGKV
-1199 VGDDNTAA
+1199 VGGDSTAA

-1224 ITGGRYTAGIAAV
+1224 ITGGNYTAGIAAV

-1251 SGAQYVGGVCGQNR
+1251 SGAQYVGGVCGQNK
-1265 GTKTA
+1265 GTKAAT
-1270 VALVEDCVNTG
+1270 VLVEDCVNTG
-1281 MIRATGYML
+1281 MIRAAGYML

-1303 FAKATVR
+1303 FAKTTVH

-1398 ELAQAKKTMGAVI
+1398 ELAQAKKTMGTVI

-1486 ALSAECSGVLT
+1486 VLSAGCSGVLT
-1497 AETGAIEGMTGS
+1497 AETGAIEGLTGS
-1509 LEIKGAA
+1509 LEIEGAA

-1533 DLHYQWYRGA
+1533 DLRYQWYRGA

-1597 QCSEPANVGGVY
+1597 QCSAPANVGGVY

-1636 NDIALTTDNW
+1636 NDIALTTNNW
-1646 YPIGRKGH
+1646 YPIGRQGH

-1662 NGKSITNLNLTSNKD
+1662 NGKSITNLKLTSDKD

-1697 GSVTATGDVSQTGG
+1697 GSVTAKGDVSQTGG

-1782 CFNTGAV
+1782 CYNTGAV
-1789 GSDAAKQVGGIVGT
+1789 GSAAAKQVGGIVGT

-1816 GAVTGA
+1816 GAVTGTG
-1822 DYVGGVAGKVY
+1822 YVGGVAGNVY

-1844 GEVSTAPRCGGAVGS
+1844 GEVSAAPHCGGAVGS

-1917 KSVNSGYP
+1917 KSINNGYP

-1945 ETKTVTVLE
+1945 ETKTVTVPE

-2092 VNTKISLTADSTAFS
+2092 VNKEIRLTADSTAFS
-2107 CVEKALTGNDLKNSK
+2107 CVEEALTGKDLKNSK

-2190 NTTLASLLVTGGT
+2190 NTTLASLLVAGGT

-2212 EGNQYDYTLVING
+2212 EGDQYDYTLVING

-2328 ANYKAVATDAAA
+2328 ANYKAAATDAAA
-2340 ARAAYNILSD
+2340 ARAAYNILFD

-2411 NDTQKSCLTAAEKA
+2411 NDMQKSCLTAAEKA

-2480 VSGEKLRTL
+2480 VSGERLRTL

-2583 LAAIGKDPTNVGGKS
+2583 LAAIGKDPANVGGKS

-2711 AAASSESCAQVIVT
+2711 AAASSESCAQVIVA

-2817 PDTLTGNDNLNTPE
+2817 PDTLTGNDKLNTPE

-2840 LGKQSSKSN
+2840 LGKQSGKSN

-2865 DGSSRVATA
+2865 DGSSRAATA

-2920 FPAVTKTADGL
+2920 FPTVTKTADGL

-2971 DSQMTIWLGSTVMA
+2971 DSQMTIWLGSAVMA
-2985 AAAVVVLTHKKKRA
+2985 AAAVVVLTYKKKRA